1 MKRGFARPTPEK
13 APVIKPENIV
23 LPTPLSIPP
32 PEGKPWWIV
41 VVGVVVIGLL
51 GGMIAMT
58 FASGSHVFGG
68 VGAIFPIFMI
78 GGMAMMMFGGR
89 FGGQQQM
96 SRPKLDAMRA
106 QFMLMLDML
115 RETAHESADSMDANY
130 RWFHP
135 APTML
140 ASAVGSSR
148 MWERKPDGKDLNFGV
163 VRVGVGMTRPEVT
176 WGEPQNMPTDIELE
190 PVTGKALQEFGRYQS
205 VVYNLPKMISLLV
218 EPWYSLIGGRE
229 QVLGLM
235 RAIVC
240 QLAFSHGPDHVQMVV
255 VSSDL
260 EQWDWVKWL
269 PHFGDPRRQDAA
281 GNARMVYSSV
291 REFAAE
297 QAELFAGRGSFTP
310 RHASSSAQTPTPHT
324 VIIAD
329 VTDPQW
335 EFVKS
340 AEGIDGVT
348 FFDLTG
354 ASMWAAVP
362 ERTLQF
368 DDLGVIEALPRDR
381 DTWMVIDEKP
391 WFFALTDHISIAE
404 AEEFAQ
410 KLARW
415 RLAEAYEEIGQRVA
429 HIGARDIMAYYGI
442 DDPADIDFGSLWG
455 SRTDTMGRS
464 RLRAPFGNRSD
475 NGELLFLDMKSLDEG
490 GDGPHG
496 VMSGTTGSGKST
508 LVRTVIESLML
519 GHPPQELQFVLADL
533 KGGSAVKPFAGVPH
547 VSRIITDLEEDQA
560 LMERFLDALW
570 GEIAR
575 RKAICD
581 SAGVDDA
588 KEYNS
593 VRSRMRARG
602 QDMPPLPML
611 VVVIDEF
618 YEWFRIMPTAVDVL
632 DSIGRQGR
640 AYWIHLMMASQTIE
654 SRAEKLM
661 ENMGYRL
668 VLKART
674 AGAAQAAGVPNAVNL
689 PAQAG
694 LGYFRR
700 SLEDIVRFQAE
711 FLWRDYI
718 SRGITIDG
726 EEAPALVHSIDY
738 VRPQLFTNLFTPL
751 EVSVGG
757 PDLEPVHSNG
767 EVLEAADAEAEDEEE
782 GIRTPKV
789 GTVIIDQLRKIDF
802 EPYRLWQPPLSEP
815 VAIDELV
822 NRFIGH
828 QWQQDY
834 GTARDLVFPLGI
846 IDRPFKHD
854 QPPWTVDTSGPG
866 ANVLIL
872 GAGGSG
878 KTTALQ
884 TLICSAALTHTP
896 EQVQFYCLA
905 YSGTAL
911 TTVARLPHVGE
922 VAGPTDPYGV
932 RRTVAELLALVR
944 ERKRSFLEYRI
955 ASMDVFRR
963 RKFGGEAGPV
973 PNDGFGD
980 VYLVIDNYRALAEEN
995 EVLIEQVN
1003 LIINQ
1008 GPSFGVHVVVSADRE
1023 SELRPPV
1030 RSGFGSRVELR
1041 LAAVEDAKLVR
1052 SRFAKE
1058 VPVKPGRGMVAVNYV
1073 RLDADPQAGLHTL
1086 VARPALGSTPTNVF
1100 ASDSIVDAV
1109 SRLASGQAPPIRRL
1123 PARFGVEQVR
1133 ELAARDTRQGVGA
1146 GGIVWAISELDLA
1159 PVYLNFAENAHL
1171 VVTGRRECGRTTT
1184 LATIMSEIGRLY
1196 APGTSSA
1203 LAATG
1208 RAALCPGVAGR
1219 PAPSAADRAGL
1230 RVRREVRLQPRRRA
1244 GDDERHVRPSGQ
1256 PRTTARLVG
1265 GGAAVALLVERS
1277 GDLPDRR
1284 RHTADAGRFRFAAA
1298 QGRRLGDPGRRC
1310 RPARDCHPHVR
1321 RLVVRGQRPDAAGTA
1336 PGERATTG
1344 DGRRP
1349 RRGLHPRQDE
1359 GWPAAP
1365 WSRPADGRGHRCV
1378 RPGGGHRAPQVEAA
1392 PPRWGW
1398 LACQPQRSG
1407 NFLSANVF
1415 DGKLISGVQSGGSS
1429 KSGIC
1434 LSHSATTMVSSIRAR

>member
-13 APVIKPENIV
+13 PPVIKPENIV
-23 LPTPLSIPP
+23 LSTPLSIPP
-32 PEGKPWWIV
+32 PEGKPWWLI
-41 VVGVVVIGLL
+41 VVGVVVVGLL
-51 GGMIAMT
+51 GGMVAMV

-68 VGAIFPIFMI
+68 IGSIFPLFMMVGI
-78 GGMAMMMFGGR
+78 MMMMFRGMG
-89 FGGQQQM
+89 GGQQQM

-115 RETAHESADSMDANY
+115 RETAQESADSMDANY

-135 APTML
+135 APNTL
-140 ASAVGSSR
+140 AAAVGSPR

-205 VVYNLPKMISLLV
+205 VVYNLPKMVSLLV
-218 EPWYSLIGGRE
+218 EPWYALVGERE

-235 RAIVC
+235 RAIIC
-240 QLAFSHGPDHVQMVV
+240 QLAFSHGPDHVQMIV

-260 EQWDWVKWL
+260 DQWDWVKWL
-269 PHFGDPRRQDAA
+269 PHFGDSRRHDAA
-281 GNARMVYSSV
+281 GNARMVYTSV

-329 VTDPQW
+329 VDDPQW
-335 EFVKS
+335 EYVIS
-340 AEGIDGVT
+340 AEGVDGVT

-354 ASMWAAVP
+354 SSMWTDIP
-362 ERTLQF
+362 ERKLQF
-368 DDLGVIEALPRDR
+368 DKTGVIEALPRDR
-381 DTWMVIDEKP
+381 DTWMVIDDKA
-391 WFFALTDHISIAE
+391 WFFALTDQVSIAE

-410 KLARW
+410 KLAQW

-429 HIGARDIMAYYGI
+429 HIGARDILSYYGI
-442 DDPADIDFGSLWG
+442 DDPGNIDFDSLWA

-519 GHPPQELQFVLADL
+519 SHPPEELQFVLADL

-593 VRSRMRARG
+593 VRARMRARG
-602 QDMPPLPML
+602 QDMAPLPML

-694 LGYFRR
+694 LGYFRK
-700 SLEDIVRFQAE
+700 SLEDIIRFQAE
-711 FLWRDYI
+711 FLWRDYFQPGV
-718 SRGITIDG
+718 SIDG

-738 VRPQLFTNLFTPL
+738 IRPQLFTNSFTPL

-757 PDLEPVHSNG
+757 PDIEPVVAQPNG
-767 EVLEAADAEAEDEEE
+767 EMLESDDIEGGEDEDEE
-782 GIRTPKV
+782 GVRTPKV
-789 GTVIIDQLRKIDF
+789 GTVIIDQLRKIKF
-802 EPYRLWQPPLSEP
+802 EPYRLWQPPLTQP
-815 VAIDELV
+815 VAIDDLV
-822 NRFIGH
+822 NRFLGRPWH
-828 QWQQDY
+828 KEY
-834 GTARDLVFPLGI
+834 GSACNLVFPIGI
-846 IDRPFKHD
+846 IDRPYKHD

-896 EQVQFYCLA
+896 QQVQFYCLA
-905 YSGTAL
+905 YSSTAL
-911 TTVARLPHVGE
+911 TTVSRIPHVGE

-944 ERKRSFLEYRI
+944 ERKRSFLECGI
-955 ASMDVFRR
+955 ASMEMFRR

-973 PNDGFGD
+973 PDDGFGD

-1003 LIINQ
+1003 VIINQ
-1008 GPSFGVHVVVSADRE
+1008 GPSFGVHVVVTADRE

-1030 RSGFGSRVELR
+1030 RSGFGSRIELR

-1052 SRFAKE
+1052 SRFAKD

-1073 RLDADPQAGLHTL
+1073 RLDSDPQAGLHTL
-1086 VARPALGSTPTNVF
+1086 VARPALGSTPDNVF
-1100 ASDSIVDAV
+1100 ECDSVVAAV
-1109 SRLASGQAPPIRRL
+1109 SRLTSAQAPPVRRL

-1133 ELAARDTRQGVGA
+1133 ELASRDTRQGVGA
-1146 GGIVWAISELDLA
+1146 GGIAWAISELDLA
-1159 PVYLNFAENAHL
+1159 PVYLNFAENSHL
-1171 VVTGRRECGRTTT
+1171 MVTGRRECGRTTT

-1196 APGTSSA
+1196 APGASSA
-1203 LAATG
+1203 PPPAPGRPSAQVWLVDPRRQLLTALGSDYVERFAYNLDGVVAMMGELAAALAG
-1208 RAALCPGVAGR
+1208 REPPPGLSAEELLSRSWWSGPEICLIVDDIQQLPPGFDSPLHKAVPFVNRAADVGLHVIVTRTFGGWSSAGSDPMLRALHQANAPLLVMDADPDEGFIRGKMKGGPLPRGRGLLMAEDTGVFVQV
-1219 PAPSAADRAGL
+1219 AATE
-1230 RVRREVRLQPRRRA
+1230 VRR
-1244 GDDERHVRPSGQ
+1244 
-1256 PRTTARLVG
+1256 
-1265 GGAAVALLVERS
+1265 
-1277 GDLPDRR
+1277 
-1284 RHTADAGRFRFAAA
+1284 
-1298 QGRRLGDPGRRC
+1298 
-1310 RPARDCHPHVR
+1310 
-1321 RLVVRGQRPDAAGTA
+1321 
-1336 PGERATTG
+1336 
-1344 DGRRP
+1344 
-1349 RRGLHPRQDE
+1349 
-1359 GWPAAP
+1359 
-1365 WSRPADGRGHRCV
+1365 
-1378 RPGGGHRAPQVEAA
+1378 
-1392 PPRWGW
+1392 
-1398 LACQPQRSG
+1398 
-1407 NFLSANVF
+1407 
-1415 DGKLISGVQSGGSS
+1415 
-1429 KSGIC
+1429 
-1434 LSHSATTMVSSIRAR
+1434 

>member
-13 APVIKPENIV
+13 PPVIKPENIV
-23 LPTPLSIPP
+23 LSTPLSIPP
-32 PEGKPWWIV
+32 PEGKPWWLI
-41 VVGVVVIGLL
+41 VVGVVVVGLL
-51 GGMIAMT
+51 GGMVAMV

-68 VGAIFPIFMI
+68 IGSIFPLFMMVGI
-78 GGMAMMMFGGR
+78 MMMMFRGMG
-89 FGGQQQM
+89 GGQQQM

-115 RETAHESADSMDANY
+115 RETAQESADSMDANY

-135 APTML
+135 APNTL
-140 ASAVGSSR
+140 AAAVGSPR

-205 VVYNLPKMISLLV
+205 VVYNLPKMVSLLV
-218 EPWYSLIGGRE
+218 EPWYALVGERE

-235 RAIVC
+235 RAIIC
-240 QLAFSHGPDHVQMVV
+240 QLAFSHGPDHVQMIV

-260 EQWDWVKWL
+260 DQWDWVKWL
-269 PHFGDPRRQDAA
+269 PHFGDSRRHDAA
-281 GNARMVYSSV
+281 GNARMVYTSV

-329 VTDPQW
+329 VDDPQW
-335 EFVKS
+335 EYVIS
-340 AEGIDGVT
+340 AEGVDGVT

-354 ASMWAAVP
+354 SSMWTDIP
-362 ERTLQF
+362 ERKLQF
-368 DDLGVIEALPRDR
+368 DKTGVIEALPRDR
-381 DTWMVIDEKP
+381 DTWMVIDDKA
-391 WFFALTDHISIAE
+391 WFFALTDQVSIAE

-410 KLARW
+410 KLAQW

-429 HIGARDIMAYYGI
+429 HIGARDILSYYGI
-442 DDPADIDFGSLWG
+442 DDPGNIDFDSLWA

-519 GHPPQELQFVLADL
+519 SHPPEELQFVLADL

-593 VRSRMRARG
+593 VRARMRARG
-602 QDMPPLPML
+602 QDMAPLPML

-694 LGYFRR
+694 LGYFRK
-700 SLEDIVRFQAE
+700 SLEDIIRFQAE
-711 FLWRDYI
+711 FLWRDYFQPGV
-718 SRGITIDG
+718 SIDG

-738 VRPQLFTNLFTPL
+738 IRPQLFTNSFTPL

-757 PDLEPVHSNG
+757 PDIEPVVAQPNG
-767 EVLEAADAEAEDEEE
+767 EVLESDDIEGGEDEDEE
-782 GIRTPKV
+782 GVRTPKV
-789 GTVIIDQLRKIDF
+789 GTVIIDQLRKIKF
-802 EPYRLWQPPLSEP
+802 EPYRLWQPPLTQP
-815 VAIDELV
+815 VAIDDLV
-822 NRFIGH
+822 NRFLGRPWH
-828 QWQQDY
+828 KEY
-834 GTARDLVFPLGI
+834 GSACNLVFPIGI
-846 IDRPFKHD
+846 IDRPYKHD

-896 EQVQFYCLA
+896 QQVQFYCLA
-905 YSGTAL
+905 YSSTAL
-911 TTVARLPHVGE
+911 TTVSRIPHVGE

-944 ERKRSFLEYRI
+944 ERKRSFLECGI
-955 ASMDVFRR
+955 ASMEMFRR

-973 PNDGFGD
+973 PDDGFGD

-1003 LIINQ
+1003 VIINQ
-1008 GPSFGVHVVVSADRE
+1008 GPSFGVHVVVTADRE

-1030 RSGFGSRVELR
+1030 RSGFGSRIELR

-1052 SRFAKE
+1052 SRFAKD

-1073 RLDADPQAGLHTL
+1073 RLDSDPQAGLHTL
-1086 VARPALGSTPTNVF
+1086 VARPALGSTPDNVF
-1100 ASDSIVDAV
+1100 ECDSVVAPV
-1109 SRLASGQAPPIRRL
+1109 SRLTSAQAPPVRRL

-1133 ELAARDTRQGVGA
+1133 ELASRDTRQGVGA
-1146 GGIVWAISELDLA
+1146 GGIAWAISELDLA
-1159 PVYLNFAENAHL
+1159 PVYLNFAENSHL
-1171 VVTGRRECGRTTT
+1171 MVTGRRECGRTTT

-1196 APGTSSA
+1196 APGASSA
-1203 LAATG
+1203 PPPAPGRPSAQVWLVDPRRQLLTALGSDYVERFAYNLDGVVAMMGELAAALAG
-1208 RAALCPGVAGR
+1208 REPPPGLSAEELLSRSWWSGPEIFLIVDDIQQLPPGFDSPLHKAVPFVNRAADVGLHVIVTRTFGGWSSAGSDPMLRALHQANAPLLVMDADPDEGFIRGKMKGGPLPRGRGLLMAEDTGVFVQV
-1219 PAPSAADRAGL
+1219 AATE
-1230 RVRREVRLQPRRRA
+1230 VRR
-1244 GDDERHVRPSGQ
+1244 
-1256 PRTTARLVG
+1256 
-1265 GGAAVALLVERS
+1265 
-1277 GDLPDRR
+1277 
-1284 RHTADAGRFRFAAA
+1284 
-1298 QGRRLGDPGRRC
+1298 
-1310 RPARDCHPHVR
+1310 
-1321 RLVVRGQRPDAAGTA
+1321 
-1336 PGERATTG
+1336 
-1344 DGRRP
+1344 
-1349 RRGLHPRQDE
+1349 
-1359 GWPAAP
+1359 
-1365 WSRPADGRGHRCV
+1365 
-1378 RPGGGHRAPQVEAA
+1378 
-1392 PPRWGW
+1392 
-1398 LACQPQRSG
+1398 
-1407 NFLSANVF
+1407 
-1415 DGKLISGVQSGGSS
+1415 
-1429 KSGIC
+1429 
-1434 LSHSATTMVSSIRAR
+1434 

>member
-13 APVIKPENIV
+13 PPVIKPENIV
-23 LPTPLSIPP
+23 LSTPLSIPP
-32 PEGKPWWIV
+32 PEGKPWWLI
-41 VVGVVVIGLL
+41 VVGVVVVGLL
-51 GGMIAMT
+51 GGMVAMV

-68 VGAIFPIFMI
+68 IGSIFPLFMMVGI
-78 GGMAMMMFGGR
+78 MMMMFRGMG
-89 FGGQQQM
+89 GGQQQM

-115 RETAHESADSMDANY
+115 RETAQESADSMDANY

-135 APTML
+135 APNTL
-140 ASAVGSSR
+140 AAAVGSPR

-176 WGEPQNMPTDIELE
+176 WGEPQNMPTDIERE

-205 VVYNLPKMISLLV
+205 VVYNLPKMVSLLV
-218 EPWYSLIGGRE
+218 EPWYALVGERE

-235 RAIVC
+235 RAIIC
-240 QLAFSHGPDHVQMVV
+240 QLAFSHGPDHVQMIV

-260 EQWDWVKWL
+260 DQWDWVKWL
-269 PHFGDPRRQDAA
+269 PHFGDSRRHDAA
-281 GNARMVYSSV
+281 GNARMVYTSV

-329 VTDPQW
+329 VDDPQW
-335 EFVKS
+335 EYVIS
-340 AEGIDGVT
+340 AEGVDGVT

-354 ASMWAAVP
+354 SSMWTDIP
-362 ERTLQF
+362 ERKLQF
-368 DDLGVIEALPRDR
+368 DKTGVIEALPRDR
-381 DTWMVIDEKP
+381 DTWMVIDDKA
-391 WFFALTDHISIAE
+391 WFFALTDQVSIAE

-410 KLARW
+410 KLAQW

-429 HIGARDIMAYYGI
+429 HIGARDILSYYGI
-442 DDPADIDFGSLWG
+442 DDPGNIDFDSLWA

-519 GHPPQELQFVLADL
+519 SHPPEELQFVLADL

-593 VRSRMRARG
+593 VRARMRARG
-602 QDMPPLPML
+602 QDMAPLPML

-694 LGYFRR
+694 LGYFRK
-700 SLEDIVRFQAE
+700 SLEDIIRFQAE
-711 FLWRDYI
+711 FLWRDYFQPGV
-718 SRGITIDG
+718 SIDG

-738 VRPQLFTNLFTPL
+738 IRPQLFTNSFTPL

-757 PDLEPVHSNG
+757 PDIEPVVAQPNG
-767 EVLEAADAEAEDEEE
+767 EVLESDDIEGGEDEDEE
-782 GIRTPKV
+782 GVRTPKV
-789 GTVIIDQLRKIDF
+789 GTVIIDQLRKIKF
-802 EPYRLWQPPLSEP
+802 EPYRLWQPPLTQP
-815 VAIDELV
+815 VAIDDLV
-822 NRFIGH
+822 NRFLGRPWH
-828 QWQQDY
+828 KEY
-834 GTARDLVFPLGI
+834 GSACNLVFPIGI
-846 IDRPFKHD
+846 IDRPYKHD

-896 EQVQFYCLA
+896 QQVQFYCLA
-905 YSGTAL
+905 YSSTAL
-911 TTVARLPHVGE
+911 TTVSRIPHVGE

-944 ERKRSFLEYRI
+944 ERKRSFLECGI
-955 ASMDVFRR
+955 ASMEMFRR

-973 PNDGFGD
+973 PDDGFGD

-1003 LIINQ
+1003 VIINQ
-1008 GPSFGVHVVVSADRE
+1008 GPSFGVHVVVTADRE

-1030 RSGFGSRVELR
+1030 RSGFGSRIELR

-1052 SRFAKE
+1052 SRFAKD

-1073 RLDADPQAGLHTL
+1073 RLDSDPQAGLHTL
-1086 VARPALGSTPTNVF
+1086 VARPALGSTPDNVF
-1100 ASDSIVDAV
+1100 ECDSVVAAV
-1109 SRLASGQAPPIRRL
+1109 SRLTSAQAPPVRRL

-1133 ELAARDTRQGVGA
+1133 ELASRDTRQGVGA
-1146 GGIVWAISELDLA
+1146 GGIAWAISELDLA
-1159 PVYLNFAENAHL
+1159 PVYLNFAENSHL
-1171 VVTGRRECGRTTT
+1171 MVTGRRECGRTTT

-1196 APGTSSA
+1196 APGASSA
-1203 LAATG
+1203 PPPAPGRPSAQVWLVDPRRQLLTALGSDYVERFAYNLDGVVAMMGELAAALAG
-1208 RAALCPGVAGR
+1208 REPPPGLSAEELLSRSWWSGPEIFLIVDDIQQLPPGFDSPLHKAVPFVNRAADVGLHVIVTRTFGGWSSAGSDPMLRALHQANAPLLVMDADPDEGFIRGKMKGGPLPRGRGLLMAEDTGVFVQV
-1219 PAPSAADRAGL
+1219 AATE
-1230 RVRREVRLQPRRRA
+1230 VRR
-1244 GDDERHVRPSGQ
+1244 
-1256 PRTTARLVG
+1256 
-1265 GGAAVALLVERS
+1265 
-1277 GDLPDRR
+1277 
-1284 RHTADAGRFRFAAA
+1284 
-1298 QGRRLGDPGRRC
+1298 
-1310 RPARDCHPHVR
+1310 
-1321 RLVVRGQRPDAAGTA
+1321 
-1336 PGERATTG
+1336 
-1344 DGRRP
+1344 
-1349 RRGLHPRQDE
+1349 
-1359 GWPAAP
+1359 
-1365 WSRPADGRGHRCV
+1365 
-1378 RPGGGHRAPQVEAA
+1378 
-1392 PPRWGW
+1392 
-1398 LACQPQRSG
+1398 
-1407 NFLSANVF
+1407 
-1415 DGKLISGVQSGGSS
+1415 
-1429 KSGIC
+1429 
-1434 LSHSATTMVSSIRAR
+1434 

>member
-13 APVIKPENIV
+13 PPVIKPENIV
-23 LPTPLSIPP
+23 LSTPLSIPP
-32 PEGKPWWIV
+32 PEGKPWWLI
-41 VVGVVVIGLL
+41 VVGVVVVGLL
-51 GGMIAMT
+51 GGMVAMV

-68 VGAIFPIFMI
+68 IGSIFPLFMMVGI
-78 GGMAMMMFGGR
+78 MMMMFRGMG
-89 FGGQQQM
+89 GGQQQM

-115 RETAHESADSMDANY
+115 RETAQESADSMDANY

-135 APTML
+135 APNTL
-140 ASAVGSSR
+140 AAAVGSPR

-205 VVYNLPKMISLLV
+205 VVYNLPKMVSLLV
-218 EPWYSLIGGRE
+218 EPWYALVGERE

-235 RAIVC
+235 RAIIC
-240 QLAFSHGPDHVQMVV
+240 QLAFSHGPDHVQMIV

-260 EQWDWVKWL
+260 DQWDWVKWL
-269 PHFGDPRRQDAA
+269 PHFGDSRRHDAA
-281 GNARMVYSSV
+281 GNARMVYTSV

-329 VTDPQW
+329 VDDPQW
-335 EFVKS
+335 EYVIS
-340 AEGIDGVT
+340 AEGVDGVT

-354 ASMWAAVP
+354 SSMWTDIP
-362 ERTLQF
+362 ERKLQF
-368 DDLGVIEALPRDR
+368 DKTGVIEALPRDR
-381 DTWMVIDEKP
+381 DTWMVIDDKA
-391 WFFALTDHISIAE
+391 WFFALTDQVSIAE

-410 KLARW
+410 KLAQW

-429 HIGARDIMAYYGI
+429 HIGARDILSYYGI
-442 DDPADIDFGSLWG
+442 DDPGNIDFDSLWA

-519 GHPPQELQFVLADL
+519 SHPPEELQFVLADL

-593 VRSRMRARG
+593 VRARMRARG
-602 QDMPPLPML
+602 QDMAPLPML

-618 YEWFRIMPTAVDVL
+618 YEWFRIMPTAVEVL

-694 LGYFRR
+694 LGYFRK
-700 SLEDIVRFQAE
+700 SLEDIIRFQAE
-711 FLWRDYI
+711 FLWRDYFQPGV
-718 SRGITIDG
+718 SIDG

-738 VRPQLFTNLFTPL
+738 IRPQLFTNSFTPL

-757 PDLEPVHSNG
+757 PDIEPVVAQPNG
-767 EVLEAADAEAEDEEE
+767 EVLESDDIEGGEDEDEE
-782 GIRTPKV
+782 GVRTPKV
-789 GTVIIDQLRKIDF
+789 GTVIIDQLRKIKF
-802 EPYRLWQPPLSEP
+802 EPYRLWQPPLTQP
-815 VAIDELV
+815 VAIDDLV
-822 NRFIGH
+822 NRFLGRPWH
-828 QWQQDY
+828 KEY
-834 GTARDLVFPLGI
+834 GSACNLVFPIGI
-846 IDRPFKHD
+846 IDRPYKHD

-896 EQVQFYCLA
+896 QQVQFYCLA
-905 YSGTAL
+905 YSSTAL
-911 TTVARLPHVGE
+911 TTVSRIPHVGE

-944 ERKRSFLEYRI
+944 ERKRSFLECGI
-955 ASMDVFRR
+955 ASMEMFRR

-973 PNDGFGD
+973 PDDGFGD

-1003 LIINQ
+1003 VIINQ
-1008 GPSFGVHVVVSADRE
+1008 GPSFGVHVVVTADRE

-1030 RSGFGSRVELR
+1030 RSGFGSRIELR

-1052 SRFAKE
+1052 SRFAKD

-1073 RLDADPQAGLHTL
+1073 RLDSDPQAGLHTL
-1086 VARPALGSTPTNVF
+1086 VARPALGSTPDNVF
-1100 ASDSIVDAV
+1100 ECDSVVAAV
-1109 SRLASGQAPPIRRL
+1109 SRLTSAQAPPVRRL

-1133 ELAARDTRQGVGA
+1133 ELASRDTRQGVGA
-1146 GGIVWAISELDLA
+1146 GGIAWAISELDLA
-1159 PVYLNFAENAHL
+1159 PVYLNFAENSHL
-1171 VVTGRRECGRTTT
+1171 MVTGRRECGRTTT

-1196 APGTSSA
+1196 APGASSA
-1203 LAATG
+1203 PPPAPGRPSAQVWLVDPRRQLLTALGSDYVERFAYNLDGVVAMMGELAAALAG
-1208 RAALCPGVAGR
+1208 REPPPGLSAEELLSRSWWSGPEIFLIVDDIQQLPPGFDSPLHKAVPFVNRAADVGLHVIVTRTFGGWSSAGSDPMLRALHQANAPLLVMDADPDEGFIRGKMKGGPLPRGRGLLMAEDTGVFVQV
-1219 PAPSAADRAGL
+1219 AATE
-1230 RVRREVRLQPRRRA
+1230 VRR
-1244 GDDERHVRPSGQ
+1244 
-1256 PRTTARLVG
+1256 
-1265 GGAAVALLVERS
+1265 
-1277 GDLPDRR
+1277 
-1284 RHTADAGRFRFAAA
+1284 
-1298 QGRRLGDPGRRC
+1298 
-1310 RPARDCHPHVR
+1310 
-1321 RLVVRGQRPDAAGTA
+1321 
-1336 PGERATTG
+1336 
-1344 DGRRP
+1344 
-1349 RRGLHPRQDE
+1349 
-1359 GWPAAP
+1359 
-1365 WSRPADGRGHRCV
+1365 
-1378 RPGGGHRAPQVEAA
+1378 
-1392 PPRWGW
+1392 
-1398 LACQPQRSG
+1398 
-1407 NFLSANVF
+1407 
-1415 DGKLISGVQSGGSS
+1415 
-1429 KSGIC
+1429 
-1434 LSHSATTMVSSIRAR
+1434 

>member
-13 APVIKPENIV
+13 PPVIKPENIV
-23 LPTPLSIPP
+23 LSTPLSIPP
-32 PEGKPWWIV
+32 PEGKPWWLI
-41 VVGVVVIGLL
+41 VVGVVVVGLL
-51 GGMIAMT
+51 GGMVAMV

-68 VGAIFPIFMI
+68 IGSIFPLFMMVGI
-78 GGMAMMMFGGR
+78 MMMMFRGMG
-89 FGGQQQM
+89 GGQQQM

-115 RETAHESADSMDANY
+115 RETAQESADSMDANY

-135 APTML
+135 APNTL
-140 ASAVGSSR
+140 AAAVGSPR

-205 VVYNLPKMISLLV
+205 VVYNLPKMVSLLV
-218 EPWYSLIGGRE
+218 EPWYALVGERE

-235 RAIVC
+235 RAIIC
-240 QLAFSHGPDHVQMVV
+240 QLAFSHGPDHVQMIV

-260 EQWDWVKWL
+260 DQWDWVKWL
-269 PHFGDPRRQDAA
+269 PHFGDSRRHDAA
-281 GNARMVYSSV
+281 GNARMVYTSV

-329 VTDPQW
+329 VDDPQW
-335 EFVKS
+335 EYVIS
-340 AEGIDGVT
+340 AEGVDGVT

-354 ASMWAAVP
+354 SSMWTDIP
-362 ERTLQF
+362 ERKLQF
-368 DDLGVIEALPRDR
+368 DKTGVIEALPRDR
-381 DTWMVIDEKP
+381 DTWMVIDDKA
-391 WFFALTDHISIAE
+391 WFFALTDQVSIAE

-410 KLARW
+410 KLAQW

-429 HIGARDIMAYYGI
+429 HIGARDILSYYGI
-442 DDPADIDFGSLWG
+442 DDPGNIDFDSLWA

-519 GHPPQELQFVLADL
+519 SHPPEELQFVLADL

-593 VRSRMRARG
+593 VRARMRARG
-602 QDMPPLPML
+602 QDMAPLPML

-694 LGYFRR
+694 LGYFRK
-700 SLEDIVRFQAE
+700 SLEDIIRFQAE
-711 FLWRDYI
+711 FLWRDYFQPGV
-718 SRGITIDG
+718 SIDG

-738 VRPQLFTNLFTPL
+738 IRPQLFTNSFTPL

-757 PDLEPVHSNG
+757 PDIEPVVAQPNG
-767 EVLEAADAEAEDEEE
+767 EVLESDDIEGGEDEDEE
-782 GIRTPKV
+782 GVRTPKV
-789 GTVIIDQLRKIDF
+789 GTVIIDQLRKIKF
-802 EPYRLWQPPLSEP
+802 EPYRLWQPPLTQP
-815 VAIDELV
+815 VAIDDLV
-822 NRFIGH
+822 NRFLGRPWH
-828 QWQQDY
+828 KEY
-834 GTARDLVFPLGI
+834 GSACNLVFPIGI
-846 IDRPFKHD
+846 IDRPYKHD

-896 EQVQFYCLA
+896 QQVQFYCLA
-905 YSGTAL
+905 YSSTAL
-911 TTVARLPHVGE
+911 TTVSRIPHVGE

-944 ERKRSFLEYRI
+944 ERKRSFLECGI
-955 ASMDVFRR
+955 ASMEMFRR

-973 PNDGFGD
+973 PDDGFGD

-1003 LIINQ
+1003 VIINQ
-1008 GPSFGVHVVVSADRE
+1008 GPSFGVHVVVTADRE

-1030 RSGFGSRVELR
+1030 RSGFGSRIELR

-1052 SRFAKE
+1052 SRFAKD

-1073 RLDADPQAGLHTL
+1073 RLDSDPQAGLHTL
-1086 VARPALGSTPTNVF
+1086 VARPALGSTPDNVF
-1100 ASDSIVDAV
+1100 ECDSVVAAV
-1109 SRLASGQAPPIRRL
+1109 SRLTSAQAPPVRRL

-1133 ELAARDTRQGVGA
+1133 ELASRDTRQGVGA
-1146 GGIVWAISELDLA
+1146 GGIAWAISELDLA
-1159 PVYLNFAENAHL
+1159 PVYLNFAETSHL
-1171 VVTGRRECGRTTT
+1171 MVTGRRECGRTTT

-1196 APGTSSA
+1196 APGASSA
-1203 LAATG
+1203 PPPAPGRPSAQVWLVDPRRQLLTALGSDYVERFAYNLDGVVAMMGELAAALAG
-1208 RAALCPGVAGR
+1208 REPPPGLSAEELLSRSWWSGPEIFLIVDDIQQLPPGFDSPLHKAVPFVNRAADVGLHVIVTRTFGGWSSAGSDPMLRALHQANAPLLVMDADPDEGFIRGKMKGGPLPRGRGLLMAEDTGVFVQV
-1219 PAPSAADRAGL
+1219 AATE
-1230 RVRREVRLQPRRRA
+1230 VRR
-1244 GDDERHVRPSGQ
+1244 
-1256 PRTTARLVG
+1256 
-1265 GGAAVALLVERS
+1265 
-1277 GDLPDRR
+1277 
-1284 RHTADAGRFRFAAA
+1284 
-1298 QGRRLGDPGRRC
+1298 
-1310 RPARDCHPHVR
+1310 
-1321 RLVVRGQRPDAAGTA
+1321 
-1336 PGERATTG
+1336 
-1344 DGRRP
+1344 
-1349 RRGLHPRQDE
+1349 
-1359 GWPAAP
+1359 
-1365 WSRPADGRGHRCV
+1365 
-1378 RPGGGHRAPQVEAA
+1378 
-1392 PPRWGW
+1392 
-1398 LACQPQRSG
+1398 
-1407 NFLSANVF
+1407 
-1415 DGKLISGVQSGGSS
+1415 
-1429 KSGIC
+1429 
-1434 LSHSATTMVSSIRAR
+1434 

>member
-13 APVIKPENIV
+13 PPVIKPENIV
-23 LPTPLSIPP
+23 LSTPLSIPP
-32 PEGKPWWIV
+32 PEGKPWWLI
-41 VVGVVVIGLL
+41 VVGVVVVGLL
-51 GGMIAMT
+51 GGMVAMV

-68 VGAIFPIFMI
+68 IGSIFPLFMMVGI
-78 GGMAMMMFGGR
+78 MMMMFRGMG
-89 FGGQQQM
+89 GGQQQM

-115 RETAHESADSMDANY
+115 RETAQESADSMDANY

-135 APTML
+135 APNTL
-140 ASAVGSSR
+140 AAAVGSPR

-205 VVYNLPKMISLLV
+205 VVYNLPKMVSLLV
-218 EPWYSLIGGRE
+218 EPWYALVGERE

-235 RAIVC
+235 RAIIC
-240 QLAFSHGPDHVQMVV
+240 QLAFSHGPDHVQMIV

-260 EQWDWVKWL
+260 DQWDWVKWL
-269 PHFGDPRRQDAA
+269 PHFGDSRRHDAA
-281 GNARMVYSSV
+281 GNARMVYTSV

-329 VTDPQW
+329 VDDPQW
-335 EFVKS
+335 EYVIS
-340 AEGIDGVT
+340 AEGVDGVT

-354 ASMWAAVP
+354 SSMWTDIP
-362 ERTLQF
+362 ERKLQF
-368 DDLGVIEALPRDR
+368 DKTGVIEALPRDR
-381 DTWMVIDEKP
+381 DTWMVIDDKA
-391 WFFALTDHISIAE
+391 WFFALTDQVSIAE

-410 KLARW
+410 KLAQW

-429 HIGARDIMAYYGI
+429 HIGARDILSYYGI
-442 DDPADIDFGSLWG
+442 DDPGNIDFDSLWA

-519 GHPPQELQFVLADL
+519 SHPPEELQFVLADL

-593 VRSRMRARG
+593 VRARMRARG
-602 QDMPPLPML
+602 QDMAPLPML

-694 LGYFRR
+694 LGYFRK
-700 SLEDIVRFQAE
+700 SLEDIIRFQAE
-711 FLWRDYI
+711 FLWRDYFQPGV
-718 SRGITIDG
+718 SIDG

-738 VRPQLFTNLFTPL
+738 IRPQLFTNSFTPL

-757 PDLEPVHSNG
+757 PDIEPVVAQPNG
-767 EVLEAADAEAEDEEE
+767 EMLESDDIEGGEDEDEE
-782 GIRTPKV
+782 GVRTPKV
-789 GTVIIDQLRKIDF
+789 GTVIIDQLRKIKF
-802 EPYRLWQPPLSEP
+802 EPYRLWQPPLTQP
-815 VAIDELV
+815 VAIDDLV
-822 NRFIGH
+822 NRFLGRPWH
-828 QWQQDY
+828 KEY
-834 GTARDLVFPLGI
+834 GSACNLVFPIGI
-846 IDRPFKHD
+846 IDRPYKHD

-896 EQVQFYCLA
+896 QQVQFYCLA
-905 YSGTAL
+905 YSSTAL
-911 TTVARLPHVGE
+911 TTVSRIPHVGE

-944 ERKRSFLEYRI
+944 ERKRSFLECGI
-955 ASMDVFRR
+955 ASMEMFRR

-973 PNDGFGD
+973 PDDGFGD

-1003 LIINQ
+1003 VIINQ
-1008 GPSFGVHVVVSADRE
+1008 GPSFGVHVVVTADRE

-1030 RSGFGSRVELR
+1030 RSGFGSRIELR

-1052 SRFAKE
+1052 SRFAKD

-1073 RLDADPQAGLHTL
+1073 RLDSDPQAGLHTL
-1086 VARPALGSTPTNVF
+1086 VARPALGSTPDNVF
-1100 ASDSIVDAV
+1100 ECDSVVAAV
-1109 SRLASGQAPPIRRL
+1109 SRLTSAQAPPVRRL
-1123 PARFGVEQVR
+1123 PVRFGVEQVR
-1133 ELAARDTRQGVGA
+1133 ELASRDTRQGVGA
-1146 GGIVWAISELDLA
+1146 GGIAWAISELDLA
-1159 PVYLNFAENAHL
+1159 PVYLNFAENSHL
-1171 VVTGRRECGRTTT
+1171 MVTGRRECGRTTT

-1196 APGTSSA
+1196 APGASSA
-1203 LAATG
+1203 PPPAPGRPSAQVWLVDPRRQLLTALGSDYVERFAYNLDGVVAMMGELAAALAG
-1208 RAALCPGVAGR
+1208 REPPPGLSAEELLSRSWWSGPEIFLIVDDIQQLPPGFDSPLHKAVPFVNRAADVGLHVIVTRTFGGWSSAGSDPMLRALHQANAPLLVMDADPDEGFIRGKMKGGPLPRGRGLLMAEDTGVFVQV
-1219 PAPSAADRAGL
+1219 AATE
-1230 RVRREVRLQPRRRA
+1230 VRR
-1244 GDDERHVRPSGQ
+1244 
-1256 PRTTARLVG
+1256 
-1265 GGAAVALLVERS
+1265 
-1277 GDLPDRR
+1277 
-1284 RHTADAGRFRFAAA
+1284 
-1298 QGRRLGDPGRRC
+1298 
-1310 RPARDCHPHVR
+1310 
-1321 RLVVRGQRPDAAGTA
+1321 
-1336 PGERATTG
+1336 
-1344 DGRRP
+1344 
-1349 RRGLHPRQDE
+1349 
-1359 GWPAAP
+1359 
-1365 WSRPADGRGHRCV
+1365 
-1378 RPGGGHRAPQVEAA
+1378 
-1392 PPRWGW
+1392 
-1398 LACQPQRSG
+1398 
-1407 NFLSANVF
+1407 
-1415 DGKLISGVQSGGSS
+1415 
-1429 KSGIC
+1429 
-1434 LSHSATTMVSSIRAR
+1434 

>member
-13 APVIKPENIV
+13 PPVIKPENIV
-23 LPTPLSIPP
+23 LSTPLSIPP
-32 PEGKPWWIV
+32 PEGKPWWLI
-41 VVGVVVIGLL
+41 VVGVVVVGLL
-51 GGMIAMT
+51 GGMVAMV

-68 VGAIFPIFMI
+68 IGSIFPLFMMVGI
-78 GGMAMMMFGGR
+78 MMMMFRGMG
-89 FGGQQQM
+89 GGQQQM

-115 RETAHESADSMDANY
+115 RETAQESADSMDANY

-135 APTML
+135 APNTL
-140 ASAVGSSR
+140 AAAVGSPR

-205 VVYNLPKMISLLV
+205 VVYNLPKMVSLLV
-218 EPWYSLIGGRE
+218 EPWYALVGERE
-229 QVLGLM
+229 RVLGLM
-235 RAIVC
+235 RAIIC
-240 QLAFSHGPDHVQMVV
+240 QLAFSHGPDHVQMIV

-260 EQWDWVKWL
+260 DQWDWVKWL
-269 PHFGDPRRQDAA
+269 PHFGDSRRHDAA
-281 GNARMVYSSV
+281 GNARMVYTSV

-329 VTDPQW
+329 VDDPQW
-335 EFVKS
+335 EYVIS
-340 AEGIDGVT
+340 AEGVDGVT

-354 ASMWAAVP
+354 SSMWTDIP
-362 ERTLQF
+362 ERKLQF
-368 DDLGVIEALPRDR
+368 DKTGVIEALPRDR
-381 DTWMVIDEKP
+381 DTWMVIDDKA
-391 WFFALTDHISIAE
+391 WFFALTDQVSIAE

-410 KLARW
+410 KLAQW

-429 HIGARDIMAYYGI
+429 HIGARDILSYYGI
-442 DDPADIDFGSLWG
+442 DDPGNIDFDSLWA

-519 GHPPQELQFVLADL
+519 SHPPEELQFVLADL

-593 VRSRMRARG
+593 VRARMRARG
-602 QDMPPLPML
+602 QDMAPLPML

-694 LGYFRR
+694 LGYFRK
-700 SLEDIVRFQAE
+700 SLEDIIRFQAE
-711 FLWRDYI
+711 FLWRDYFQPGV
-718 SRGITIDG
+718 SIDG

-738 VRPQLFTNLFTPL
+738 IRPQLFTNSFTPL

-757 PDLEPVHSNG
+757 PDIEPVVAQPNG
-767 EVLEAADAEAEDEEE
+767 EVLESDDIEGGEDEDEE
-782 GIRTPKV
+782 GVRTPKV
-789 GTVIIDQLRKIDF
+789 GTLIIDQLRKIKF
-802 EPYRLWQPPLSEP
+802 EPYRLWQPPLTQP
-815 VAIDELV
+815 VAIDDLV
-822 NRFIGH
+822 NRFLGRPWH
-828 QWQQDY
+828 KEY
-834 GTARDLVFPLGI
+834 GSACNLVFPIGI
-846 IDRPFKHD
+846 IDRPYKHD

-896 EQVQFYCLA
+896 QQVQFYCLA
-905 YSGTAL
+905 YSSTAL
-911 TTVARLPHVGE
+911 TTVSRIPHVGE

-944 ERKRSFLEYRI
+944 ERKRSFLECGI
-955 ASMDVFRR
+955 ASMEMFRR

-973 PNDGFGD
+973 PDDGFGD

-1003 LIINQ
+1003 VIINQ
-1008 GPSFGVHVVVSADRE
+1008 GPSFGVHVVVTADRE

-1030 RSGFGSRVELR
+1030 RSGFGSRIELR

-1052 SRFAKE
+1052 SRFAKD

-1073 RLDADPQAGLHTL
+1073 RLDSDPQAGLHTL
-1086 VARPALGSTPTNVF
+1086 VARPALGSTPDNVF
-1100 ASDSIVDAV
+1100 ECDSVVAAV
-1109 SRLASGQAPPIRRL
+1109 SRLTSAQAPPVRRL

-1133 ELAARDTRQGVGA
+1133 ELASRDTRQGVGA
-1146 GGIVWAISELDLA
+1146 GGIAWAISELDLA
-1159 PVYLNFAENAHL
+1159 PVYLNFAENSHL
-1171 VVTGRRECGRTTT
+1171 MVTGRRECGRTTT

-1196 APGTSSA
+1196 APGASSA
-1203 LAATG
+1203 PPPAPGRPSAQVWLVDPRRQLLTALGSDYVERFAYNLDGVVAMMGELAAALAG
-1208 RAALCPGVAGR
+1208 REPPPGLSAEELLSRSWWSGPEIFLIVDDIQQLPPGFDSPLHKAVPFVNRAADVGLHVIVTRTFGGWSSAGSDPMLRALHQANAPLLVMDADPDEGFIRGKMKGGPLPRGRGLLMAEDTGVFVQV
-1219 PAPSAADRAGL
+1219 AATE
-1230 RVRREVRLQPRRRA
+1230 VRR
-1244 GDDERHVRPSGQ
+1244 
-1256 PRTTARLVG
+1256 
-1265 GGAAVALLVERS
+1265 
-1277 GDLPDRR
+1277 
-1284 RHTADAGRFRFAAA
+1284 
-1298 QGRRLGDPGRRC
+1298 
-1310 RPARDCHPHVR
+1310 
-1321 RLVVRGQRPDAAGTA
+1321 
-1336 PGERATTG
+1336 
-1344 DGRRP
+1344 
-1349 RRGLHPRQDE
+1349 
-1359 GWPAAP
+1359 
-1365 WSRPADGRGHRCV
+1365 
-1378 RPGGGHRAPQVEAA
+1378 
-1392 PPRWGW
+1392 
-1398 LACQPQRSG
+1398 
-1407 NFLSANVF
+1407 
-1415 DGKLISGVQSGGSS
+1415 
-1429 KSGIC
+1429 
-1434 LSHSATTMVSSIRAR
+1434 

>member
-13 APVIKPENIV
+13 PPVIKPENIV
-23 LPTPLSIPP
+23 LSTPLSIPP
-32 PEGKPWWIV
+32 PEGKPWWLI
-41 VVGVVVIGLL
+41 VVGVVVVGLL
-51 GGMIAMT
+51 GGMVAMV

-68 VGAIFPIFMI
+68 IGSIFPLFMMVGI
-78 GGMAMMMFGGR
+78 MMMMFRGMG
-89 FGGQQQM
+89 GGQQQM

-115 RETAHESADSMDANY
+115 RETAQESADSMDANY

-135 APTML
+135 APNTL
-140 ASAVGSSR
+140 AAAVGSPR

-205 VVYNLPKMISLLV
+205 VVYNLPKMVSLLV
-218 EPWYSLIGGRE
+218 EPWYALFGERE

-235 RAIVC
+235 RAIIC
-240 QLAFSHGPDHVQMVV
+240 QLAFSHGPDHVQMIV

-260 EQWDWVKWL
+260 DQWDWVKWL
-269 PHFGDPRRQDAA
+269 PHFGDSRRHDAA
-281 GNARMVYSSV
+281 GNARMVYTSV

-329 VTDPQW
+329 VDDPQW
-335 EFVKS
+335 EYVIS
-340 AEGIDGVT
+340 AEGVDGVT

-354 ASMWAAVP
+354 SSMWTDIP
-362 ERTLQF
+362 ERKLQF
-368 DDLGVIEALPRDR
+368 DKTGVIEALPRDR
-381 DTWMVIDEKP
+381 DTWMVIDDKA
-391 WFFALTDHISIAE
+391 WFFALTDQVSIAE

-410 KLARW
+410 KLAQW

-429 HIGARDIMAYYGI
+429 HIGARDILSYYGI
-442 DDPADIDFGSLWG
+442 DDPGNIDFDSLWA

-519 GHPPQELQFVLADL
+519 SHPPEELQFVLADL

-593 VRSRMRARG
+593 VRARMRARG
-602 QDMPPLPML
+602 QDMAPLPML

-694 LGYFRR
+694 LGYFRK
-700 SLEDIVRFQAE
+700 SLEDIIRFQAE
-711 FLWRDYI
+711 FLWRDYFQPGV
-718 SRGITIDG
+718 SIDG

-738 VRPQLFTNLFTPL
+738 IRPQLFTNSFTPL

-757 PDLEPVHSNG
+757 PDIEPVVAQPNG
-767 EVLEAADAEAEDEEE
+767 EMLESDDIEGGEDEDEE
-782 GIRTPKV
+782 GVRTPKV
-789 GTVIIDQLRKIDF
+789 GTVIIDQLRKIKF
-802 EPYRLWQPPLSEP
+802 EPYRLWQPPLTQP
-815 VAIDELV
+815 VAIDDLV
-822 NRFIGH
+822 NRFLGRPWH
-828 QWQQDY
+828 KEY
-834 GTARDLVFPLGI
+834 GSACNLVFPIGI
-846 IDRPFKHD
+846 IDRPYKHD

-896 EQVQFYCLA
+896 QQVQFYCLA
-905 YSGTAL
+905 YSSTAL
-911 TTVARLPHVGE
+911 TTVSRIPHVGE

-944 ERKRSFLEYRI
+944 ERKRSFLECGI
-955 ASMDVFRR
+955 ASMEMFRR

-973 PNDGFGD
+973 PDDGFGD

-1003 LIINQ
+1003 VIINQ
-1008 GPSFGVHVVVSADRE
+1008 GPSFGVHVVVTADRE

-1030 RSGFGSRVELR
+1030 RSGFGSRIELR

-1052 SRFAKE
+1052 SRFAKD

-1073 RLDADPQAGLHTL
+1073 RLDSDPQAGLHTL
-1086 VARPALGSTPTNVF
+1086 VARPALGSTPDNVF
-1100 ASDSIVDAV
+1100 ECDSVVAAV
-1109 SRLASGQAPPIRRL
+1109 SRLTSAQAPPVRRL

-1133 ELAARDTRQGVGA
+1133 ELASRDTRQGVGA
-1146 GGIVWAISELDLA
+1146 GGIAWAISELDLA
-1159 PVYLNFAENAHL
+1159 PVYLNFAENSHL
-1171 VVTGRRECGRTTT
+1171 MVTGRRECGRTTT

-1196 APGTSSA
+1196 APGASSA
-1203 LAATG
+1203 PPPAPGRPSAQVWLVDPRRQLLTALGSDYVERFAYNLDGVVAMMGELAAALAG
-1208 RAALCPGVAGR
+1208 REPPPGLSAEELLSRSWWSGPEIFLIVDDIQQLPPGFDSPLHKAVPFVNRAADVGLHVIVTRTFGGWSSAGSDPMLRALHQANAPLLVMDADPDEGFIRGKMKGGPLPRGRGLLMAEDTGVFVQV
-1219 PAPSAADRAGL
+1219 AATE
-1230 RVRREVRLQPRRRA
+1230 VRR
-1244 GDDERHVRPSGQ
+1244 
-1256 PRTTARLVG
+1256 
-1265 GGAAVALLVERS
+1265 
-1277 GDLPDRR
+1277 
-1284 RHTADAGRFRFAAA
+1284 
-1298 QGRRLGDPGRRC
+1298 
-1310 RPARDCHPHVR
+1310 
-1321 RLVVRGQRPDAAGTA
+1321 
-1336 PGERATTG
+1336 
-1344 DGRRP
+1344 
-1349 RRGLHPRQDE
+1349 
-1359 GWPAAP
+1359 
-1365 WSRPADGRGHRCV
+1365 
-1378 RPGGGHRAPQVEAA
+1378 
-1392 PPRWGW
+1392 
-1398 LACQPQRSG
+1398 
-1407 NFLSANVF
+1407 
-1415 DGKLISGVQSGGSS
+1415 
-1429 KSGIC
+1429 
-1434 LSHSATTMVSSIRAR
+1434 

>member
-13 APVIKPENIV
+13 PPVIKPENIV
-23 LPTPLSIPP
+23 LSTPLSIPP
-32 PEGKPWWIV
+32 PEGKPWWLI
-41 VVGVVVIGLL
+41 VVGVVVVGLL
-51 GGMIAMT
+51 GGMVAMV

-68 VGAIFPIFMI
+68 IGSIFPLFMMVGI
-78 GGMAMMMFGGR
+78 MMMMFRGMG
-89 FGGQQQM
+89 GGQQQM

-115 RETAHESADSMDANY
+115 RETAQESADSMDANY

-135 APTML
+135 APNTL
-140 ASAVGSSR
+140 AAAVGSPR

-205 VVYNLPKMISLLV
+205 VVYNLPKMVSLLV
-218 EPWYSLIGGRE
+218 EPWYALVGERE

-235 RAIVC
+235 RAIIC
-240 QLAFSHGPDHVQMVV
+240 QLAFSHGPDHVQMIV

-260 EQWDWVKWL
+260 DQWDWVKWL
-269 PHFGDPRRQDAA
+269 PHFGDSRRHDAA
-281 GNARMVYSSV
+281 GNARMVYTSV

-329 VTDPQW
+329 VDDPQW
-335 EFVKS
+335 EYVIS
-340 AEGIDGVT
+340 AEGVDGVT

-354 ASMWAAVP
+354 SSMWTDIP
-362 ERTLQF
+362 ERKLQF
-368 DDLGVIEALPRDR
+368 DKTGVIEALPRDR
-381 DTWMVIDEKP
+381 DTWMVIDDKA
-391 WFFALTDHISIAE
+391 WFFALTDQVSIAE

-410 KLARW
+410 KLAQW

-429 HIGARDIMAYYGI
+429 HIGARDILSYYGI
-442 DDPADIDFGSLWG
+442 DDPGNIDFDSLWA

-519 GHPPQELQFVLADL
+519 SHPPEELQFVLADL

-593 VRSRMRARG
+593 VRARMRARG
-602 QDMPPLPML
+602 QDMAPLPML

-694 LGYFRR
+694 LGYFRK
-700 SLEDIVRFQAE
+700 SLEDIIRFQAE
-711 FLWRDYI
+711 FLWRDYFQPGV
-718 SRGITIDG
+718 SIDG

-738 VRPQLFTNLFTPL
+738 IRPQLFTNSFTPL

-757 PDLEPVHSNG
+757 PDIEPVVAQPNG
-767 EVLEAADAEAEDEEE
+767 EVLESDDIEGGEDEDEE
-782 GIRTPKV
+782 GVRTPKV
-789 GTVIIDQLRKIDF
+789 GTVIIDQLRKIKF
-802 EPYRLWQPPLSEP
+802 EPYRLWQPPLTQP
-815 VAIDELV
+815 VAIDDLV
-822 NRFIGH
+822 NRFLGRPWH
-828 QWQQDY
+828 KEY
-834 GTARDLVFPLGI
+834 GSACNLVFPIGI
-846 IDRPFKHD
+846 IDRPYKHD

-896 EQVQFYCLA
+896 QQVQFYCLA
-905 YSGTAL
+905 YSSTAL
-911 TTVARLPHVGE
+911 TTVSRIPHVGE

-944 ERKRSFLEYRI
+944 ERKRSFLECGI
-955 ASMDVFRR
+955 ASMEMFRR

-973 PNDGFGD
+973 PDDGFGD

-1003 LIINQ
+1003 VIINQ
-1008 GPSFGVHVVVSADRE
+1008 GPSFGVHVVVTADRE

-1030 RSGFGSRVELR
+1030 RSGFGSRIELR

-1052 SRFAKE
+1052 SRFAKD

-1073 RLDADPQAGLHTL
+1073 RLDSDPQAGLHTL
-1086 VARPALGSTPTNVF
+1086 VARPALGSTPDNVF
-1100 ASDSIVDAV
+1100 ECDSVVAAV
-1109 SRLASGQAPPIRRL
+1109 SRLTSAQAPPVRRL

-1133 ELAARDTRQGVGA
+1133 ELASRDTRQGVGA
-1146 GGIVWAISELDLA
+1146 GGIAWAISELDLA
-1159 PVYLNFAENAHL
+1159 PVYLNFAENSHL
-1171 VVTGRRECGRTTT
+1171 MVTGRRECGRTTT

-1196 APGTSSA
+1196 APGASSA
-1203 LAATG
+1203 PPPAPGRPSAQVWLVDPRRQLLTALGSDYVERFAYSLDGVVAMMGELAAALAG
-1208 RAALCPGVAGR
+1208 REPPPGLSAEELLSRSWWSGPEIFLIVDDIQQLPPGFDSPLHKAVPFVNRAADVGLHVIVTRTFGGWSSAGSDPMLRALHQANAPLLVMDADPDEGFIRGKMKGGPLPRGRGLLMAEDTGVFVQV
-1219 PAPSAADRAGL
+1219 AATE
-1230 RVRREVRLQPRRRA
+1230 VRR
-1244 GDDERHVRPSGQ
+1244 
-1256 PRTTARLVG
+1256 
-1265 GGAAVALLVERS
+1265 
-1277 GDLPDRR
+1277 
-1284 RHTADAGRFRFAAA
+1284 
-1298 QGRRLGDPGRRC
+1298 
-1310 RPARDCHPHVR
+1310 
-1321 RLVVRGQRPDAAGTA
+1321 
-1336 PGERATTG
+1336 
-1344 DGRRP
+1344 
-1349 RRGLHPRQDE
+1349 
-1359 GWPAAP
+1359 
-1365 WSRPADGRGHRCV
+1365 
-1378 RPGGGHRAPQVEAA
+1378 
-1392 PPRWGW
+1392 
-1398 LACQPQRSG
+1398 
-1407 NFLSANVF
+1407 
-1415 DGKLISGVQSGGSS
+1415 
-1429 KSGIC
+1429 
-1434 LSHSATTMVSSIRAR
+1434 

>member
-13 APVIKPENIV
+13 PPVIKPENIV
-23 LPTPLSIPP
+23 LSTPLSIPP
-32 PEGKPWWIV
+32 PEGKPWWLI
-41 VVGVVVIGLL
+41 VVGVVVVGLL
-51 GGMIAMT
+51 GGMVAMV

-68 VGAIFPIFMI
+68 IGSIFPLFMMVGI
-78 GGMAMMMFGGR
+78 MMMMFRGMG
-89 FGGQQQM
+89 GGQQQM

-115 RETAHESADSMDANY
+115 RETAQESADSMDANY

-135 APTML
+135 APNTL
-140 ASAVGSSR
+140 AAAVGSPR

-176 WGEPQNMPTDIELE
+176 WCEPQNMPTDIELE

-205 VVYNLPKMISLLV
+205 VVYNLPKMVSLLV
-218 EPWYSLIGGRE
+218 EPWYALVGERE

-235 RAIVC
+235 RAIIC
-240 QLAFSHGPDHVQMVV
+240 QLAFSHGPDHVQMIV

-260 EQWDWVKWL
+260 DQWDWVKWL
-269 PHFGDPRRQDAA
+269 PHFGDSRRHDAA
-281 GNARMVYSSV
+281 GNARMVYTSV

-329 VTDPQW
+329 VDDPQW
-335 EFVKS
+335 EYVIS
-340 AEGIDGVT
+340 AEGVDGVT

-354 ASMWAAVP
+354 SSMWTDIP
-362 ERTLQF
+362 ERKLQF
-368 DDLGVIEALPRDR
+368 DKTGVIEALPRDR
-381 DTWMVIDEKP
+381 DTWMVIDDKA
-391 WFFALTDHISIAE
+391 WFFALTDQVSIAE

-410 KLARW
+410 KLAQW

-429 HIGARDIMAYYGI
+429 HIGARDILSYYGI
-442 DDPADIDFGSLWG
+442 DDPGNIDFDSLWA

-519 GHPPQELQFVLADL
+519 SHPPEELQFVLADL

-593 VRSRMRARG
+593 VRARMRARG
-602 QDMPPLPML
+602 QDMAPLPML

-694 LGYFRR
+694 LGYFRK
-700 SLEDIVRFQAE
+700 SLEDIIRFQAE
-711 FLWRDYI
+711 FLWRDYFQPGV
-718 SRGITIDG
+718 SIDG

-738 VRPQLFTNLFTPL
+738 IRPQLFTNSFTPL

-757 PDLEPVHSNG
+757 PDIEPVVAQPNG
-767 EVLEAADAEAEDEEE
+767 EVLESDDIEGGEDEDEE
-782 GIRTPKV
+782 GVRTPKV
-789 GTVIIDQLRKIDF
+789 GTVIIDQLRKIKF
-802 EPYRLWQPPLSEP
+802 EPYRLWQPPLTQP
-815 VAIDELV
+815 VAIDDLV
-822 NRFIGH
+822 NRFLGRPWH
-828 QWQQDY
+828 KEY
-834 GTARDLVFPLGI
+834 GSACNLVFPIGI
-846 IDRPFKHD
+846 IDRPYKHD

-896 EQVQFYCLA
+896 QQVQFYCLA
-905 YSGTAL
+905 YSSTAL
-911 TTVARLPHVGE
+911 TTVSRIPHVGE

-944 ERKRSFLEYRI
+944 ERKRSFLECGI
-955 ASMDVFRR
+955 ASMEMFRR

-973 PNDGFGD
+973 PDDGFGD

-1003 LIINQ
+1003 VIINQ
-1008 GPSFGVHVVVSADRE
+1008 GPSFGVHVVVTADRE

-1030 RSGFGSRVELR
+1030 RSGFGSRIELR

-1052 SRFAKE
+1052 SRFAKD

-1073 RLDADPQAGLHTL
+1073 RLDSDPQAGLHTL
-1086 VARPALGSTPTNVF
+1086 VARPALGSTPDNVF
-1100 ASDSIVDAV
+1100 ECDSVVAAV
-1109 SRLASGQAPPIRRL
+1109 SRLTSAQAPPVRRL

-1133 ELAARDTRQGVGA
+1133 ELASRDTRQGVGA
-1146 GGIVWAISELDLA
+1146 GGIAWAISELDLA
-1159 PVYLNFAENAHL
+1159 PVYLNFAENSHL
-1171 VVTGRRECGRTTT
+1171 MVTGRRECGRTTT

-1196 APGTSSA
+1196 APGASSA
-1203 LAATG
+1203 PPPAPGRPSAQVWLVDPRRQLLTALGSDYVERFAYNLDGVVAMMGELAAALAG
-1208 RAALCPGVAGR
+1208 REPPPGLSAEELLSRSWWSGPEIFLIVDDIQQLPPGFDSPLHKAVPFVNRAADVGLHVIVTRTFGGWSSAGSDPMLRALHQANAPLLVMDADPDEGFIRGKMKGGPLPRGRGLLMAEDTGVFVQV
-1219 PAPSAADRAGL
+1219 AATE
-1230 RVRREVRLQPRRRA
+1230 VRR
-1244 GDDERHVRPSGQ
+1244 
-1256 PRTTARLVG
+1256 
-1265 GGAAVALLVERS
+1265 
-1277 GDLPDRR
+1277 
-1284 RHTADAGRFRFAAA
+1284 
-1298 QGRRLGDPGRRC
+1298 
-1310 RPARDCHPHVR
+1310 
-1321 RLVVRGQRPDAAGTA
+1321 
-1336 PGERATTG
+1336 
-1344 DGRRP
+1344 
-1349 RRGLHPRQDE
+1349 
-1359 GWPAAP
+1359 
-1365 WSRPADGRGHRCV
+1365 
-1378 RPGGGHRAPQVEAA
+1378 
-1392 PPRWGW
+1392 
-1398 LACQPQRSG
+1398 
-1407 NFLSANVF
+1407 
-1415 DGKLISGVQSGGSS
+1415 
-1429 KSGIC
+1429 
-1434 LSHSATTMVSSIRAR
+1434 

>member
-13 APVIKPENIV
+13 PPVIKPENIV
-23 LPTPLSIPP
+23 LSTPLSIPP
-32 PEGKPWWIV
+32 PEGKPWWLI
-41 VVGVVVIGLL
+41 VVGVVVVGLL
-51 GGMIAMT
+51 GGMVAMV

-68 VGAIFPIFMI
+68 IGSIFPLFMMVGI
-78 GGMAMMMFGGR
+78 MMMMFRGMG
-89 FGGQQQM
+89 GGQQQM

-115 RETAHESADSMDANY
+115 RETAQESADSMDANY

-135 APTML
+135 APNTL
-140 ASAVGSSR
+140 AAAVGSPR

-205 VVYNLPKMISLLV
+205 VVYNLPKMVSLLV
-218 EPWYSLIGGRE
+218 EPWYALVGERE

-235 RAIVC
+235 RAIIC
-240 QLAFSHGPDHVQMVV
+240 QLAFSHGPDHVQMIV

-260 EQWDWVKWL
+260 DQWDWVKWL
-269 PHFGDPRRQDAA
+269 PHFGDSRRHDAA
-281 GNARMVYSSV
+281 GNARMVYTSV

-329 VTDPQW
+329 VDDPQW
-335 EFVKS
+335 EYVIS
-340 AEGIDGVT
+340 AEGVDGVT

-354 ASMWAAVP
+354 SSMWTDIP
-362 ERTLQF
+362 ERKLQF
-368 DDLGVIEALPRDR
+368 DKTGVIEALPRDR
-381 DTWMVIDEKP
+381 DTWMVIDDKA
-391 WFFALTDHISIAE
+391 WFFALTDQVSIAE

-410 KLARW
+410 KLAQW

-429 HIGARDIMAYYGI
+429 HIGARDILSYYGI
-442 DDPADIDFGSLWG
+442 DDPGNIDFDSLWA

-519 GHPPQELQFVLADL
+519 SHPPEELQFVLADL

-593 VRSRMRARG
+593 VRARMRARG
-602 QDMPPLPML
+602 QDMAPLPML

-694 LGYFRR
+694 LGYFRK
-700 SLEDIVRFQAE
+700 SLEDIIRFQAE
-711 FLWRDYI
+711 FLWRDYFQPGV
-718 SRGITIDG
+718 SIDG

-738 VRPQLFTNLFTPL
+738 IRPQLFTNSFTPL

-757 PDLEPVHSNG
+757 ADIEPVVAQPNG
-767 EVLEAADAEAEDEEE
+767 EVLESDDIEGGEDEDEE
-782 GIRTPKV
+782 GVRTPKV
-789 GTVIIDQLRKIDF
+789 GTVIIDQLRKIKF
-802 EPYRLWQPPLSEP
+802 EPYRLWQPPLTQP
-815 VAIDELV
+815 VAIDDLV
-822 NRFIGH
+822 NRFLGRPWH
-828 QWQQDY
+828 KEY
-834 GTARDLVFPLGI
+834 GSACNLVFPIGI
-846 IDRPFKHD
+846 IDRPYKHD

-896 EQVQFYCLA
+896 QQVQFYCLA
-905 YSGTAL
+905 YSSTAL
-911 TTVARLPHVGE
+911 TTVSRIPHVGE

-944 ERKRSFLEYRI
+944 ERKRSFLECGI
-955 ASMDVFRR
+955 ASMEMFRR

-973 PNDGFGD
+973 PDDGFGD

-1003 LIINQ
+1003 VIINQ
-1008 GPSFGVHVVVSADRE
+1008 GPSFGVHVVVTADRE

-1030 RSGFGSRVELR
+1030 RSGFGSRIELR

-1052 SRFAKE
+1052 SRFAKD

-1073 RLDADPQAGLHTL
+1073 RLDSDPQAGLHTL
-1086 VARPALGSTPTNVF
+1086 VARPALGSTPDNVF
-1100 ASDSIVDAV
+1100 ECDSVVAAV
-1109 SRLASGQAPPIRRL
+1109 SRLTSAQAPPVRRL

-1133 ELAARDTRQGVGA
+1133 ELASRDTRQGVGA
-1146 GGIVWAISELDLA
+1146 GGIAWAISELDLA
-1159 PVYLNFAENAHL
+1159 PVYLNFAENSHL
-1171 VVTGRRECGRTTT
+1171 MVTGRRECGRTTT

-1196 APGTSSA
+1196 APGASSA
-1203 LAATG
+1203 PPPAPGRPSAQVWLVDPRRQLLTALGSDYVERFAYNLDGVVAMMGELAAALAG
-1208 RAALCPGVAGR
+1208 REPPPGLSAEELLSRSWWSGPEIFLIVDDIQQLPPGFDSPLHKAVPFVNRAADVGLHVIVTRTFGGWSSAGSDPMLRALHQANAPLLVMDADPDEGFIRGKMKGGPLPRGRGLLMAEDTGVFVQV
-1219 PAPSAADRAGL
+1219 AATE
-1230 RVRREVRLQPRRRA
+1230 VRR
-1244 GDDERHVRPSGQ
+1244 
-1256 PRTTARLVG
+1256 
-1265 GGAAVALLVERS
+1265 
-1277 GDLPDRR
+1277 
-1284 RHTADAGRFRFAAA
+1284 
-1298 QGRRLGDPGRRC
+1298 
-1310 RPARDCHPHVR
+1310 
-1321 RLVVRGQRPDAAGTA
+1321 
-1336 PGERATTG
+1336 
-1344 DGRRP
+1344 
-1349 RRGLHPRQDE
+1349 
-1359 GWPAAP
+1359 
-1365 WSRPADGRGHRCV
+1365 
-1378 RPGGGHRAPQVEAA
+1378 
-1392 PPRWGW
+1392 
-1398 LACQPQRSG
+1398 
-1407 NFLSANVF
+1407 
-1415 DGKLISGVQSGGSS
+1415 
-1429 KSGIC
+1429 
-1434 LSHSATTMVSSIRAR
+1434 

>member
-13 APVIKPENIV
+13 PPVIKPENIV
-23 LPTPLSIPP
+23 LSTPLSIPP
-32 PEGKPWWIV
+32 PEGKPWWLI
-41 VVGVVVIGLL
+41 VVGVVVVGLL
-51 GGMIAMT
+51 GGMVAMV

-68 VGAIFPIFMI
+68 IGSIFPLFMMVGI
-78 GGMAMMMFGGR
+78 MMMMFRGMG
-89 FGGQQQM
+89 GGQQQM

-115 RETAHESADSMDANY
+115 RETAQESADSMDANY

-135 APTML
+135 APNTL
-140 ASAVGSSR
+140 AAAVGSPR

-205 VVYNLPKMISLLV
+205 VVYNLPKMVSLLV
-218 EPWYSLIGGRE
+218 EPWYALVGERE

-235 RAIVC
+235 RAIIC
-240 QLAFSHGPDHVQMVV
+240 QLAFSHGPDHVQMIV

-260 EQWDWVKWL
+260 DQWDWVKWL
-269 PHFGDPRRQDAA
+269 PHFGDSRRHDAA
-281 GNARMVYSSV
+281 GNARMVYTSV
-291 REFAAE
+291 CEFAAE

-329 VTDPQW
+329 VDDPQW
-335 EFVKS
+335 EYVIS
-340 AEGIDGVT
+340 AEGVDGVT

-354 ASMWAAVP
+354 SSMWTDIP
-362 ERTLQF
+362 ERKLQF
-368 DDLGVIEALPRDR
+368 DKTGVIEALPRDR
-381 DTWMVIDEKP
+381 DTWMVIDDKA
-391 WFFALTDHISIAE
+391 WFFALTDQVSIAE

-410 KLARW
+410 KLAQW

-429 HIGARDIMAYYGI
+429 HIGARDILSYYGI
-442 DDPADIDFGSLWG
+442 DDPGNIDFDSLWA

-519 GHPPQELQFVLADL
+519 SHPPEELQFVLADL

-593 VRSRMRARG
+593 VRARMRARG
-602 QDMPPLPML
+602 QDMAPLPML

-694 LGYFRR
+694 LGYFRK
-700 SLEDIVRFQAE
+700 SLEDIIRFQAE
-711 FLWRDYI
+711 FLWRDYFQPGV
-718 SRGITIDG
+718 SIDG

-738 VRPQLFTNLFTPL
+738 IRPQLFTNSFTPL

-757 PDLEPVHSNG
+757 PDIEPVVAQPNG
-767 EVLEAADAEAEDEEE
+767 EVLESDDIEGGEDEDEE
-782 GIRTPKV
+782 GVRTPKV
-789 GTVIIDQLRKIDF
+789 GTVIIDQLRKIKF
-802 EPYRLWQPPLSEP
+802 EPYRLWQPPLTQP
-815 VAIDELV
+815 VAIDDLV
-822 NRFIGH
+822 NRFLGRPWH
-828 QWQQDY
+828 KEY
-834 GTARDLVFPLGI
+834 GSACNLVFPIGI
-846 IDRPFKHD
+846 IDRPYKHD

-896 EQVQFYCLA
+896 QQVQFYCLA
-905 YSGTAL
+905 YSSTAL
-911 TTVARLPHVGE
+911 TTVSRIPHVGE

-944 ERKRSFLEYRI
+944 ERKRSFLECGI
-955 ASMDVFRR
+955 ASMEMFRR

-973 PNDGFGD
+973 PDDGFGD

-1003 LIINQ
+1003 VIINQ
-1008 GPSFGVHVVVSADRE
+1008 GPSFGVHVVVTADRE

-1030 RSGFGSRVELR
+1030 RSGFGSRIELR

-1052 SRFAKE
+1052 SRFAKD

-1073 RLDADPQAGLHTL
+1073 RLDSDPQAGLHTL
-1086 VARPALGSTPTNVF
+1086 VARPALGSTPDNVF
-1100 ASDSIVDAV
+1100 ECDSVVAAV
-1109 SRLASGQAPPIRRL
+1109 SRLTSAQAPPVRRL

-1133 ELAARDTRQGVGA
+1133 ELASRDTRQGVGA
-1146 GGIVWAISELDLA
+1146 GGIAWAISELDLA
-1159 PVYLNFAENAHL
+1159 PVYLNFAENSHL
-1171 VVTGRRECGRTTT
+1171 MVTGRRECGRTTT

-1196 APGTSSA
+1196 APGASSA
-1203 LAATG
+1203 PPPAPGRPSAQVWLVDPRRQLLTALGSDYVERFAYNLDGVVAMMGELAAALAG
-1208 RAALCPGVAGR
+1208 REPPPGLSAEELLSRSWWSGPEIFLIVDDIQQLPPGFDSPLHKAVPFVNRAADVGLHVIVTRTFGGWSSAGSDPMLRALHQANAPLLVMDADPDEGFIRGKMKGGPLPRGRGLLMAEDTGVFVQV
-1219 PAPSAADRAGL
+1219 AATE
-1230 RVRREVRLQPRRRA
+1230 VRR
-1244 GDDERHVRPSGQ
+1244 
-1256 PRTTARLVG
+1256 
-1265 GGAAVALLVERS
+1265 
-1277 GDLPDRR
+1277 
-1284 RHTADAGRFRFAAA
+1284 
-1298 QGRRLGDPGRRC
+1298 
-1310 RPARDCHPHVR
+1310 
-1321 RLVVRGQRPDAAGTA
+1321 
-1336 PGERATTG
+1336 
-1344 DGRRP
+1344 
-1349 RRGLHPRQDE
+1349 
-1359 GWPAAP
+1359 
-1365 WSRPADGRGHRCV
+1365 
-1378 RPGGGHRAPQVEAA
+1378 
-1392 PPRWGW
+1392 
-1398 LACQPQRSG
+1398 
-1407 NFLSANVF
+1407 
-1415 DGKLISGVQSGGSS
+1415 
-1429 KSGIC
+1429 
-1434 LSHSATTMVSSIRAR
+1434 

>member
-13 APVIKPENIV
+13 PPVIKPENIV
-23 LPTPLSIPP
+23 LSTPLSIPP
-32 PEGKPWWIV
+32 PEGKPWWLI
-41 VVGVVVIGLL
+41 VVGVVVVGLL
-51 GGMIAMT
+51 GGMVAMV

-68 VGAIFPIFMI
+68 IGSIFPLFMMVGI
-78 GGMAMMMFGGR
+78 MMMMFRGMG
-89 FGGQQQM
+89 GGQQQM

-115 RETAHESADSMDANY
+115 RETAQESADSMDANY

-135 APTML
+135 APNTL
-140 ASAVGSSR
+140 AAAVGSPR

-205 VVYNLPKMISLLV
+205 VVYNLPKMVSLLV
-218 EPWYSLIGGRE
+218 EPWYALVGERE

-235 RAIVC
+235 RAIIC
-240 QLAFSHGPDHVQMVV
+240 QLAFSHGPDHVQMIV

-260 EQWDWVKWL
+260 DQWDWVKWL
-269 PHFGDPRRQDAA
+269 PHFGDSRRHDAA
-281 GNARMVYSSV
+281 GNARMVYTSV

-329 VTDPQW
+329 VDDPQW
-335 EFVKS
+335 EYVIS
-340 AEGIDGVT
+340 AEGVDGVT

-354 ASMWAAVP
+354 SSMWTDIP
-362 ERTLQF
+362 ERKLQF
-368 DDLGVIEALPRDR
+368 DKTGVIEALPRDR
-381 DTWMVIDEKP
+381 DTWMVIDDKA
-391 WFFALTDHISIAE
+391 WFFALTDQVSIAE

-410 KLARW
+410 KLAQW

-429 HIGARDIMAYYGI
+429 HIGARDILSYYGI
-442 DDPADIDFGSLWG
+442 DDPGNIDFDSLWA

-519 GHPPQELQFVLADL
+519 SHPPEELQFVLADL

-593 VRSRMRARG
+593 VRARMRARG
-602 QDMPPLPML
+602 QDMAPLPML

-618 YEWFRIMPTAVDVL
+618 YEWFRIMPTAIDVL

-694 LGYFRR
+694 LGYFRK
-700 SLEDIVRFQAE
+700 SLEDIIRFQAE
-711 FLWRDYI
+711 FLWRDYFQPGV
-718 SRGITIDG
+718 SIDG

-738 VRPQLFTNLFTPL
+738 IRPQLFTNSFTPL

-757 PDLEPVHSNG
+757 PDIEPVVAQPNG
-767 EVLEAADAEAEDEEE
+767 EVLESDDIEGGEDEDEE
-782 GIRTPKV
+782 GVRTPKV
-789 GTVIIDQLRKIDF
+789 GTVIIDQLRKIKF
-802 EPYRLWQPPLSEP
+802 EPYRLWQPPLTQP
-815 VAIDELV
+815 VAIDDLV
-822 NRFIGH
+822 NRFLGRPWH
-828 QWQQDY
+828 KEY
-834 GTARDLVFPLGI
+834 GSACNLVFPIGI
-846 IDRPFKHD
+846 IDRPYKHD

-896 EQVQFYCLA
+896 QQVQFYCLA
-905 YSGTAL
+905 YSSTAL
-911 TTVARLPHVGE
+911 TTVSRIPHVGE

-944 ERKRSFLEYRI
+944 ERKRSFLECGI
-955 ASMDVFRR
+955 ASMEMFRR

-973 PNDGFGD
+973 PDDGFGD

-1003 LIINQ
+1003 VIINQ
-1008 GPSFGVHVVVSADRE
+1008 GPSFGVHVVVTADRE

-1030 RSGFGSRVELR
+1030 RSGFGSRIELR

-1052 SRFAKE
+1052 SRFAKD

-1073 RLDADPQAGLHTL
+1073 RLDSDPQAGLHTL
-1086 VARPALGSTPTNVF
+1086 VARPALGSTPDNVF
-1100 ASDSIVDAV
+1100 ECDSVVAAV
-1109 SRLASGQAPPIRRL
+1109 SRLTSAQAPPVRRL

-1133 ELAARDTRQGVGA
+1133 ELASRDTRQGVGA
-1146 GGIVWAISELDLA
+1146 GGIAWAISELDLA
-1159 PVYLNFAENAHL
+1159 PVYLNFAENSHL
-1171 VVTGRRECGRTTT
+1171 MVTGRRECGRTTT

-1196 APGTSSA
+1196 APGASSA
-1203 LAATG
+1203 PPPAPGRPSAQVWLVDPRRQLLTALGSDYVERFAYNLDGVVAMMGELAAALAG
-1208 RAALCPGVAGR
+1208 REPPPGLSAEELLSRSWWSGPEIFLIVDDIQQLPPGFDSPLHKAVPFVNRAADVGLHVIVTRTFGGWSSAGSDPMLRALHQANAPLLVMDADPDEGFIRGKMKGGPLPRGRGLLMAEDTGVFVQV
-1219 PAPSAADRAGL
+1219 AATE
-1230 RVRREVRLQPRRRA
+1230 VRR
-1244 GDDERHVRPSGQ
+1244 
-1256 PRTTARLVG
+1256 
-1265 GGAAVALLVERS
+1265 
-1277 GDLPDRR
+1277 
-1284 RHTADAGRFRFAAA
+1284 
-1298 QGRRLGDPGRRC
+1298 
-1310 RPARDCHPHVR
+1310 
-1321 RLVVRGQRPDAAGTA
+1321 
-1336 PGERATTG
+1336 
-1344 DGRRP
+1344 
-1349 RRGLHPRQDE
+1349 
-1359 GWPAAP
+1359 
-1365 WSRPADGRGHRCV
+1365 
-1378 RPGGGHRAPQVEAA
+1378 
-1392 PPRWGW
+1392 
-1398 LACQPQRSG
+1398 
-1407 NFLSANVF
+1407 
-1415 DGKLISGVQSGGSS
+1415 
-1429 KSGIC
+1429 
-1434 LSHSATTMVSSIRAR
+1434 

>member
-13 APVIKPENIV
+13 PPVIKPENIV
-23 LPTPLSIPP
+23 LSTPLSIPP
-32 PEGKPWWIV
+32 PEGKPWWLI
-41 VVGVVVIGLL
+41 VVGVVVVGLL
-51 GGMIAMT
+51 GGMVAMV

-68 VGAIFPIFMI
+68 IGSIFPLFMMVGI
-78 GGMAMMMFGGR
+78 MMMMFRGMG
-89 FGGQQQM
+89 GGQQQM

-115 RETAHESADSMDANY
+115 RETAQESADSMDANY

-135 APTML
+135 APNTL
-140 ASAVGSSR
+140 AAAVGSPR

-205 VVYNLPKMISLLV
+205 VVYNLPKMVSLLV
-218 EPWYSLIGGRE
+218 EPWYALVGERE

-235 RAIVC
+235 RAIIC
-240 QLAFSHGPDHVQMVV
+240 QLAFSHGPDHVQMIV

-260 EQWDWVKWL
+260 DQWDWVKWL
-269 PHFGDPRRQDAA
+269 PHFGDSRRHDAA
-281 GNARMVYSSV
+281 GNARMVYTSV

-329 VTDPQW
+329 VDDPQW
-335 EFVKS
+335 EYVIS
-340 AEGIDGVT
+340 AEGVDGVT

-354 ASMWAAVP
+354 SSMWTDIP
-362 ERTLQF
+362 ERKLQF
-368 DDLGVIEALPRDR
+368 DKTGVIEALPRDR
-381 DTWMVIDEKP
+381 DTWMVIDDKA
-391 WFFALTDHISIAE
+391 WFFALTDQVSIAE

-410 KLARW
+410 KLAQW

-429 HIGARDIMAYYGI
+429 HIGARDILSYYGI
-442 DDPADIDFGSLWG
+442 DDPGNIDFDSLWA

-519 GHPPQELQFVLADL
+519 SHPPEDLQFVLADL

-593 VRSRMRARG
+593 VRARMRARG
-602 QDMPPLPML
+602 QDMAPLPML

-694 LGYFRR
+694 LGYFRK
-700 SLEDIVRFQAE
+700 SLEDIIRFQAE
-711 FLWRDYI
+711 FLWRDYFQPGV
-718 SRGITIDG
+718 SIDG

-738 VRPQLFTNLFTPL
+738 IRPQLFTNSFTPL

-757 PDLEPVHSNG
+757 PDIEPVVAQPNG
-767 EVLEAADAEAEDEEE
+767 EVLESDDIEGGEDEDEE
-782 GIRTPKV
+782 GVRTPKV
-789 GTVIIDQLRKIDF
+789 GTVIVDQLRKIKF
-802 EPYRLWQPPLSEP
+802 EPYRLWQPPLTQP
-815 VAIDELV
+815 VAIDDLV
-822 NRFIGH
+822 NRFLGRPWH
-828 QWQQDY
+828 KEY
-834 GTARDLVFPLGI
+834 GSACNLVFPIGI
-846 IDRPFKHD
+846 IDRPYKHD

-896 EQVQFYCLA
+896 QQVQFYCLA
-905 YSGTAL
+905 YSSTAL
-911 TTVARLPHVGE
+911 TTVSRIPHVGE

-944 ERKRSFLEYRI
+944 ERKRSFLECGI
-955 ASMDVFRR
+955 ASMEMFRR

-973 PNDGFGD
+973 PDDGFGD

-1003 LIINQ
+1003 VIINQ
-1008 GPSFGVHVVVSADRE
+1008 GPSFGVHVVVTADRE

-1030 RSGFGSRVELR
+1030 RSGFGSRIELR

-1052 SRFAKE
+1052 SRFAKD

-1073 RLDADPQAGLHTL
+1073 RLDSDPQAGLHTL
-1086 VARPALGSTPTNVF
+1086 VARPALGSTPDNVF
-1100 ASDSIVDAV
+1100 ECDSVVAAV
-1109 SRLASGQAPPIRRL
+1109 SRLTSAQAPPVRRL

-1133 ELAARDTRQGVGA
+1133 ELASRDTRQGVGA
-1146 GGIVWAISELDLA
+1146 GGIAWAISELDLA
-1159 PVYLNFAENAHL
+1159 PVYLNFAENSHL
-1171 VVTGRRECGRTTT
+1171 MVTGRRECGRTTT

-1196 APGTSSA
+1196 APGASSA
-1203 LAATG
+1203 PPPAPGRPSAQVWLVDPRRQLLTALGSDYVERFAYNLDGVVAMMGELAAALAG
-1208 RAALCPGVAGR
+1208 REPPPGLSAEELLSRSWWSGPEIFLIVDDIQQLPPGFDSPLHKAVPFVNRAADVGLHVIVTRTFGGWSSAGSDPMLRALHQANAPLLVMDADPDEGFIRGKMKGGPLPRGRGLLMAEDTGVFVQV
-1219 PAPSAADRAGL
+1219 AATE
-1230 RVRREVRLQPRRRA
+1230 VRR
-1244 GDDERHVRPSGQ
+1244 
-1256 PRTTARLVG
+1256 
-1265 GGAAVALLVERS
+1265 
-1277 GDLPDRR
+1277 
-1284 RHTADAGRFRFAAA
+1284 
-1298 QGRRLGDPGRRC
+1298 
-1310 RPARDCHPHVR
+1310 
-1321 RLVVRGQRPDAAGTA
+1321 
-1336 PGERATTG
+1336 
-1344 DGRRP
+1344 
-1349 RRGLHPRQDE
+1349 
-1359 GWPAAP
+1359 
-1365 WSRPADGRGHRCV
+1365 
-1378 RPGGGHRAPQVEAA
+1378 
-1392 PPRWGW
+1392 
-1398 LACQPQRSG
+1398 
-1407 NFLSANVF
+1407 
-1415 DGKLISGVQSGGSS
+1415 
-1429 KSGIC
+1429 
-1434 LSHSATTMVSSIRAR
+1434 

>member
-13 APVIKPENIV
+13 PPVIKPENIV
-23 LPTPLSIPP
+23 LSTPLSIPP
-32 PEGKPWWIV
+32 PEGKPWWLI
-41 VVGVVVIGLL
+41 VVGVVVVGLL
-51 GGMIAMT
+51 GGMVAMV

-68 VGAIFPIFMI
+68 IGSIFPLFMMVGI
-78 GGMAMMMFGGR
+78 MMMMFRGMG
-89 FGGQQQM
+89 GGQQQM

-115 RETAHESADSMDANY
+115 RETAQESADSMDANY

-135 APTML
+135 APNTL
-140 ASAVGSSR
+140 AAAVGSPR

-205 VVYNLPKMISLLV
+205 VVYNLPKMVSLLV
-218 EPWYSLIGGRE
+218 EPWYALVGERE

-235 RAIVC
+235 RAIIC
-240 QLAFSHGPDHVQMVV
+240 QLAFSHGPDHVQMIV

-260 EQWDWVKWL
+260 DQWDWVKWL
-269 PHFGDPRRQDAA
+269 THFGDSRRHDAA
-281 GNARMVYSSV
+281 GNARMVYTSV

-329 VTDPQW
+329 VDDPQW
-335 EFVKS
+335 EYVIS
-340 AEGIDGVT
+340 AEGVDGVT

-354 ASMWAAVP
+354 SSMWTDIP
-362 ERTLQF
+362 ERKLQF
-368 DDLGVIEALPRDR
+368 DKTGVIEALPRDR
-381 DTWMVIDEKP
+381 DTWMVIDDKA
-391 WFFALTDHISIAE
+391 WFFALTDQVSIAE

-410 KLARW
+410 KLAQW

-429 HIGARDIMAYYGI
+429 HIGARDILSYYGI
-442 DDPADIDFGSLWG
+442 DDPGNIDFDSLWA

-519 GHPPQELQFVLADL
+519 SHPPEELQFVLADL

-593 VRSRMRARG
+593 VRARMRARG
-602 QDMPPLPML
+602 QDMAPLPML

-694 LGYFRR
+694 LGYFRK
-700 SLEDIVRFQAE
+700 SLEDIIRFQAE
-711 FLWRDYI
+711 FLWRDYFQPGV
-718 SRGITIDG
+718 SIDG

-738 VRPQLFTNLFTPL
+738 IRPQLFTNSFTPL

-757 PDLEPVHSNG
+757 PDIEPVVAQPNG
-767 EVLEAADAEAEDEEE
+767 EVLESDDIEGGEDEDEE
-782 GIRTPKV
+782 GVRTPKV
-789 GTVIIDQLRKIDF
+789 GTVIIDQLRKIKF
-802 EPYRLWQPPLSEP
+802 EPYRLWQPPLTQP
-815 VAIDELV
+815 VAIDDLV
-822 NRFIGH
+822 NRFLGRPWH
-828 QWQQDY
+828 KEY
-834 GTARDLVFPLGI
+834 GSACNLVFPIGI
-846 IDRPFKHD
+846 IDRPYKHD

-896 EQVQFYCLA
+896 QQVQFYCLA
-905 YSGTAL
+905 YSSTAL
-911 TTVARLPHVGE
+911 TTVSRIPHVGE

-944 ERKRSFLEYRI
+944 ERKRSFLECGI
-955 ASMDVFRR
+955 ASMEMFRR

-973 PNDGFGD
+973 PDDGFGD

-1003 LIINQ
+1003 VIINQ
-1008 GPSFGVHVVVSADRE
+1008 GPSFGVHVVVTADRE

-1030 RSGFGSRVELR
+1030 RSGFGSRIELR

-1052 SRFAKE
+1052 SRFAKD

-1073 RLDADPQAGLHTL
+1073 RLDSDPQAGLHTL
-1086 VARPALGSTPTNVF
+1086 VARPALGSTPDNVF
-1100 ASDSIVDAV
+1100 ECDSVVAAV
-1109 SRLASGQAPPIRRL
+1109 SRLTSAQAPPVRRL

-1133 ELAARDTRQGVGA
+1133 ELASRDTRQGVGA
-1146 GGIVWAISELDLA
+1146 GGIAWAISELDLA
-1159 PVYLNFAENAHL
+1159 PVYLNFAENSHL
-1171 VVTGRRECGRTTT
+1171 MVTGRRECGRTTT

-1196 APGTSSA
+1196 APGASSA
-1203 LAATG
+1203 PPPAPGRPSAQVWLVDPRRQLLTALGSDYVERFAYNLDGVVAMMGELAAALAG
-1208 RAALCPGVAGR
+1208 REPPPGLSAEELLSRSWWSGPEIFLIVDDIQQLPPGFDSPLHKAVPFVNRAADVGLHVIVTRTFGGWSSAGSDPMLRALHQANAPLLVMDADPDEGFIRGKMKGGPLPRGRGLLMAEDTGVFVQV
-1219 PAPSAADRAGL
+1219 AATE
-1230 RVRREVRLQPRRRA
+1230 VRR
-1244 GDDERHVRPSGQ
+1244 
-1256 PRTTARLVG
+1256 
-1265 GGAAVALLVERS
+1265 
-1277 GDLPDRR
+1277 
-1284 RHTADAGRFRFAAA
+1284 
-1298 QGRRLGDPGRRC
+1298 
-1310 RPARDCHPHVR
+1310 
-1321 RLVVRGQRPDAAGTA
+1321 
-1336 PGERATTG
+1336 
-1344 DGRRP
+1344 
-1349 RRGLHPRQDE
+1349 
-1359 GWPAAP
+1359 
-1365 WSRPADGRGHRCV
+1365 
-1378 RPGGGHRAPQVEAA
+1378 
-1392 PPRWGW
+1392 
-1398 LACQPQRSG
+1398 
-1407 NFLSANVF
+1407 
-1415 DGKLISGVQSGGSS
+1415 
-1429 KSGIC
+1429 
-1434 LSHSATTMVSSIRAR
+1434 

>member
-13 APVIKPENIV
+13 PPVIKPENIV
-23 LPTPLSIPP
+23 LSTPLSIPP
-32 PEGKPWWIV
+32 PEGKPWWLI
-41 VVGVVVIGLL
+41 VVGVVVVGLL
-51 GGMIAMT
+51 GGMVAMV

-68 VGAIFPIFMI
+68 IGSIFPLFMMVGI
-78 GGMAMMMFGGR
+78 MMMMFRGMG
-89 FGGQQQM
+89 GGQQQM

-115 RETAHESADSMDANY
+115 RETAQESADSMDANY

-135 APTML
+135 APNTL
-140 ASAVGSSR
+140 AAAVGSPR

-205 VVYNLPKMISLLV
+205 VVYNLPKMVSLLV
-218 EPWYSLIGGRE
+218 EPWYALVGERE

-235 RAIVC
+235 RAIIC
-240 QLAFSHGPDHVQMVV
+240 QLAFSHGPDHVQMIV

-260 EQWDWVKWL
+260 DQWDWVKWL
-269 PHFGDPRRQDAA
+269 PHFGDSRRHDAA
-281 GNARMVYSSV
+281 GNARMVYTSV

-329 VTDPQW
+329 VDDPQW
-335 EFVKS
+335 EYVIS
-340 AEGIDGVT
+340 AEGVDGVT

-354 ASMWAAVP
+354 SSMWTDIP
-362 ERTLQF
+362 ERKLQF
-368 DDLGVIEALPRDR
+368 DKTGVIEALPRDR
-381 DTWMVIDEKP
+381 DTWMVIDDKA
-391 WFFALTDHISIAE
+391 WFFALTDQVSIAE

-410 KLARW
+410 KLAQW

-429 HIGARDIMAYYGI
+429 HIGARDILSYYGI
-442 DDPADIDFGSLWG
+442 DDPGNIDFDSLWA

-519 GHPPQELQFVLADL
+519 SHPPEELQFVLADL

-593 VRSRMRARG
+593 VRARMRARG
-602 QDMPPLPML
+602 QDMAPLPML

-694 LGYFRR
+694 LGYFRK
-700 SLEDIVRFQAE
+700 SLEDIIRFQAE
-711 FLWRDYI
+711 FLWRDYFQPGV
-718 SRGITIDG
+718 SIDG

-738 VRPQLFTNLFTPL
+738 IRPQLFTNSFTPL

-757 PDLEPVHSNG
+757 PDIEPVVAQPNG
-767 EVLEAADAEAEDEEE
+767 EVLESDDIEGGEDEDEE
-782 GIRTPKV
+782 GVRTPKV
-789 GTVIIDQLRKIDF
+789 GTVIIDQLRKIKF
-802 EPYRLWQPPLSEP
+802 EPYRLWQPPLTQP
-815 VAIDELV
+815 VAIDDLV
-822 NRFIGH
+822 NRFLGRPWH
-828 QWQQDY
+828 KEY
-834 GTARDLVFPLGI
+834 GSACNLVFPIGI
-846 IDRPFKHD
+846 IDRPYKHD

-896 EQVQFYCLA
+896 QQVQFYCLA
-905 YSGTAL
+905 YSSTAL
-911 TTVARLPHVGE
+911 TTVSRIPHVGE

-944 ERKRSFLEYRI
+944 ERKRSFLECGI
-955 ASMDVFRR
+955 ASMEMFRR

-973 PNDGFGD
+973 PDDGFGD

-1003 LIINQ
+1003 VIINQ
-1008 GPSFGVHVVVSADRE
+1008 GPSFGVHVVVTADRE

-1030 RSGFGSRVELR
+1030 RSGFGSRIELR

-1052 SRFAKE
+1052 SRFAKD

-1073 RLDADPQAGLHTL
+1073 RLDSDPQAGLHTL
-1086 VARPALGSTPTNVF
+1086 VARPALGSTPDNVF
-1100 ASDSIVDAV
+1100 ECDSVVAAV
-1109 SRLASGQAPPIRRL
+1109 SRLTSAQAPPVRRL
-1123 PARFGVEQVR
+1123 PARFGVEQVQ
-1133 ELAARDTRQGVGA
+1133 ELASRDTRQGVGA
-1146 GGIVWAISELDLA
+1146 GGIAWAISELDLA
-1159 PVYLNFAENAHL
+1159 PVYLNFAENSHL
-1171 VVTGRRECGRTTT
+1171 MVTGRRECGRTTT

-1196 APGTSSA
+1196 APGASSA
-1203 LAATG
+1203 PPPAPGRPSAQVWLVDPRRQLLTALGSDYVERFAYNLDGVVAMMGELAAALAG
-1208 RAALCPGVAGR
+1208 REPPPGLSAEELLSRSWWSGPEIFLIVDDIQQLPPGFDSPLHKAVPFVNRAADVGLHVIVTRTFGGWSSAGSDPMLRALHQANAPLLVMDADPDEGFIRGKMKGGPLPRGRGLLMAEDTGVFVQV
-1219 PAPSAADRAGL
+1219 AATE
-1230 RVRREVRLQPRRRA
+1230 VRR
-1244 GDDERHVRPSGQ
+1244 
-1256 PRTTARLVG
+1256 
-1265 GGAAVALLVERS
+1265 
-1277 GDLPDRR
+1277 
-1284 RHTADAGRFRFAAA
+1284 
-1298 QGRRLGDPGRRC
+1298 
-1310 RPARDCHPHVR
+1310 
-1321 RLVVRGQRPDAAGTA
+1321 
-1336 PGERATTG
+1336 
-1344 DGRRP
+1344 
-1349 RRGLHPRQDE
+1349 
-1359 GWPAAP
+1359 
-1365 WSRPADGRGHRCV
+1365 
-1378 RPGGGHRAPQVEAA
+1378 
-1392 PPRWGW
+1392 
-1398 LACQPQRSG
+1398 
-1407 NFLSANVF
+1407 
-1415 DGKLISGVQSGGSS
+1415 
-1429 KSGIC
+1429 
-1434 LSHSATTMVSSIRAR
+1434 

>member
-13 APVIKPENIV
+13 PPVIKPENIV
-23 LPTPLSIPP
+23 LSTPLSIPP
-32 PEGKPWWIV
+32 PEGKPWWLI
-41 VVGVVVIGLL
+41 VVGVVVVGLL
-51 GGMIAMT
+51 GGMVAMV

-68 VGAIFPIFMI
+68 IGSIFPLFMMVGI
-78 GGMAMMMFGGR
+78 MMMMFRGMG
-89 FGGQQQM
+89 GGQQQM

-115 RETAHESADSMDANY
+115 RETAQESADSMDANY

-135 APTML
+135 APNTL
-140 ASAVGSSR
+140 AAAVGSPR

-205 VVYNLPKMISLLV
+205 VVYNLPKMVSLLV
-218 EPWYSLIGGRE
+218 EPWYALVGERE

-235 RAIVC
+235 RAIIC
-240 QLAFSHGPDHVQMVV
+240 QLAFSHGPDHVQMIV

-260 EQWDWVKWL
+260 DQWDWVKWL
-269 PHFGDPRRQDAA
+269 PHFGDSRRHDAA
-281 GNARMVYSSV
+281 GNARMVYTSV

-329 VTDPQW
+329 VDDPQW
-335 EFVKS
+335 EYVIS
-340 AEGIDGVT
+340 AEGVDGVT

-354 ASMWAAVP
+354 SSMWTDIP
-362 ERTLQF
+362 ERKLQF
-368 DDLGVIEALPRDR
+368 DKTGVIEALPRDR
-381 DTWMVIDEKP
+381 DTWMVIDDKA
-391 WFFALTDHISIAE
+391 WFFALTDQVSIAE

-410 KLARW
+410 KLAQW
-415 RLAEAYEEIGQRVA
+415 RMAEAYEEIGQRVA
-429 HIGARDIMAYYGI
+429 HIGARDILSYYGI
-442 DDPADIDFGSLWG
+442 DDPGNIDFDSLWA

-519 GHPPQELQFVLADL
+519 SHPPEELQFVLADL

-593 VRSRMRARG
+593 VRARMRARG
-602 QDMPPLPML
+602 QDMAPLPML

-694 LGYFRR
+694 LGYFRK
-700 SLEDIVRFQAE
+700 SLEDIIRFQAE
-711 FLWRDYI
+711 FLWRDYFQPGV
-718 SRGITIDG
+718 SIDG

-738 VRPQLFTNLFTPL
+738 IRPQLFTNSFTPL

-757 PDLEPVHSNG
+757 PDIEPVVAQPNG
-767 EVLEAADAEAEDEEE
+767 EMLESDDIEGGEDEDEE
-782 GIRTPKV
+782 GVRTPKV
-789 GTVIIDQLRKIDF
+789 GTVIIDQLRKIKF
-802 EPYRLWQPPLSEP
+802 EPYRLWQPPLTQP
-815 VAIDELV
+815 VAIDDLV
-822 NRFIGH
+822 NRFLGRPWH
-828 QWQQDY
+828 KEY
-834 GTARDLVFPLGI
+834 GSACNLVFPIGI
-846 IDRPFKHD
+846 IDRPYKHD

-896 EQVQFYCLA
+896 QQVQFYCLA
-905 YSGTAL
+905 YSSTAL
-911 TTVARLPHVGE
+911 TTVSRIPHVGE

-944 ERKRSFLEYRI
+944 ERKRSFLECGI
-955 ASMDVFRR
+955 ASMEMFRR

-973 PNDGFGD
+973 PDDGFGD

-1003 LIINQ
+1003 VIINQ
-1008 GPSFGVHVVVSADRE
+1008 GPSFGVHVVVTADRE

-1030 RSGFGSRVELR
+1030 RSGFGSRIELR

-1052 SRFAKE
+1052 SRFAKD

-1073 RLDADPQAGLHTL
+1073 RLDSDPQAGLHTL
-1086 VARPALGSTPTNVF
+1086 VARPALGSTPDNVF
-1100 ASDSIVDAV
+1100 ECDSVVAAV
-1109 SRLASGQAPPIRRL
+1109 SRLTSAQAPPVRRL

-1133 ELAARDTRQGVGA
+1133 ELASRDTRQGVGA
-1146 GGIVWAISELDLA
+1146 GGIAWAISELDLA
-1159 PVYLNFAENAHL
+1159 PVYLNFAENSHL
-1171 VVTGRRECGRTTT
+1171 MVTGRRECGRTTT

-1196 APGTSSA
+1196 APGASSA
-1203 LAATG
+1203 PPPAPGRPSAQVWLVDPRRQLLTALGSDYVERFAYNLDGVVAMMGELAAALAG
-1208 RAALCPGVAGR
+1208 REPPPGLSAEELLSRSWWSGPEIFLIVDDIQQLPPGFDSPLHKAVPFVNRAADVGLHVIVTRTFGGWSSAGSDPMLRALHQANAPLLVMDADPDEGFIRGKMKGGPLPRGRGLLMAEDTGVFVQV
-1219 PAPSAADRAGL
+1219 AATE
-1230 RVRREVRLQPRRRA
+1230 VRR
-1244 GDDERHVRPSGQ
+1244 
-1256 PRTTARLVG
+1256 
-1265 GGAAVALLVERS
+1265 
-1277 GDLPDRR
+1277 
-1284 RHTADAGRFRFAAA
+1284 
-1298 QGRRLGDPGRRC
+1298 
-1310 RPARDCHPHVR
+1310 
-1321 RLVVRGQRPDAAGTA
+1321 
-1336 PGERATTG
+1336 
-1344 DGRRP
+1344 
-1349 RRGLHPRQDE
+1349 
-1359 GWPAAP
+1359 
-1365 WSRPADGRGHRCV
+1365 
-1378 RPGGGHRAPQVEAA
+1378 
-1392 PPRWGW
+1392 
-1398 LACQPQRSG
+1398 
-1407 NFLSANVF
+1407 
-1415 DGKLISGVQSGGSS
+1415 
-1429 KSGIC
+1429 
-1434 LSHSATTMVSSIRAR
+1434 

>member
-13 APVIKPENIV
+13 PPVIKPENIV
-23 LPTPLSIPP
+23 LSTPLSIPP
-32 PEGKPWWIV
+32 PEGKPWWLI
-41 VVGVVVIGLL
+41 VVGVVVVGLL
-51 GGMIAMT
+51 GGMVAMV

-68 VGAIFPIFMI
+68 IGSIFPLFMMVGI
-78 GGMAMMMFGGR
+78 MMMMFRGMG
-89 FGGQQQM
+89 GGQQQM

-115 RETAHESADSMDANY
+115 RETAQESADSMDANY

-135 APTML
+135 APNTL
-140 ASAVGSSR
+140 AAAVGSPR

-205 VVYNLPKMISLLV
+205 VVYNLPKMVSLLV
-218 EPWYSLIGGRE
+218 EPWYALVGERE

-235 RAIVC
+235 RAIIC
-240 QLAFSHGPDHVQMVV
+240 QLAFSHGPDHVQMIV

-260 EQWDWVKWL
+260 DQWDWVKWL
-269 PHFGDPRRQDAA
+269 PHFGDSRRHDAA
-281 GNARMVYSSV
+281 GNARMVYTSV

-310 RHASSSAQTPTPHT
+310 RHASSSAQTPSPHT

-329 VTDPQW
+329 VDDPQW
-335 EFVKS
+335 EYVIS
-340 AEGIDGVT
+340 AEGVDGVT

-354 ASMWAAVP
+354 SSMWTDIP
-362 ERTLQF
+362 ERKLQF
-368 DDLGVIEALPRDR
+368 DKTGVIEALPRDR
-381 DTWMVIDEKP
+381 DTWMVIDDKA
-391 WFFALTDHISIAE
+391 WFFALTDQVSIAE

-410 KLARW
+410 KLAQW

-429 HIGARDIMAYYGI
+429 HIGARDILSYYGI
-442 DDPADIDFGSLWG
+442 DDPGNIDFDSLWA

-519 GHPPQELQFVLADL
+519 SHPPEELQFVLADL

-593 VRSRMRARG
+593 VRARMRARG
-602 QDMPPLPML
+602 QDMAPLPML

-694 LGYFRR
+694 LGYFRK
-700 SLEDIVRFQAE
+700 SLEDIIRFQAE
-711 FLWRDYI
+711 FLWRDYFQPGV
-718 SRGITIDG
+718 SIDG

-738 VRPQLFTNLFTPL
+738 IRPQLFTNSFTPL

-757 PDLEPVHSNG
+757 PDIEPVVAQPNG
-767 EVLEAADAEAEDEEE
+767 EVLESDDIEGGEDEDEE
-782 GIRTPKV
+782 GVRTPKV
-789 GTVIIDQLRKIDF
+789 GTVIIDQLRKIKF
-802 EPYRLWQPPLSEP
+802 EPYRLWQPPLTQP
-815 VAIDELV
+815 VAIDDLV
-822 NRFIGH
+822 NRFLGRPWH
-828 QWQQDY
+828 KEY
-834 GTARDLVFPLGI
+834 GSACNLVFPIGI
-846 IDRPFKHD
+846 IDRPYKHD

-896 EQVQFYCLA
+896 QQVQFYCLA
-905 YSGTAL
+905 YSSTAL
-911 TTVARLPHVGE
+911 TTVSRIPHVGE

-944 ERKRSFLEYRI
+944 ERKRSFLECGI
-955 ASMDVFRR
+955 ASMEMFRR

-973 PNDGFGD
+973 PDDGFGD

-1003 LIINQ
+1003 VIINQ
-1008 GPSFGVHVVVSADRE
+1008 GPSFGVHVVVTADRE

-1030 RSGFGSRVELR
+1030 RSGFGSRIELR

-1052 SRFAKE
+1052 SRFAKD

-1073 RLDADPQAGLHTL
+1073 RLDSDPQAGLHTL
-1086 VARPALGSTPTNVF
+1086 VARPALGSTPDNVF
-1100 ASDSIVDAV
+1100 ECDSVVAAV
-1109 SRLASGQAPPIRRL
+1109 SRLTSAQAPPVRRL

-1133 ELAARDTRQGVGA
+1133 ELASRDTRQGVGA
-1146 GGIVWAISELDLA
+1146 GGIAWAISELDLA
-1159 PVYLNFAENAHL
+1159 PVYLNFAENSHL
-1171 VVTGRRECGRTTT
+1171 MVTGRRECGRTTT

-1196 APGTSSA
+1196 APGASSA
-1203 LAATG
+1203 PPPAPGRPSAQVWLVDPRRQLLTALGSDYVERFAYNLDGVVAMMGELAAALAG
-1208 RAALCPGVAGR
+1208 REPPPGLSAEELLSRSWWSGPEIFLIVDDIQQLPPGFDSPLHKAVPFVNRAADVGLHVIFTRTFGGWSSAGSDPMLRALHQANAPLLVMDADPDEGFIRGKMKGGPLPRGRGLLMAEDTGVFVQV
-1219 PAPSAADRAGL
+1219 AATE
-1230 RVRREVRLQPRRRA
+1230 VRR
-1244 GDDERHVRPSGQ
+1244 
-1256 PRTTARLVG
+1256 
-1265 GGAAVALLVERS
+1265 
-1277 GDLPDRR
+1277 
-1284 RHTADAGRFRFAAA
+1284 
-1298 QGRRLGDPGRRC
+1298 
-1310 RPARDCHPHVR
+1310 
-1321 RLVVRGQRPDAAGTA
+1321 
-1336 PGERATTG
+1336 
-1344 DGRRP
+1344 
-1349 RRGLHPRQDE
+1349 
-1359 GWPAAP
+1359 
-1365 WSRPADGRGHRCV
+1365 
-1378 RPGGGHRAPQVEAA
+1378 
-1392 PPRWGW
+1392 
-1398 LACQPQRSG
+1398 
-1407 NFLSANVF
+1407 
-1415 DGKLISGVQSGGSS
+1415 
-1429 KSGIC
+1429 
-1434 LSHSATTMVSSIRAR
+1434 

>member
-13 APVIKPENIV
+13 PPVIKPENIV
-23 LPTPLSIPP
+23 LSTPLSIPP
-32 PEGKPWWIV
+32 PEGKPWWLI
-41 VVGVVVIGLL
+41 VVGVVVVGLL
-51 GGMIAMT
+51 GGMVAMV

-68 VGAIFPIFMI
+68 IGSIFPLFMMVGI
-78 GGMAMMMFGGR
+78 MMMMFRGMG
-89 FGGQQQM
+89 GGQQQM

-115 RETAHESADSMDANY
+115 RETAQESADSMDANY

-135 APTML
+135 APNTL
-140 ASAVGSSR
+140 AAAVGSPR

-205 VVYNLPKMISLLV
+205 VVYNLPKMVSLLV
-218 EPWYSLIGGRE
+218 EPWYALVGERE

-235 RAIVC
+235 RAIIC
-240 QLAFSHGPDHVQMVV
+240 QLAFSHGPDHVQMIV

-260 EQWDWVKWL
+260 DQWDWVKWL
-269 PHFGDPRRQDAA
+269 PHFGDSRRHDAA
-281 GNARMVYSSV
+281 GNARMVYTSV

-329 VTDPQW
+329 VDDPQW
-335 EFVKS
+335 EYVIS
-340 AEGIDGVT
+340 AEGVDGVT

-354 ASMWAAVP
+354 SSMWTDIP
-362 ERTLQF
+362 ERKLQF
-368 DDLGVIEALPRDR
+368 DKTGVIEALPRDR
-381 DTWMVIDEKP
+381 DTWMVIDDKA
-391 WFFALTDHISIAE
+391 WFFALTDQVSIAE

-410 KLARW
+410 KMAQW

-429 HIGARDIMAYYGI
+429 HIGARDILSYYGI
-442 DDPADIDFGSLWG
+442 DDPGNIDFDSLWA

-519 GHPPQELQFVLADL
+519 SHPPEELQFVLADL

-593 VRSRMRARG
+593 VRARMRARG
-602 QDMPPLPML
+602 QDMAPLPML

-694 LGYFRR
+694 LGYFRK
-700 SLEDIVRFQAE
+700 SLEDIIRFQAE
-711 FLWRDYI
+711 FLWRDYFQPGV
-718 SRGITIDG
+718 SIDG

-738 VRPQLFTNLFTPL
+738 IRPQLFTNSFTPL

-757 PDLEPVHSNG
+757 PDIEPVVAQPNG
-767 EVLEAADAEAEDEEE
+767 EVLESDDIEGGEDEDEE
-782 GIRTPKV
+782 GVRTPKV
-789 GTVIIDQLRKIDF
+789 GTVIIDQLRKIKF
-802 EPYRLWQPPLSEP
+802 EPYRLWQPPLTQP
-815 VAIDELV
+815 VAIDDLV
-822 NRFIGH
+822 NRFLGRPWH
-828 QWQQDY
+828 KEY
-834 GTARDLVFPLGI
+834 GSACNLVFPIGI
-846 IDRPFKHD
+846 IDRPYKHD

-896 EQVQFYCLA
+896 QQVQFYCLA
-905 YSGTAL
+905 YSSTAL
-911 TTVARLPHVGE
+911 TTVSRIPHVGE

-944 ERKRSFLEYRI
+944 ERKRSFLECGI
-955 ASMDVFRR
+955 ASMEMFRR

-973 PNDGFGD
+973 PDDGFGD

-1003 LIINQ
+1003 VIINQ
-1008 GPSFGVHVVVSADRE
+1008 GPSFGVHVVVTADRE

-1030 RSGFGSRVELR
+1030 RSGFGSRIELR

-1052 SRFAKE
+1052 SRFAKD

-1073 RLDADPQAGLHTL
+1073 RLDSDPQAGLHTL
-1086 VARPALGSTPTNVF
+1086 VARPALGSTPDNVF
-1100 ASDSIVDAV
+1100 ECDSVVAAV
-1109 SRLASGQAPPIRRL
+1109 SRLTSAQAPPVRRL

-1133 ELAARDTRQGVGA
+1133 ELASRDTRQGVGA
-1146 GGIVWAISELDLA
+1146 GGIAWAISELDLA
-1159 PVYLNFAENAHL
+1159 PVYLNFAENSHL
-1171 VVTGRRECGRTTT
+1171 MVTGRRECGRTTT

-1196 APGTSSA
+1196 APGASSA
-1203 LAATG
+1203 PPPAPGRPSAQVWLVDPRRQLLTALGSDYVERFAYNLDGVVAMMGELAAALAG
-1208 RAALCPGVAGR
+1208 REPPPGLSAEELLSRSWWSGPEIFLIVDDIQQLPPGFDSPLHKAVPFVNRAADVGLHVIFTRTFGGWSSAGSDPMLRALHQANAPLLVMDADPDEGFIRGKMKGGPLPRGRGLLMAEDTGVFVQV
-1219 PAPSAADRAGL
+1219 AATE
-1230 RVRREVRLQPRRRA
+1230 VRR
-1244 GDDERHVRPSGQ
+1244 
-1256 PRTTARLVG
+1256 
-1265 GGAAVALLVERS
+1265 
-1277 GDLPDRR
+1277 
-1284 RHTADAGRFRFAAA
+1284 
-1298 QGRRLGDPGRRC
+1298 
-1310 RPARDCHPHVR
+1310 
-1321 RLVVRGQRPDAAGTA
+1321 
-1336 PGERATTG
+1336 
-1344 DGRRP
+1344 
-1349 RRGLHPRQDE
+1349 
-1359 GWPAAP
+1359 
-1365 WSRPADGRGHRCV
+1365 
-1378 RPGGGHRAPQVEAA
+1378 
-1392 PPRWGW
+1392 
-1398 LACQPQRSG
+1398 
-1407 NFLSANVF
+1407 
-1415 DGKLISGVQSGGSS
+1415 
-1429 KSGIC
+1429 
-1434 LSHSATTMVSSIRAR
+1434 

>member
-13 APVIKPENIV
+13 PPVIKPENIV
-23 LPTPLSIPP
+23 LSTPLSIPP
-32 PEGKPWWIV
+32 PEGKPWWLI
-41 VVGVVVIGLL
+41 VVGVVVVGLL
-51 GGMIAMT
+51 GGMVAMV

-68 VGAIFPIFMI
+68 IGSIFPLFMMVGI
-78 GGMAMMMFGGR
+78 MMMMFRGMG
-89 FGGQQQM
+89 GGQQQM

-115 RETAHESADSMDANY
+115 RETAQESADSMDANY

-135 APTML
+135 APNTL
-140 ASAVGSSR
+140 AAAVGSPR

-205 VVYNLPKMISLLV
+205 VVYNLPKMVSLLV
-218 EPWYSLIGGRE
+218 EPWYALVGERE

-235 RAIVC
+235 RAIIC
-240 QLAFSHGPDHVQMVV
+240 QLAFSHGPDHVQMIV

-260 EQWDWVKWL
+260 DQWDWVKWL
-269 PHFGDPRRQDAA
+269 PHFGDSRRHDAA
-281 GNARMVYSSV
+281 GKARMVYTSV

-329 VTDPQW
+329 VDDPQW
-335 EFVKS
+335 EYVIS
-340 AEGIDGVT
+340 AEGVDGVT

-354 ASMWAAVP
+354 SSMWTDIP
-362 ERTLQF
+362 ERKLQF
-368 DDLGVIEALPRDR
+368 DKTGVIEALPRDR
-381 DTWMVIDEKP
+381 DTWMVIDDKA
-391 WFFALTDHISIAE
+391 WFFALTDQVSIAE

-410 KLARW
+410 KLAQW

-429 HIGARDIMAYYGI
+429 HIGARDILSYYGI
-442 DDPADIDFGSLWG
+442 DDPGNIDFDSLWA

-519 GHPPQELQFVLADL
+519 SHPPEELQFVLADL

-593 VRSRMRARG
+593 VRARMRARG
-602 QDMPPLPML
+602 QDMAPLPML

-694 LGYFRR
+694 LGYFRK
-700 SLEDIVRFQAE
+700 SLEDIIRFQAE
-711 FLWRDYI
+711 FLWRDYFQPGV
-718 SRGITIDG
+718 SIDG

-738 VRPQLFTNLFTPL
+738 IRPQLFTNSFTPL

-757 PDLEPVHSNG
+757 PDIEPVVAQPNG
-767 EVLEAADAEAEDEEE
+767 EVLESDDIEGGEDEDEE
-782 GIRTPKV
+782 GVRTPKV
-789 GTVIIDQLRKIDF
+789 GTVIIDQLRKIKF
-802 EPYRLWQPPLSEP
+802 EPYRLWQPPLTQP
-815 VAIDELV
+815 VAIDDLV
-822 NRFIGH
+822 NRFLGRPWH
-828 QWQQDY
+828 KEY
-834 GTARDLVFPLGI
+834 GSACNLVFPIGI
-846 IDRPFKHD
+846 IDRPYKHD

-896 EQVQFYCLA
+896 QQVQFYCLA
-905 YSGTAL
+905 YSSTAL
-911 TTVARLPHVGE
+911 TTVSRIPHVGE

-944 ERKRSFLEYRI
+944 ERKRSFLECGI
-955 ASMDVFRR
+955 ASMEMFRR

-973 PNDGFGD
+973 PDDGFGD

-1003 LIINQ
+1003 VIINQ
-1008 GPSFGVHVVVSADRE
+1008 GPSFGVHVVVTADRE

-1030 RSGFGSRVELR
+1030 RSGFGSRIELR

-1052 SRFAKE
+1052 SRFAKD

-1073 RLDADPQAGLHTL
+1073 RLDSDPQAGLHTL
-1086 VARPALGSTPTNVF
+1086 VARPALGSTPDNVF
-1100 ASDSIVDAV
+1100 ECDSVVAAV
-1109 SRLASGQAPPIRRL
+1109 SRLTSAQAPPVRRL

-1133 ELAARDTRQGVGA
+1133 ELASRDTRQGVGA
-1146 GGIVWAISELDLA
+1146 GGIAWAISELDLA
-1159 PVYLNFAENAHL
+1159 PVYLNFAENSHL
-1171 VVTGRRECGRTTT
+1171 MVTGRRECGRTTT

-1196 APGTSSA
+1196 APGASSA
-1203 LAATG
+1203 PPPAPGRPSAQVWLVDPRRQLLTALGSDYVERFAYNLDGVVAMMGELAAALAG
-1208 RAALCPGVAGR
+1208 REPPPGLSAEELLSRSWWSGPEIFLIVDDIQQLPPGFDSPLHKAVPFVNRAADVGLHVIVTRTFGGWSSAGSDPMLRALHQANAPLLVMDADPDEGFIRGKMKGGPLPRGRGLLMAEDTGVFVQV
-1219 PAPSAADRAGL
+1219 AATE
-1230 RVRREVRLQPRRRA
+1230 VRR
-1244 GDDERHVRPSGQ
+1244 
-1256 PRTTARLVG
+1256 
-1265 GGAAVALLVERS
+1265 
-1277 GDLPDRR
+1277 
-1284 RHTADAGRFRFAAA
+1284 
-1298 QGRRLGDPGRRC
+1298 
-1310 RPARDCHPHVR
+1310 
-1321 RLVVRGQRPDAAGTA
+1321 
-1336 PGERATTG
+1336 
-1344 DGRRP
+1344 
-1349 RRGLHPRQDE
+1349 
-1359 GWPAAP
+1359 
-1365 WSRPADGRGHRCV
+1365 
-1378 RPGGGHRAPQVEAA
+1378 
-1392 PPRWGW
+1392 
-1398 LACQPQRSG
+1398 
-1407 NFLSANVF
+1407 
-1415 DGKLISGVQSGGSS
+1415 
-1429 KSGIC
+1429 
-1434 LSHSATTMVSSIRAR
+1434 

>member
-13 APVIKPENIV
+13 PPVIKPENIV
-23 LPTPLSIPP
+23 LSTPLSIPP
-32 PEGKPWWIV
+32 PEGKPWWLI
-41 VVGVVVIGLL
+41 VVGVVVVGLL
-51 GGMIAMT
+51 GGMVAMV

-68 VGAIFPIFMI
+68 IGSIFPLFMMVGI
-78 GGMAMMMFGGR
+78 MMMMFRGMG
-89 FGGQQQM
+89 GGQQQM

-115 RETAHESADSMDANY
+115 RETAQESADSMDANY

-135 APTML
+135 APNTL
-140 ASAVGSSR
+140 AAAVGSPR

-205 VVYNLPKMISLLV
+205 VVYNLPKMVSLLV
-218 EPWYSLIGGRE
+218 EPWYALLGERE

-235 RAIVC
+235 RAIIC
-240 QLAFSHGPDHVQMVV
+240 QLAFSHGPDHVQMIV

-260 EQWDWVKWL
+260 DQWDWVKWL
-269 PHFGDPRRQDAA
+269 PHFGDSRRHDAA
-281 GNARMVYSSV
+281 GNARMVYTSV

-329 VTDPQW
+329 VDDPQW
-335 EFVKS
+335 EYVIS
-340 AEGIDGVT
+340 AEGVDGVT

-354 ASMWAAVP
+354 SSMWTDIP
-362 ERTLQF
+362 ERKLQF
-368 DDLGVIEALPRDR
+368 DKTGVIEALPRDR
-381 DTWMVIDEKP
+381 DTWMVIDDKA
-391 WFFALTDHISIAE
+391 WFFALTDQVSIAE

-410 KLARW
+410 KLAQW

-429 HIGARDIMAYYGI
+429 HIGARDILSYYGI
-442 DDPADIDFGSLWG
+442 DDPGNIDFDSLWA

-519 GHPPQELQFVLADL
+519 SHPPEELQFVLADL

-593 VRSRMRARG
+593 VRARMRARG
-602 QDMPPLPML
+602 QDMAPLPML

-694 LGYFRR
+694 LGYFRK
-700 SLEDIVRFQAE
+700 SLEDIIRFQAE
-711 FLWRDYI
+711 FLWRDYFQPGV
-718 SRGITIDG
+718 SIDG

-738 VRPQLFTNLFTPL
+738 IRPQLFTNSFTPL

-757 PDLEPVHSNG
+757 PDIEPVVAQPNG
-767 EVLEAADAEAEDEEE
+767 EVLESDDIEGGEDEDEE
-782 GIRTPKV
+782 GVRTPKV
-789 GTVIIDQLRKIDF
+789 GTVIIDQLRKIKF
-802 EPYRLWQPPLSEP
+802 EPYRLWQPPLTQP
-815 VAIDELV
+815 VAIDDLV
-822 NRFIGH
+822 NRFLGRPWH
-828 QWQQDY
+828 KEY
-834 GTARDLVFPLGI
+834 GSACNLVFPIGI
-846 IDRPFKHD
+846 IDRPYKHD

-896 EQVQFYCLA
+896 QQVQFYCLA
-905 YSGTAL
+905 YSSTAL
-911 TTVARLPHVGE
+911 TTVSRIPHVGE

-944 ERKRSFLEYRI
+944 ERKRSFLECGI
-955 ASMDVFRR
+955 ASMEMFRR

-973 PNDGFGD
+973 PDDGFGD

-1003 LIINQ
+1003 VIINQ
-1008 GPSFGVHVVVSADRE
+1008 GPSFGVHVVVTADRE

-1030 RSGFGSRVELR
+1030 RSGFGSRIELR

-1052 SRFAKE
+1052 SRFAKD

-1073 RLDADPQAGLHTL
+1073 RLDSDPQAGLHTL
-1086 VARPALGSTPTNVF
+1086 VARPALGSTPDNVF
-1100 ASDSIVDAV
+1100 ECDSVVAAV
-1109 SRLASGQAPPIRRL
+1109 SRLTSAQAPPVRRL

-1133 ELAARDTRQGVGA
+1133 ELASRDTRQGVGA
-1146 GGIVWAISELDLA
+1146 GGIAWAISELDLA
-1159 PVYLNFAENAHL
+1159 PVYLNFAENSHL
-1171 VVTGRRECGRTTT
+1171 MVTGRRECGRTTT

-1196 APGTSSA
+1196 APGASSA
-1203 LAATG
+1203 PPPAPGRPSAQVWLVDPRRQLLTALGSDYVERFAYNLDGVVAMMGELAAALAG
-1208 RAALCPGVAGR
+1208 REPPPGLSAEELLSRSWWSGPEIFLIVDDIQQLPPGFDSPLHKAVPFVNRAADVGLHVIVTRTFGGWSSAGSDPMLRALHQANAPLLVMDADPDEGFIRGKMKGGPLPRGRGLLMAEDTGVFVQV
-1219 PAPSAADRAGL
+1219 AATE
-1230 RVRREVRLQPRRRA
+1230 VRR
-1244 GDDERHVRPSGQ
+1244 
-1256 PRTTARLVG
+1256 
-1265 GGAAVALLVERS
+1265 
-1277 GDLPDRR
+1277 
-1284 RHTADAGRFRFAAA
+1284 
-1298 QGRRLGDPGRRC
+1298 
-1310 RPARDCHPHVR
+1310 
-1321 RLVVRGQRPDAAGTA
+1321 
-1336 PGERATTG
+1336 
-1344 DGRRP
+1344 
-1349 RRGLHPRQDE
+1349 
-1359 GWPAAP
+1359 
-1365 WSRPADGRGHRCV
+1365 
-1378 RPGGGHRAPQVEAA
+1378 
-1392 PPRWGW
+1392 
-1398 LACQPQRSG
+1398 
-1407 NFLSANVF
+1407 
-1415 DGKLISGVQSGGSS
+1415 
-1429 KSGIC
+1429 
-1434 LSHSATTMVSSIRAR
+1434 

>member
-13 APVIKPENIV
+13 PPVIKPENIV
-23 LPTPLSIPP
+23 LSTPLSIPP
-32 PEGKPWWIV
+32 PEGKPWWLI
-41 VVGVVVIGLL
+41 VVGVVVVGLL
-51 GGMIAMT
+51 GGMVAMV

-68 VGAIFPIFMI
+68 IGSIFPLFMMVGI
-78 GGMAMMMFGGR
+78 MMMMFRGMG
-89 FGGQQQM
+89 GGQQQM

-115 RETAHESADSMDANY
+115 RETAQESADSMDANY

-135 APTML
+135 APNTL
-140 ASAVGSSR
+140 AAAVGSPR

-205 VVYNLPKMISLLV
+205 VVYNLPKMVSLLV
-218 EPWYSLIGGRE
+218 EPWYALVGERE

-235 RAIVC
+235 RAIIC
-240 QLAFSHGPDHVQMVV
+240 QLAFSHGPDHVQMIV

-260 EQWDWVKWL
+260 DQWDWVKWL
-269 PHFGDPRRQDAA
+269 PHFGDSRRHDAA
-281 GNARMVYSSV
+281 GNARMVYTSV

-329 VTDPQW
+329 VDDPQW
-335 EFVKS
+335 EYVIS
-340 AEGIDGVT
+340 AEGVDGVT

-354 ASMWAAVP
+354 SSMWTDIP
-362 ERTLQF
+362 ERKLQF
-368 DDLGVIEALPRDR
+368 DKTGVIEALPRDR
-381 DTWMVIDEKP
+381 DTWMVIDDKA
-391 WFFALTDHISIAE
+391 WFFALTDQVSIAE

-410 KLARW
+410 KLAQW

-429 HIGARDIMAYYGI
+429 HIGARDILSYYGI
-442 DDPADIDFGSLWG
+442 DDPGNIDFDSLWA

-519 GHPPQELQFVLADL
+519 SHPPEELQFVLADL

-593 VRSRMRARG
+593 VRARMRARG
-602 QDMPPLPML
+602 QDMVPLPML

-694 LGYFRR
+694 LGYFRK
-700 SLEDIVRFQAE
+700 SLEDIIRFQAE
-711 FLWRDYI
+711 FLWRDYFQPGV
-718 SRGITIDG
+718 SIDG

-738 VRPQLFTNLFTPL
+738 IRPQLFTNSFTPL

-757 PDLEPVHSNG
+757 PDIEPVVAQPNG
-767 EVLEAADAEAEDEEE
+767 EVLESDDIEGGEDEDEE
-782 GIRTPKV
+782 GVRTPKV
-789 GTVIIDQLRKIDF
+789 GTVIIDQLRKIKF
-802 EPYRLWQPPLSEP
+802 EPYRLWQPPLTQP
-815 VAIDELV
+815 VAIDDLV
-822 NRFIGH
+822 NRFLGRPWH
-828 QWQQDY
+828 KEY
-834 GTARDLVFPLGI
+834 GSACNLVFPIGI
-846 IDRPFKHD
+846 IDRPYKHD

-896 EQVQFYCLA
+896 QQVQFYCLA
-905 YSGTAL
+905 YSSTAL
-911 TTVARLPHVGE
+911 TTVSRIPHVGE

-944 ERKRSFLEYRI
+944 ERKRSFLECGI
-955 ASMDVFRR
+955 ASMEMFRR

-973 PNDGFGD
+973 PDDGFGD

-1003 LIINQ
+1003 VIINQ
-1008 GPSFGVHVVVSADRE
+1008 GPSFGVHVVVTADRE

-1030 RSGFGSRVELR
+1030 RSGFGSRIELR

-1052 SRFAKE
+1052 SRFAKD

-1073 RLDADPQAGLHTL
+1073 RLDSDPQAGLHTL
-1086 VARPALGSTPTNVF
+1086 VARPALGSTPDNVF
-1100 ASDSIVDAV
+1100 ECDSVVAAV
-1109 SRLASGQAPPIRRL
+1109 SRLTSAQAPPVRRL

-1133 ELAARDTRQGVGA
+1133 ELASRDTRQGVGA
-1146 GGIVWAISELDLA
+1146 GGIAWAISELDLA
-1159 PVYLNFAENAHL
+1159 PVYLNFAENSHL
-1171 VVTGRRECGRTTT
+1171 MVTGRRECGRTTT

-1196 APGTSSA
+1196 APGASSA
-1203 LAATG
+1203 PPPAPGRPSAQVWLVDPRRQLLTALGSDYVERFAYNLDGVVAMMGELAAALAG
-1208 RAALCPGVAGR
+1208 REPPPGLSAEELLSRSWWSGPEIFLIVDDIQQLPPGFDSPLHKAVPFVNRAADVGLHVIVTRTFGGWSSAGSDPMLRALHQANAPLLVMDADPDEGFIRGKMKGGPLPRGRGLLMAEDTGVFVQV
-1219 PAPSAADRAGL
+1219 AATE
-1230 RVRREVRLQPRRRA
+1230 VRR
-1244 GDDERHVRPSGQ
+1244 
-1256 PRTTARLVG
+1256 
-1265 GGAAVALLVERS
+1265 
-1277 GDLPDRR
+1277 
-1284 RHTADAGRFRFAAA
+1284 
-1298 QGRRLGDPGRRC
+1298 
-1310 RPARDCHPHVR
+1310 
-1321 RLVVRGQRPDAAGTA
+1321 
-1336 PGERATTG
+1336 
-1344 DGRRP
+1344 
-1349 RRGLHPRQDE
+1349 
-1359 GWPAAP
+1359 
-1365 WSRPADGRGHRCV
+1365 
-1378 RPGGGHRAPQVEAA
+1378 
-1392 PPRWGW
+1392 
-1398 LACQPQRSG
+1398 
-1407 NFLSANVF
+1407 
-1415 DGKLISGVQSGGSS
+1415 
-1429 KSGIC
+1429 
-1434 LSHSATTMVSSIRAR
+1434 

>member
-32 PEGKPWWIV
+32 PEGKPWWLI
-41 VVGVVVIGLL
+41 VVGVVVVGLL
-51 GGMIAMT
+51 GGMVAMV

-68 VGAIFPIFMI
+68 VGSIFPIFMMVGI
-78 GGMAMMMFGGR
+78 MMMMFRSVGA
-89 FGGQQQM
+89 GGQQQM

-115 RETAHESADSMDANY
+115 RETAQESADSMDSNY

-135 APTML
+135 APSTL
-140 ASAVGSSR
+140 AAAVGSPR

-218 EPWYSLIGGRE
+218 EPWYALVGERE
-229 QVLGLM
+229 QALGLM
-235 RAIVC
+235 RAIIC
-240 QLAFSHGPDHVQMVV
+240 QLTFSHGPDHVQFIV

-260 EQWDWVKWL
+260 AEWEWVKWL
-269 PHFGDPRRQDAA
+269 PHFGDSRRYDAA

-297 QAELFAGRGSFTP
+297 QGELFAGRGSFTP

-324 VIIAD
+324 VIICD
-329 VTDPQW
+329 VDDPQW
-335 EFVKS
+335 EYVIS
-340 AEGIDGVT
+340 AEGVDGVT

-354 ASMWAAVP
+354 SPMWTNVP
-362 ERTLQF
+362 ERKLEF
-368 DDLGVIEALPRDR
+368 DKTGVIEALPRDR
-381 DTWMVIDEKP
+381 DTWMVIDDNA
-391 WFFALTDHISIAE
+391 WFFALTDHVSIAE
-404 AEEFAQ
+404 AEEFGQ
-410 KLARW
+410 KLAQW

-429 HIGARDIMAYYGI
+429 HIGARDILAYYGI
-442 DDPADIDFGSLWG
+442 DDPGNIDFDYLWG
-455 SRTDTMGRS
+455 SRTDSMGRS

-519 GHPPQELQFVLADL
+519 GHPPEELQFVLADL

-593 VRSRMRARG
+593 VRGRMRARG
-602 QDMPPLPML
+602 QDMAPLPML

-694 LGYFRR
+694 LGYFRK
-700 SLEDIVRFQAE
+700 SLEDIIRFQAE
-711 FLWRDYI
+711 FLWRDYFQP
-718 SRGITIDG
+718 GITVDG
-726 EEAPALVHSIDY
+726 EEAPVLVHSIDY
-738 VRPQLFTNLFTPL
+738 IRPQLFTNSFTPL
-751 EVSVGG
+751 EVTVGG
-757 PDLEPVHSNG
+757 PEIDKVVAHANG
-767 EVLEAADAEAEDEEE
+767 EVVEEAEAEAEEE
-782 GIRTPKV
+782 GIRVPKV
-789 GTVIIDQLRKIDF
+789 GTVIIDQLRRINF
-802 EPYRLWQPPLSEP
+802 EPYRLWQPPLTQP
-815 VAIDELV
+815 VAIDDLV
-822 NRFIGH
+822 NRFLGH
-828 QWQQDY
+828 PWQKEY
-834 GTARDLVFPLGI
+834 GSARNLVFPIGV

-866 ANVLIL
+866 SNVLIL

-884 TLICSAALTHTP
+884 TLISSAALTHTP
-896 EQVQFYCLA
+896 DQVQVYCLA
-905 YSGTAL
+905 YSSTAL
-911 TTVARLPHVGE
+911 TTVSKLPHVGE

-944 ERKRSFLEYRI
+944 ERKRSFLEYGI
-955 ASMDVFRR
+955 ASMEMFRR

-1008 GPSFGVHVVVSADRE
+1008 GPSFGVHVVVTADRE

-1052 SRFAKE
+1052 SRFAKD

-1073 RLDADPQAGLHTL
+1073 RLDSDPQAGLHTL
-1086 VARPALGSTPTNVF
+1086 VARPAMGSTPTNVF
-1100 ASDSIVDAV
+1100 ECDSVVAAV
-1109 SRLASGQAPPIRRL
+1109 SRLTTSQAPPVRRL
-1123 PARFGVEQVR
+1123 PASFGVDQVR
-1133 ELAARDTRQGVGA
+1133 QLAARDTRQGVGV
-1146 GGIVWAISELDLA
+1146 GGIAWAISELDLQ
-1159 PVYLNFAENAHL
+1159 PVYLNFAENSHL
-1171 VVTGRRECGRTTT
+1171 MVTGRRECGRTTT

-1196 APGTSSA
+1196 APGATSVPAPPPGQPSA
-1203 LAATG
+1203 QVWLIDPRRQLLTALGSNYVERFAYNLDGVQAKMGELAAV
-1208 RAALCPGVAGR
+1208 LAGR
-1219 PAPSAADRAGL
+1219 EPPPGLSAEELLSRSWWSGPEIFL
-1230 RVRREVRLQPRRRA
+1230 IV
-1244 GDDERHVRPSGQ
+1244 DDIQ
-1256 PRTTARLVG
+1256 Q
-1265 GGAAVALLVERS
+1265 
-1277 GDLPDRR
+1277 LP
-1284 RHTADAGRFRFAAA
+1284 
-1298 QGRRLGDPGRRC
+1298 PGFDS
-1310 RPARDCHPHVR
+1310 P
-1321 RLVVRGQRPDAAGTA
+1321 
-1336 PGERATTG
+1336 
-1344 DGRRP
+1344 
-1349 RRGLHPRQDE
+1349 LHK
-1359 GWPAAP
+1359 AAP
-1365 WSRPADGRGHRCV
+1365 WVNRAADVGLHVIVTRSFGGWSSAGSDPMLRALHQANAPLLVMDADPDEGFIRGKMKGGPLPRGRGLLMAEDTGVFVQVALTEV
-1378 RPGGGHRAPQVEAA
+1378 R
-1392 PPRWGW
+1392 
-1398 LACQPQRSG
+1398 
-1407 NFLSANVF
+1407 
-1415 DGKLISGVQSGGSS
+1415 K
-1429 KSGIC
+1429 
-1434 LSHSATTMVSSIRAR
+1434 

>member
-13 APVIKPENIV
+13 PPVIKPENIV
-23 LPTPLSIPP
+23 LSTPLSIPP
-32 PEGKPWWIV
+32 PEGKPWWLI
-41 VVGVVVIGLL
+41 VVGVVVVGLL
-51 GGMIAMT
+51 GGMVAMV

-68 VGAIFPIFMI
+68 IGSIFPLFMMVGI
-78 GGMAMMMFGGR
+78 MMMMFRGMG
-89 FGGQQQM
+89 GGQQQM

-115 RETAHESADSMDANY
+115 RETAQESADSMDANY

-135 APTML
+135 APNTL
-140 ASAVGSSR
+140 AAAVGSPR

-205 VVYNLPKMISLLV
+205 VVYNLPKMVSLLV
-218 EPWYSLIGGRE
+218 EPWYALVGERE

-235 RAIVC
+235 RAIIC
-240 QLAFSHGPDHVQMVV
+240 QLAFSHGPDHVQMIV

-260 EQWDWVKWL
+260 DQWDWVKWL
-269 PHFGDPRRQDAA
+269 PHFGDSRRHDAA
-281 GNARMVYSSV
+281 GNARMVYTSV

-329 VTDPQW
+329 VDDPQW
-335 EFVKS
+335 EYVIS
-340 AEGIDGVT
+340 AEGVDGVT

-354 ASMWAAVP
+354 SSMWTDIP
-362 ERTLQF
+362 ERKLQF
-368 DDLGVIEALPRDR
+368 DKTGVIEALPRDR
-381 DTWMVIDEKP
+381 DTWMVIDDKA
-391 WFFALTDHISIAE
+391 WFFALTDQVSIAE

-410 KLARW
+410 KLAQW

-429 HIGARDIMAYYGI
+429 HIGARDILSYYGI
-442 DDPADIDFGSLWG
+442 DDPGNIDFDSLWA

-519 GHPPQELQFVLADL
+519 SHPPEELQFVLADL

-593 VRSRMRARG
+593 VRARMRARG
-602 QDMPPLPML
+602 QDMAPLPML

-694 LGYFRR
+694 LGYFRK
-700 SLEDIVRFQAE
+700 SLEDIIRFQAE
-711 FLWRDYI
+711 FLWRDYFQPGV
-718 SRGITIDG
+718 SIDG

-738 VRPQLFTNLFTPL
+738 IRPQLFTNSFTPL

-757 PDLEPVHSNG
+757 HDIEPVVAQPNG
-767 EVLEAADAEAEDEEE
+767 EVLESDDIEGGEDEDEE
-782 GIRTPKV
+782 GVRTPKV
-789 GTVIIDQLRKIDF
+789 GTVIIDQLRKIKF
-802 EPYRLWQPPLSEP
+802 EPYRLWQPPLTQP
-815 VAIDELV
+815 VAIDDLV
-822 NRFIGH
+822 NRFLGRPWH
-828 QWQQDY
+828 KEY
-834 GTARDLVFPLGI
+834 GSACNLVFPIGI
-846 IDRPFKHD
+846 IDRPYKHD

-896 EQVQFYCLA
+896 QQVQFYCLA
-905 YSGTAL
+905 YSSTAL
-911 TTVARLPHVGE
+911 TTVSRIPHVGE

-944 ERKRSFLEYRI
+944 ERKRSFLECGI
-955 ASMDVFRR
+955 ASMEMFRR

-973 PNDGFGD
+973 PDDGFGD
-980 VYLVIDNYRALAEEN
+980 VYLVIDSYRALAEEN

-1003 LIINQ
+1003 VIINQ
-1008 GPSFGVHVVVSADRE
+1008 GPSFGVHVVVTADRE

-1030 RSGFGSRVELR
+1030 RSGFGSRIELR

-1052 SRFAKE
+1052 SRFAKD

-1073 RLDADPQAGLHTL
+1073 RLDSDPQAGLHTL
-1086 VARPALGSTPTNVF
+1086 VARPALGSTPDNVF
-1100 ASDSIVDAV
+1100 ECDSVVAAV
-1109 SRLASGQAPPIRRL
+1109 SRLTSAQAPPVRRL

-1133 ELAARDTRQGVGA
+1133 ELASRDTRQGVGA
-1146 GGIVWAISELDLA
+1146 GGIAWAISELDLA
-1159 PVYLNFAENAHL
+1159 PVYLNFAENSHL
-1171 VVTGRRECGRTTT
+1171 MVTGRRECGRTTT

-1196 APGTSSA
+1196 APGASSA
-1203 LAATG
+1203 PPPAPGRPSAQVWLVDPRRQLLTALGSDYVERFAYNLDGVVAMMGELAAALAG
-1208 RAALCPGVAGR
+1208 REPPPGLSAEELLSRSWWSGPEIFLIVDDIQQLPPGFDSPLHKAVPFVNRAADVGLHVIFTRTFGGWSSAGSDPMLRALHQANAPLLVMDADPDEGFIRGKMKGGPLPRGRGLLMAEDTGVFVQV
-1219 PAPSAADRAGL
+1219 AATE
-1230 RVRREVRLQPRRRA
+1230 VRR
-1244 GDDERHVRPSGQ
+1244 
-1256 PRTTARLVG
+1256 
-1265 GGAAVALLVERS
+1265 
-1277 GDLPDRR
+1277 
-1284 RHTADAGRFRFAAA
+1284 
-1298 QGRRLGDPGRRC
+1298 
-1310 RPARDCHPHVR
+1310 
-1321 RLVVRGQRPDAAGTA
+1321 
-1336 PGERATTG
+1336 
-1344 DGRRP
+1344 
-1349 RRGLHPRQDE
+1349 
-1359 GWPAAP
+1359 
-1365 WSRPADGRGHRCV
+1365 
-1378 RPGGGHRAPQVEAA
+1378 
-1392 PPRWGW
+1392 
-1398 LACQPQRSG
+1398 
-1407 NFLSANVF
+1407 
-1415 DGKLISGVQSGGSS
+1415 
-1429 KSGIC
+1429 
-1434 LSHSATTMVSSIRAR
+1434 

>member
-13 APVIKPENIV
+13 PPVIKPENIV
-23 LPTPLSIPP
+23 LSTPLSIPP
-32 PEGKPWWIV
+32 PEGKPWWLI
-41 VVGVVVIGLL
+41 VVGVAVVGLL
-51 GGMIAMT
+51 GGMVAMV

-68 VGAIFPIFMI
+68 IGSIFPLFMMVGI
-78 GGMAMMMFGGR
+78 MMMMFRGMG
-89 FGGQQQM
+89 GGQQQM

-115 RETAHESADSMDANY
+115 RETAQESADSMDANY

-135 APTML
+135 APNTL
-140 ASAVGSSR
+140 AAAVGSPR

-205 VVYNLPKMISLLV
+205 VVYNLPKMVSLLV
-218 EPWYSLIGGRE
+218 EPWYALVGERE

-235 RAIVC
+235 RAIIC
-240 QLAFSHGPDHVQMVV
+240 QLAFSHGPDHVQMIV

-260 EQWDWVKWL
+260 DQWDWVKWL
-269 PHFGDPRRQDAA
+269 PHFGDSRRHDAA
-281 GNARMVYSSV
+281 GNARMVYTSV

-329 VTDPQW
+329 VDDPQW
-335 EFVKS
+335 EYVIS
-340 AEGIDGVT
+340 AEGVDGVT

-354 ASMWAAVP
+354 SSMWTDIP
-362 ERTLQF
+362 ERKLQF
-368 DDLGVIEALPRDR
+368 DKTGVIEALPRDR
-381 DTWMVIDEKP
+381 DTWMVIDDKA
-391 WFFALTDHISIAE
+391 WFFALTDQVSIAE

-410 KLARW
+410 KLAQW

-429 HIGARDIMAYYGI
+429 HIGARDILSYYGI
-442 DDPADIDFGSLWG
+442 DDPGNIDFDSLWA

-519 GHPPQELQFVLADL
+519 SHPPEELQFVLADL

-593 VRSRMRARG
+593 VRARMRARG
-602 QDMPPLPML
+602 QDMAPLPML

-694 LGYFRR
+694 LGYFRK
-700 SLEDIVRFQAE
+700 SLEDIIRFQAE
-711 FLWRDYI
+711 FLWRDYFQPGV
-718 SRGITIDG
+718 SIDG

-738 VRPQLFTNLFTPL
+738 IRPQLFTNSFTPL

-757 PDLEPVHSNG
+757 PDIEPVVAQPNG
-767 EVLEAADAEAEDEEE
+767 EVLESDDIEGGEDEDEE
-782 GIRTPKV
+782 GVRTPKV
-789 GTVIIDQLRKIDF
+789 GTVIIDQLRKIKF
-802 EPYRLWQPPLSEP
+802 EPYRLWQPPLTQP
-815 VAIDELV
+815 VAIDDLV
-822 NRFIGH
+822 NRFLGRPWH
-828 QWQQDY
+828 KEY
-834 GTARDLVFPLGI
+834 GSACNLVFPIGI
-846 IDRPFKHD
+846 IDRPYKHD

-896 EQVQFYCLA
+896 QQVQFYCLA
-905 YSGTAL
+905 YSSTAL
-911 TTVARLPHVGE
+911 TTVSRIPHVGE

-944 ERKRSFLEYRI
+944 ERKRSFLECGI
-955 ASMDVFRR
+955 ASMEMFRR

-973 PNDGFGD
+973 PDDGFGD

-1003 LIINQ
+1003 VIINQ
-1008 GPSFGVHVVVSADRE
+1008 GPSFGVHVVVTADRE

-1030 RSGFGSRVELR
+1030 RSGFGSRIELR

-1052 SRFAKE
+1052 SRFAKD

-1073 RLDADPQAGLHTL
+1073 RLDSDPQAGLHTL
-1086 VARPALGSTPTNVF
+1086 VARPALGSTPDNVF
-1100 ASDSIVDAV
+1100 ECDSVVAAV
-1109 SRLASGQAPPIRRL
+1109 SRLTSAQAPPVRRL

-1133 ELAARDTRQGVGA
+1133 ELASRDTRQGVGA
-1146 GGIVWAISELDLA
+1146 GGIAWAISELDLA
-1159 PVYLNFAENAHL
+1159 PVYLNFAENSHL
-1171 VVTGRRECGRTTT
+1171 MVTGRRECGRTTT

-1196 APGTSSA
+1196 APGASSA
-1203 LAATG
+1203 PPPAPGRPSAQVWLVDPRRQLLTALGSDYVERFAYNLDGVVAMMGELAAALAG
-1208 RAALCPGVAGR
+1208 REPPPGLSAEELLSRSWWSGPEIFLIVDDIQQLPPGFDSPLHKAVPFVNRAADVGLHVIVTRTFGGWSSAGSDPMLRALHQANAPLLVMDADPDEGFIRGKMKGGPLPRGRGLLMAEDTGVFVQV
-1219 PAPSAADRAGL
+1219 AATE
-1230 RVRREVRLQPRRRA
+1230 VRR
-1244 GDDERHVRPSGQ
+1244 
-1256 PRTTARLVG
+1256 
-1265 GGAAVALLVERS
+1265 
-1277 GDLPDRR
+1277 
-1284 RHTADAGRFRFAAA
+1284 
-1298 QGRRLGDPGRRC
+1298 
-1310 RPARDCHPHVR
+1310 
-1321 RLVVRGQRPDAAGTA
+1321 
-1336 PGERATTG
+1336 
-1344 DGRRP
+1344 
-1349 RRGLHPRQDE
+1349 
-1359 GWPAAP
+1359 
-1365 WSRPADGRGHRCV
+1365 
-1378 RPGGGHRAPQVEAA
+1378 
-1392 PPRWGW
+1392 
-1398 LACQPQRSG
+1398 
-1407 NFLSANVF
+1407 
-1415 DGKLISGVQSGGSS
+1415 
-1429 KSGIC
+1429 
-1434 LSHSATTMVSSIRAR
+1434 

>member
-13 APVIKPENIV
+13 PPVIKPENIV
-23 LPTPLSIPP
+23 LSTPLSIPP
-32 PEGKPWWIV
+32 PEGKPWWLI
-41 VVGVVVIGLL
+41 VVGVVVVGLL
-51 GGMIAMT
+51 GGMVAMV

-68 VGAIFPIFMI
+68 IGSIFPLFMMVGI
-78 GGMAMMMFGGR
+78 MMMMFRGMG
-89 FGGQQQM
+89 GGQQQM

-115 RETAHESADSMDANY
+115 RETAQESADSMDANY

-135 APTML
+135 APNTL
-140 ASAVGSSR
+140 AAAVGSPR

-205 VVYNLPKMISLLV
+205 VVYNLPKMVSLLV
-218 EPWYSLIGGRE
+218 EPWYALVGERE

-235 RAIVC
+235 RAIIC
-240 QLAFSHGPDHVQMVV
+240 QLAFSHGPDHVQMIV

-260 EQWDWVKWL
+260 DQWDWVKWL
-269 PHFGDPRRQDAA
+269 PHFGDSRRHDAA
-281 GNARMVYSSV
+281 GNARMVYTSV

-329 VTDPQW
+329 VDDPQW
-335 EFVKS
+335 EYVIS
-340 AEGIDGVT
+340 AEGVDGVT
-348 FFDLTG
+348 FFDLAG
-354 ASMWAAVP
+354 SSMWTDIP
-362 ERTLQF
+362 ERKLQF
-368 DDLGVIEALPRDR
+368 DKTGVIEALPRDR
-381 DTWMVIDEKP
+381 DTWMVIDDKA
-391 WFFALTDHISIAE
+391 WFFALTDQVSIAE

-410 KLARW
+410 KLAQW

-429 HIGARDIMAYYGI
+429 HIGARDILSYYGI
-442 DDPADIDFGSLWG
+442 DDPGNIDFDSLWA

-519 GHPPQELQFVLADL
+519 SHPPEELQFVLADL

-593 VRSRMRARG
+593 VRARMRARG
-602 QDMPPLPML
+602 QDMAPLPML

-694 LGYFRR
+694 LGYFRK
-700 SLEDIVRFQAE
+700 SLEDIIRFQAE
-711 FLWRDYI
+711 FLWRDYFQPGV
-718 SRGITIDG
+718 SIDG

-738 VRPQLFTNLFTPL
+738 IRPQLFTNSFTPL

-757 PDLEPVHSNG
+757 PDIEPVVAQPNG
-767 EVLEAADAEAEDEEE
+767 EMLESDDIEGGEDEDEE
-782 GIRTPKV
+782 GVRTPKV
-789 GTVIIDQLRKIDF
+789 GTVIIDQLRKIKF
-802 EPYRLWQPPLSEP
+802 EPYRLWQPPLTQP
-815 VAIDELV
+815 VAIDDLV
-822 NRFIGH
+822 NRFLGRPWH
-828 QWQQDY
+828 KEY
-834 GTARDLVFPLGI
+834 GSACNLVFPIGI
-846 IDRPFKHD
+846 IDRPYKHD

-896 EQVQFYCLA
+896 QQVQFYCLA
-905 YSGTAL
+905 YSSTAL
-911 TTVARLPHVGE
+911 TTVSRIPHVGE

-944 ERKRSFLEYRI
+944 ERKRSFLECGI
-955 ASMDVFRR
+955 ASMEMFRR

-973 PNDGFGD
+973 PDDGFGD

-1003 LIINQ
+1003 VIINQ
-1008 GPSFGVHVVVSADRE
+1008 GPSFGVHVVVTADRE

-1030 RSGFGSRVELR
+1030 RSGFGSRIELR

-1052 SRFAKE
+1052 SRFAKD

-1073 RLDADPQAGLHTL
+1073 RLDSDPQAGLHTL
-1086 VARPALGSTPTNVF
+1086 VARPALGSTPDNVF
-1100 ASDSIVDAV
+1100 ECDSVVAAV
-1109 SRLASGQAPPIRRL
+1109 SRLTSAQAPPVRRL

-1133 ELAARDTRQGVGA
+1133 ELASRDTRQGVGA
-1146 GGIVWAISELDLA
+1146 GGIAWAISELDLA
-1159 PVYLNFAENAHL
+1159 PVYLNFAENSHL
-1171 VVTGRRECGRTTT
+1171 MVTGRRECGRTTT

-1196 APGTSSA
+1196 APGASSA
-1203 LAATG
+1203 PPPAPGRPSAQVWLVDPRRQLLTALGSDYVERFAYNLDGVVAMMGELAAALAG
-1208 RAALCPGVAGR
+1208 REPPPGLSAEELLSRSWWSGPEIFLIVDDIQQLPPGFDSPLHKAVPFVNRAADVGLHVIVTRTFGGWSSAGSDPMLRALHQANAPLLVMDADPDEGFIRGKMKGGPLPRGRGLLMAEDTGVFVQV
-1219 PAPSAADRAGL
+1219 AATE
-1230 RVRREVRLQPRRRA
+1230 VRR
-1244 GDDERHVRPSGQ
+1244 
-1256 PRTTARLVG
+1256 
-1265 GGAAVALLVERS
+1265 
-1277 GDLPDRR
+1277 
-1284 RHTADAGRFRFAAA
+1284 
-1298 QGRRLGDPGRRC
+1298 
-1310 RPARDCHPHVR
+1310 
-1321 RLVVRGQRPDAAGTA
+1321 
-1336 PGERATTG
+1336 
-1344 DGRRP
+1344 
-1349 RRGLHPRQDE
+1349 
-1359 GWPAAP
+1359 
-1365 WSRPADGRGHRCV
+1365 
-1378 RPGGGHRAPQVEAA
+1378 
-1392 PPRWGW
+1392 
-1398 LACQPQRSG
+1398 
-1407 NFLSANVF
+1407 
-1415 DGKLISGVQSGGSS
+1415 
-1429 KSGIC
+1429 
-1434 LSHSATTMVSSIRAR
+1434 

>member
-13 APVIKPENIV
+13 PPVIKPENIV
-23 LPTPLSIPP
+23 LSTPLSIPP
-32 PEGKPWWIV
+32 PEGKPWWLI
-41 VVGVVVIGLL
+41 VVGVVVVGLL
-51 GGMIAMT
+51 GGMVAMV

-68 VGAIFPIFMI
+68 IGSIFPLFMMVGI
-78 GGMAMMMFGGR
+78 MMMMFRGMG
-89 FGGQQQM
+89 GGQQQM

-115 RETAHESADSMDANY
+115 RETAQESADSMDANY

-135 APTML
+135 APSTL
-140 ASAVGSSR
+140 AAAVGSPR

-205 VVYNLPKMISLLV
+205 VVYNLPKMVSLLV
-218 EPWYSLIGGRE
+218 EPWYALVGERE

-235 RAIVC
+235 RAIIC
-240 QLAFSHGPDHVQMVV
+240 QLAFSHGPDHVQMIV

-260 EQWDWVKWL
+260 DQWDWVKWL
-269 PHFGDPRRQDAA
+269 PHFGDSRRHDAA
-281 GNARMVYSSV
+281 GNARMVYTSV

-329 VTDPQW
+329 VDDPQW
-335 EFVKS
+335 EYVIS
-340 AEGIDGVT
+340 AEGVDGVT

-354 ASMWAAVP
+354 SSMWTDIP
-362 ERTLQF
+362 ERKLQF
-368 DDLGVIEALPRDR
+368 DKTGVIEALPRDR
-381 DTWMVIDEKP
+381 DTWMVIDDKA
-391 WFFALTDHISIAE
+391 WFFALTDQVSIAE

-410 KLARW
+410 KLAQW

-429 HIGARDIMAYYGI
+429 HIGARDILSYYGI
-442 DDPADIDFGSLWG
+442 DDPGNIDFDSLWA

-519 GHPPQELQFVLADL
+519 SHPPEELQFVLADL

-593 VRSRMRARG
+593 VRARMRARG
-602 QDMPPLPML
+602 QDMAPLPML

-694 LGYFRR
+694 LGYFRK
-700 SLEDIVRFQAE
+700 SLEDIIRFQAE
-711 FLWRDYI
+711 FLWRDYFQPGV
-718 SRGITIDG
+718 SIDG

-738 VRPQLFTNLFTPL
+738 IRPQLFTNSFTPL

-757 PDLEPVHSNG
+757 PDIEPVVAQPNG
-767 EVLEAADAEAEDEEE
+767 EVLESDDIEGGEDEDEE
-782 GIRTPKV
+782 GVRTPKV
-789 GTVIIDQLRKIDF
+789 GTVIIDQLRKIKF
-802 EPYRLWQPPLSEP
+802 EPYRLWQPPLTQP
-815 VAIDELV
+815 VAIDDLV
-822 NRFIGH
+822 NRFLGRPWH
-828 QWQQDY
+828 KEY
-834 GTARDLVFPLGI
+834 GSACNLVFPIGI
-846 IDRPFKHD
+846 IDRPYKHD

-896 EQVQFYCLA
+896 QQVQFYCLA
-905 YSGTAL
+905 YSSTAL
-911 TTVARLPHVGE
+911 TTVSRIPHVGE

-944 ERKRSFLEYRI
+944 ERKRSFLECGI
-955 ASMDVFRR
+955 ASMEMFRR

-973 PNDGFGD
+973 PDDGFGD

-1003 LIINQ
+1003 VIINQ
-1008 GPSFGVHVVVSADRE
+1008 GPSFGVHVVVTADRE

-1030 RSGFGSRVELR
+1030 RSGFGSRIELR

-1052 SRFAKE
+1052 SRFAKD

-1073 RLDADPQAGLHTL
+1073 RLDSDPQAGLHTL
-1086 VARPALGSTPTNVF
+1086 VARPALGSTPDNVF
-1100 ASDSIVDAV
+1100 ECDSVVAAV
-1109 SRLASGQAPPIRRL
+1109 SRLTSAQAPPVRRL

-1133 ELAARDTRQGVGA
+1133 ELASRDTRQGVGA
-1146 GGIVWAISELDLA
+1146 GGIAWAISELDLA
-1159 PVYLNFAENAHL
+1159 PVYLNFAENSHL
-1171 VVTGRRECGRTTT
+1171 MVTGRRECGRTTT

-1196 APGTSSA
+1196 APGASSA
-1203 LAATG
+1203 PPPAPGRPSAQVWLVDPRRQLLTALGSDYVERFAYNLDGVVAMMGELAAALAG
-1208 RAALCPGVAGR
+1208 REPPPGLSAEELLSRSWWSGPEIFLIVDDIQQLPPGFDSPLHKAVPFVNRAADVGLHVIVTRTFGGWSSAGSDPMLRALHQANAPLLVMDADPDEGFIRGKMKGGPLPRGRGLLMAEDTGVFVQV
-1219 PAPSAADRAGL
+1219 AATE
-1230 RVRREVRLQPRRRA
+1230 VRR
-1244 GDDERHVRPSGQ
+1244 
-1256 PRTTARLVG
+1256 
-1265 GGAAVALLVERS
+1265 
-1277 GDLPDRR
+1277 
-1284 RHTADAGRFRFAAA
+1284 
-1298 QGRRLGDPGRRC
+1298 
-1310 RPARDCHPHVR
+1310 
-1321 RLVVRGQRPDAAGTA
+1321 
-1336 PGERATTG
+1336 
-1344 DGRRP
+1344 
-1349 RRGLHPRQDE
+1349 
-1359 GWPAAP
+1359 
-1365 WSRPADGRGHRCV
+1365 
-1378 RPGGGHRAPQVEAA
+1378 
-1392 PPRWGW
+1392 
-1398 LACQPQRSG
+1398 
-1407 NFLSANVF
+1407 
-1415 DGKLISGVQSGGSS
+1415 
-1429 KSGIC
+1429 
-1434 LSHSATTMVSSIRAR
+1434 

>member
-13 APVIKPENIV
+13 PPVIKPENIV
-23 LPTPLSIPP
+23 LSTPLSIPP
-32 PEGKPWWIV
+32 PEGKPWWLI
-41 VVGVVVIGLL
+41 VVGVVVVGLL
-51 GGMIAMT
+51 GGMVAMV

-68 VGAIFPIFMI
+68 IGSIFPLFMMVGI
-78 GGMAMMMFGGR
+78 MMMMFRGMG
-89 FGGQQQM
+89 GGQQQM

-115 RETAHESADSMDANY
+115 RETAQESADSMDANY

-135 APTML
+135 APNTL
-140 ASAVGSSR
+140 AAAVGSPR

-205 VVYNLPKMISLLV
+205 VVYNLPKMVSLLV
-218 EPWYSLIGGRE
+218 EPWYALVGERE

-235 RAIVC
+235 RAIIC
-240 QLAFSHGPDHVQMVV
+240 QLAFSHGPDHVQMIV

-260 EQWDWVKWL
+260 DQWDWVKWL
-269 PHFGDPRRQDAA
+269 PHFGDSRRHDAA
-281 GNARMVYSSV
+281 GNARMVYTSV

-329 VTDPQW
+329 VDDPQW
-335 EFVKS
+335 EYVIS
-340 AEGIDGVT
+340 AEGVDGVT

-354 ASMWAAVP
+354 SSMWTDIL
-362 ERTLQF
+362 ERKLQF
-368 DDLGVIEALPRDR
+368 DKTGVIEALPRDR
-381 DTWMVIDEKP
+381 DTWMVIDDKA
-391 WFFALTDHISIAE
+391 WFFALTDQVSIAE

-410 KLARW
+410 KLAQW

-429 HIGARDIMAYYGI
+429 HIGARDILSYYGI
-442 DDPADIDFGSLWG
+442 DDPGNIDFDSLWA

-519 GHPPQELQFVLADL
+519 SHPPEELQFVLADL

-593 VRSRMRARG
+593 VRARMRARG
-602 QDMPPLPML
+602 QDMAPLPML

-694 LGYFRR
+694 LGYFRK
-700 SLEDIVRFQAE
+700 SLEDIIRFQAE
-711 FLWRDYI
+711 FLWRDYFQPGV
-718 SRGITIDG
+718 SIDG

-738 VRPQLFTNLFTPL
+738 IRPQLFTNSFTPL

-757 PDLEPVHSNG
+757 PDIEPVVAQPNG
-767 EVLEAADAEAEDEEE
+767 EVLESDDIEGGEDEDEE
-782 GIRTPKV
+782 GVRTPKV
-789 GTVIIDQLRKIDF
+789 GTVIIDQLRKIKF
-802 EPYRLWQPPLSEP
+802 EPYRLWQPPLTQP
-815 VAIDELV
+815 VAIDDLV
-822 NRFIGH
+822 NRFLGRPWH
-828 QWQQDY
+828 KEY
-834 GTARDLVFPLGI
+834 GSACNLVFPIGI
-846 IDRPFKHD
+846 IDRPYKHD

-896 EQVQFYCLA
+896 QQVQFYCLA
-905 YSGTAL
+905 YSSTAL
-911 TTVARLPHVGE
+911 TTVSRIPHVGE

-944 ERKRSFLEYRI
+944 ERKRSFLECGI
-955 ASMDVFRR
+955 ASMEMFRR

-973 PNDGFGD
+973 PDDGFGD

-1003 LIINQ
+1003 VIINQ
-1008 GPSFGVHVVVSADRE
+1008 GPSFGVHVVVTADRE

-1030 RSGFGSRVELR
+1030 RSGFGSRIELR

-1052 SRFAKE
+1052 SRFAKD

-1073 RLDADPQAGLHTL
+1073 RLDSDPQAGLHTL
-1086 VARPALGSTPTNVF
+1086 VARPALGSTPDNVF
-1100 ASDSIVDAV
+1100 ECDSVVAAV
-1109 SRLASGQAPPIRRL
+1109 SRLTSAQAPPVRRL

-1133 ELAARDTRQGVGA
+1133 ELASRDTRQGVGA
-1146 GGIVWAISELDLA
+1146 GGIAWAISELDLA
-1159 PVYLNFAENAHL
+1159 PVYLNFAENSHL
-1171 VVTGRRECGRTTT
+1171 MVTGRRECGRTTT

-1196 APGTSSA
+1196 APGASSA
-1203 LAATG
+1203 PPPAPGRPSAQVWLVDPRRQLLTALGSDYVERFAYNLDGVVAMMGELAAALAG
-1208 RAALCPGVAGR
+1208 REPPPGLSAEELLSRSWWSGPEIFLIVDDIQQLPPGFDSPLHKAVPFVNRAADVGLHVIVTRTFGGWSSAGSDPMLRALHQANAPLLVMDADPDEGFIRGKMKGGPLPRGRGLLMAEDTGVFVQV
-1219 PAPSAADRAGL
+1219 AATE
-1230 RVRREVRLQPRRRA
+1230 VRR
-1244 GDDERHVRPSGQ
+1244 
-1256 PRTTARLVG
+1256 
-1265 GGAAVALLVERS
+1265 
-1277 GDLPDRR
+1277 
-1284 RHTADAGRFRFAAA
+1284 
-1298 QGRRLGDPGRRC
+1298 
-1310 RPARDCHPHVR
+1310 
-1321 RLVVRGQRPDAAGTA
+1321 
-1336 PGERATTG
+1336 
-1344 DGRRP
+1344 
-1349 RRGLHPRQDE
+1349 
-1359 GWPAAP
+1359 
-1365 WSRPADGRGHRCV
+1365 
-1378 RPGGGHRAPQVEAA
+1378 
-1392 PPRWGW
+1392 
-1398 LACQPQRSG
+1398 
-1407 NFLSANVF
+1407 
-1415 DGKLISGVQSGGSS
+1415 
-1429 KSGIC
+1429 
-1434 LSHSATTMVSSIRAR
+1434 

>member
-13 APVIKPENIV
+13 PPVIKPENIV
-23 LPTPLSIPP
+23 LSTPLSIPP
-32 PEGKPWWIV
+32 PEGKPWWLI
-41 VVGVVVIGLL
+41 VVGVVVVGLL
-51 GGMIAMT
+51 GGMVAMV

-68 VGAIFPIFMI
+68 IGSIFPLFMMVGI
-78 GGMAMMMFGGR
+78 MMMMFRGMG
-89 FGGQQQM
+89 GGQQQM

-115 RETAHESADSMDANY
+115 RETAQESADSMDANY

-135 APTML
+135 APNTL
-140 ASAVGSSR
+140 AAAVGAPR

-205 VVYNLPKMISLLV
+205 VVYNLPKMVSLLV
-218 EPWYSLIGGRE
+218 EPWYALVGERE

-235 RAIVC
+235 RAIIC
-240 QLAFSHGPDHVQMVV
+240 QLAFSHGPDHVQMIV

-260 EQWDWVKWL
+260 DQWDWVKWL
-269 PHFGDPRRQDAA
+269 PHFGDSRRHDAA
-281 GNARMVYSSV
+281 GNARMVYTSV

-329 VTDPQW
+329 VDDPQW
-335 EFVKS
+335 EYVIS
-340 AEGIDGVT
+340 AEGVDGVT

-354 ASMWAAVP
+354 SSMWTDIP
-362 ERTLQF
+362 ERKLQF
-368 DDLGVIEALPRDR
+368 DKTGVIEALPRDR
-381 DTWMVIDEKP
+381 DTWMVIDDKA
-391 WFFALTDHISIAE
+391 WFFALTDQVSIAE

-410 KLARW
+410 KLAQW

-429 HIGARDIMAYYGI
+429 HIGARDILSYYGI
-442 DDPADIDFGSLWG
+442 DDPGNIDFDSLWA

-519 GHPPQELQFVLADL
+519 SHPPEELQFVLADL

-593 VRSRMRARG
+593 VRARMRARG
-602 QDMPPLPML
+602 QDMAPLPML

-694 LGYFRR
+694 LGYFRK
-700 SLEDIVRFQAE
+700 SLEDIIRFQAE
-711 FLWRDYI
+711 FLWRDYFQPGV
-718 SRGITIDG
+718 SIDG

-738 VRPQLFTNLFTPL
+738 IRPQLFTNSFTPL

-757 PDLEPVHSNG
+757 PDIEPVVAQPNG
-767 EVLEAADAEAEDEEE
+767 EVLESDDIEGGEDEDEE
-782 GIRTPKV
+782 GVRTPKV
-789 GTVIIDQLRKIDF
+789 GTVIIDQLRKIKF
-802 EPYRLWQPPLSEP
+802 EPYRLWQPPLTQP
-815 VAIDELV
+815 VAIDDLV
-822 NRFIGH
+822 NRFLGRPWH
-828 QWQQDY
+828 KEY
-834 GTARDLVFPLGI
+834 GSACNLVFPIGI
-846 IDRPFKHD
+846 IDRPYKHD

-896 EQVQFYCLA
+896 QQVQFYCLA
-905 YSGTAL
+905 YSSTAL
-911 TTVARLPHVGE
+911 TTVSRIPHVGE

-944 ERKRSFLEYRI
+944 ERKRSFLECGI
-955 ASMDVFRR
+955 ASMEMFRR

-973 PNDGFGD
+973 PDDGFGD

-1003 LIINQ
+1003 VIINQ
-1008 GPSFGVHVVVSADRE
+1008 GPSFGVHVVVTADRE

-1030 RSGFGSRVELR
+1030 RSGFGSRIELR

-1052 SRFAKE
+1052 SRFAKD

-1073 RLDADPQAGLHTL
+1073 RLDSDPQAGLHTL
-1086 VARPALGSTPTNVF
+1086 VARPALGSTPDNVF
-1100 ASDSIVDAV
+1100 ECDSVVAAV
-1109 SRLASGQAPPIRRL
+1109 SRLTSAQAPPVRRL

-1133 ELAARDTRQGVGA
+1133 ELASRDTRQGVGA
-1146 GGIVWAISELDLA
+1146 GGIAWAISELDLA
-1159 PVYLNFAENAHL
+1159 PVYLNFAENSHL
-1171 VVTGRRECGRTTT
+1171 MVTGRRECGRTTT

-1196 APGTSSA
+1196 APGASSA
-1203 LAATG
+1203 PPPAPGRPSAQVWLVDPRRQLLTALGSDYVERFAYNLDGVVAMMGELAAALAG
-1208 RAALCPGVAGR
+1208 REPPPGLSAEELLSRSWWSGPEIFLIVDDIQQLPPGFDSPLHKAVPFVNRAADVGLHVIVTRTFGGWSSAGSDPMLRALHQANAPLLVMDADPDEGFIRGKMKGGPLPRGRGLLMAEDTGVFVQV
-1219 PAPSAADRAGL
+1219 AATE
-1230 RVRREVRLQPRRRA
+1230 VRR
-1244 GDDERHVRPSGQ
+1244 
-1256 PRTTARLVG
+1256 
-1265 GGAAVALLVERS
+1265 
-1277 GDLPDRR
+1277 
-1284 RHTADAGRFRFAAA
+1284 
-1298 QGRRLGDPGRRC
+1298 
-1310 RPARDCHPHVR
+1310 
-1321 RLVVRGQRPDAAGTA
+1321 
-1336 PGERATTG
+1336 
-1344 DGRRP
+1344 
-1349 RRGLHPRQDE
+1349 
-1359 GWPAAP
+1359 
-1365 WSRPADGRGHRCV
+1365 
-1378 RPGGGHRAPQVEAA
+1378 
-1392 PPRWGW
+1392 
-1398 LACQPQRSG
+1398 
-1407 NFLSANVF
+1407 
-1415 DGKLISGVQSGGSS
+1415 
-1429 KSGIC
+1429 
-1434 LSHSATTMVSSIRAR
+1434 

>member
-13 APVIKPENIV
+13 PPVIKPENIV
-23 LPTPLSIPP
+23 LSTPLSIPP
-32 PEGKPWWIV
+32 PEGKPWWLI
-41 VVGVVVIGLL
+41 VVGVVVVGLL
-51 GGMIAMT
+51 GGMVAMV

-68 VGAIFPIFMI
+68 IGSIFPLFMMVGI
-78 GGMAMMMFGGR
+78 MMMMFRGMG
-89 FGGQQQM
+89 GGQQQM

-115 RETAHESADSMDANY
+115 RETAQESADSMDANY

-135 APTML
+135 APNTL
-140 ASAVGSSR
+140 AAAVGSPR

-205 VVYNLPKMISLLV
+205 VVYNLPKMVSLLV
-218 EPWYSLIGGRE
+218 EPWYALVGERE

-235 RAIVC
+235 RAIIC
-240 QLAFSHGPDHVQMVV
+240 QLAFSHGPDHVQMIV

-260 EQWDWVKWL
+260 DQWDWVKWL
-269 PHFGDPRRQDAA
+269 PHFGDSRRHDAA
-281 GNARMVYSSV
+281 GNARMVYTSV

-329 VTDPQW
+329 VDDPQW
-335 EFVKS
+335 EYVIS
-340 AEGIDGVT
+340 AEGVDGVT

-354 ASMWAAVP
+354 SSMWTDIP
-362 ERTLQF
+362 ERKLQF
-368 DDLGVIEALPRDR
+368 DKTGVIEALPRDR
-381 DTWMVIDEKP
+381 DTWMVIDDKA
-391 WFFALTDHISIAE
+391 WFFALTDQVSIAE

-410 KLARW
+410 KLAQW

-429 HIGARDIMAYYGI
+429 HIGARDILSYYGI
-442 DDPADIDFGSLWG
+442 DDPGNIDFDSLWA

-519 GHPPQELQFVLADL
+519 SHPPEELQFVLADL

-593 VRSRMRARG
+593 VRARMRARG
-602 QDMPPLPML
+602 QDMAPLPML

-694 LGYFRR
+694 LGYFRK
-700 SLEDIVRFQAE
+700 SLEDIIRFQAE
-711 FLWRDYI
+711 FLWRDYFQPGV
-718 SRGITIDG
+718 SIDG

-738 VRPQLFTNLFTPL
+738 IRPQLFTNSFTPL

-757 PDLEPVHSNG
+757 PDIEPVVAQPNG
-767 EVLEAADAEAEDEEE
+767 EVLESDDIEGGEDEDEE
-782 GIRTPKV
+782 GVRTPKV
-789 GTVIIDQLRKIDF
+789 GTVIIDQLRKIKF
-802 EPYRLWQPPLSEP
+802 EPYRLWQPPLTQP
-815 VAIDELV
+815 VAIDDLV
-822 NRFIGH
+822 NRFLGRPWH
-828 QWQQDY
+828 KEY
-834 GTARDLVFPLGI
+834 GSACNLVFPIGI
-846 IDRPFKHD
+846 IDRPYKHD

-896 EQVQFYCLA
+896 LQVQFYCLA
-905 YSGTAL
+905 YSSTAL
-911 TTVARLPHVGE
+911 TTVSRIPHVGE

-944 ERKRSFLEYRI
+944 ERKRSFLECGI
-955 ASMDVFRR
+955 ASMEMFRR

-973 PNDGFGD
+973 PDDGFGD

-1003 LIINQ
+1003 VIINQ
-1008 GPSFGVHVVVSADRE
+1008 GPSFGVHVVVTADRE

-1030 RSGFGSRVELR
+1030 RSGFGSRIELR

-1052 SRFAKE
+1052 SRFAKD

-1073 RLDADPQAGLHTL
+1073 RLDSDPQAGLHTL
-1086 VARPALGSTPTNVF
+1086 VARPALGSTPDNVF
-1100 ASDSIVDAV
+1100 ECDSVVAAV
-1109 SRLASGQAPPIRRL
+1109 SRLTSAQAPPVRRL

-1133 ELAARDTRQGVGA
+1133 ELASRDTRQGVGA
-1146 GGIVWAISELDLA
+1146 GGIAWAISELDLA
-1159 PVYLNFAENAHL
+1159 PVYLNFAENSHL
-1171 VVTGRRECGRTTT
+1171 MVTGRRECGRTTT

-1196 APGTSSA
+1196 APGASSA
-1203 LAATG
+1203 PPPAPGRPSAQVWLVDPRRQLLTALGSDYVERFAYNLDGVVAMMGELAAALAG
-1208 RAALCPGVAGR
+1208 REPPPGLSAEELLSRSWWSGPEIFLIVDDIQQLPPGFDSPLHKAVPFVNRAADVGLHVIFTRTFGGWSSAGSDPMLRALHQANAPLLVMDADPDEGFIRGKMKGGPLPRGRGLLMAEDTGVFVQV
-1219 PAPSAADRAGL
+1219 AATE
-1230 RVRREVRLQPRRRA
+1230 VRR
-1244 GDDERHVRPSGQ
+1244 
-1256 PRTTARLVG
+1256 
-1265 GGAAVALLVERS
+1265 
-1277 GDLPDRR
+1277 
-1284 RHTADAGRFRFAAA
+1284 
-1298 QGRRLGDPGRRC
+1298 
-1310 RPARDCHPHVR
+1310 
-1321 RLVVRGQRPDAAGTA
+1321 
-1336 PGERATTG
+1336 
-1344 DGRRP
+1344 
-1349 RRGLHPRQDE
+1349 
-1359 GWPAAP
+1359 
-1365 WSRPADGRGHRCV
+1365 
-1378 RPGGGHRAPQVEAA
+1378 
-1392 PPRWGW
+1392 
-1398 LACQPQRSG
+1398 
-1407 NFLSANVF
+1407 
-1415 DGKLISGVQSGGSS
+1415 
-1429 KSGIC
+1429 
-1434 LSHSATTMVSSIRAR
+1434 

>member
-13 APVIKPENIV
+13 PPVIKPENIV
-23 LPTPLSIPP
+23 LSTPLSIPP
-32 PEGKPWWIV
+32 PEGKPWWLI
-41 VVGVVVIGLL
+41 VVGVVVVGLL
-51 GGMIAMT
+51 GGMVAMV
-58 FASGSHVFGG
+58 FASGSDVFGG
-68 VGAIFPIFMI
+68 IGSIFPLFMMVGI
-78 GGMAMMMFGGR
+78 MMMMFRGMG
-89 FGGQQQM
+89 GGQQQM

-115 RETAHESADSMDANY
+115 RETAQESADSMDANY

-135 APTML
+135 APNTL
-140 ASAVGSSR
+140 AAAVGSPR

-205 VVYNLPKMISLLV
+205 VVYNLPKMVSLLV
-218 EPWYSLIGGRE
+218 EPWYALVGERE

-235 RAIVC
+235 RAIIC
-240 QLAFSHGPDHVQMVV
+240 QLAFSHGPDHVQMIV

-260 EQWDWVKWL
+260 DQWDWVKWL
-269 PHFGDPRRQDAA
+269 PHFGDSRRHDAA
-281 GNARMVYSSV
+281 GNARMVYTSV

-329 VTDPQW
+329 VDDPQW
-335 EFVKS
+335 EYVIS
-340 AEGIDGVT
+340 AEGVDGVT

-354 ASMWAAVP
+354 SSMWTDIP
-362 ERTLQF
+362 ERKLQF
-368 DDLGVIEALPRDR
+368 DKTGVIEALPRDR
-381 DTWMVIDEKP
+381 DTWMVIDDKA
-391 WFFALTDHISIAE
+391 WFFALTDQVSIAE

-410 KLARW
+410 KLAQW

-429 HIGARDIMAYYGI
+429 HIGARDILSYYGI
-442 DDPADIDFGSLWG
+442 DDPGNIDFDSLWA

-519 GHPPQELQFVLADL
+519 SHPPEELQFVLADL

-593 VRSRMRARG
+593 VRARMRARG
-602 QDMPPLPML
+602 QDMAPLPML

-694 LGYFRR
+694 LGYFRK
-700 SLEDIVRFQAE
+700 SLEDIIRFQAE
-711 FLWRDYI
+711 FLWRDYFQPGV
-718 SRGITIDG
+718 SIDG

-738 VRPQLFTNLFTPL
+738 IRPQLFTNSFTPL

-757 PDLEPVHSNG
+757 PDIEPVVAQPNG
-767 EVLEAADAEAEDEEE
+767 EVLESDDIEGGEDEDEE
-782 GIRTPKV
+782 GVRTPKV
-789 GTVIIDQLRKIDF
+789 GTVIIDQLRKIKF
-802 EPYRLWQPPLSEP
+802 EPYRLWQPPLTQP
-815 VAIDELV
+815 VAIDDLV
-822 NRFIGH
+822 NRFLGRPWH
-828 QWQQDY
+828 KEY
-834 GTARDLVFPLGI
+834 GSACNLVFPIGI
-846 IDRPFKHD
+846 IDRPYKHD

-896 EQVQFYCLA
+896 QQVQFYCLA
-905 YSGTAL
+905 YSSTAL
-911 TTVARLPHVGE
+911 TTVSRIPHVGE

-944 ERKRSFLEYRI
+944 ERKRSFLECGI
-955 ASMDVFRR
+955 ASMEMFRR

-973 PNDGFGD
+973 PDDGFGD

-1003 LIINQ
+1003 VIINQ
-1008 GPSFGVHVVVSADRE
+1008 GPSFGVHVVVTADRE

-1030 RSGFGSRVELR
+1030 RSGFGSRIELR

-1052 SRFAKE
+1052 SRFAKD

-1073 RLDADPQAGLHTL
+1073 RLDSDPQAGLHTL
-1086 VARPALGSTPTNVF
+1086 VARPALGSTPDNVF
-1100 ASDSIVDAV
+1100 ECDSVVAAV
-1109 SRLASGQAPPIRRL
+1109 SRLTSAQAPPVRRL

-1133 ELAARDTRQGVGA
+1133 ELASRDTRQGVGA
-1146 GGIVWAISELDLA
+1146 GGIAWAISELDLA
-1159 PVYLNFAENAHL
+1159 PVYLNFAENSHL
-1171 VVTGRRECGRTTT
+1171 MVTGRRECGRTTT

-1196 APGTSSA
+1196 APGASSA
-1203 LAATG
+1203 PPPAPGRPSAQVWLVDPRRQLLTALGSDYVERFAYNLDGVVAMMGELAAALAG
-1208 RAALCPGVAGR
+1208 REPPPGLSAEELLSRSWWSGPEIFLIVDDIQQLPPGFDSPLHKAVPFVNRAADVGLHVIVTRTFGGWSSAGSDPMLRALHQANAPLLVMDADPDEGFIRGKMKGGPLPRGRGLLMAEDTGVFVQV
-1219 PAPSAADRAGL
+1219 AATE
-1230 RVRREVRLQPRRRA
+1230 VRR
-1244 GDDERHVRPSGQ
+1244 
-1256 PRTTARLVG
+1256 
-1265 GGAAVALLVERS
+1265 
-1277 GDLPDRR
+1277 
-1284 RHTADAGRFRFAAA
+1284 
-1298 QGRRLGDPGRRC
+1298 
-1310 RPARDCHPHVR
+1310 
-1321 RLVVRGQRPDAAGTA
+1321 
-1336 PGERATTG
+1336 
-1344 DGRRP
+1344 
-1349 RRGLHPRQDE
+1349 
-1359 GWPAAP
+1359 
-1365 WSRPADGRGHRCV
+1365 
-1378 RPGGGHRAPQVEAA
+1378 
-1392 PPRWGW
+1392 
-1398 LACQPQRSG
+1398 
-1407 NFLSANVF
+1407 
-1415 DGKLISGVQSGGSS
+1415 
-1429 KSGIC
+1429 
-1434 LSHSATTMVSSIRAR
+1434 

>member
-13 APVIKPENIV
+13 PPVIKPENIV
-23 LPTPLSIPP
+23 LSTPLSIPP
-32 PEGKPWWIV
+32 PEGKPWWLI
-41 VVGVVVIGLL
+41 VVGVVVVGLL
-51 GGMIAMT
+51 GGMVAMV

-68 VGAIFPIFMI
+68 IGSILPLFMMVGIM
-78 GGMAMMMFGGR
+78 MMMFRGMG
-89 FGGQQQM
+89 GGQQQM

-115 RETAHESADSMDANY
+115 RETAQESADSMDANY

-135 APTML
+135 APNTL
-140 ASAVGSSR
+140 AAAVGSPR

-205 VVYNLPKMISLLV
+205 VVYNLPKMVSLLV
-218 EPWYSLIGGRE
+218 EPWYALVGERE

-235 RAIVC
+235 RAIIC
-240 QLAFSHGPDHVQMVV
+240 QLAFSHGPDHVQMIV

-260 EQWDWVKWL
+260 DQWDWVKWL
-269 PHFGDPRRQDAA
+269 PHFGDSRRHDAA
-281 GNARMVYSSV
+281 GNARMVYTSV

-329 VTDPQW
+329 VDDPQW
-335 EFVKS
+335 EYVIS
-340 AEGIDGVT
+340 AEGVDGVT

-354 ASMWAAVP
+354 SSMWTDIP
-362 ERTLQF
+362 ERKLQF
-368 DDLGVIEALPRDR
+368 DKTGVIEALPRDR
-381 DTWMVIDEKP
+381 DTWMVIDDKA
-391 WFFALTDHISIAE
+391 WFFALTDQVSIAE

-410 KLARW
+410 KLAQW

-429 HIGARDIMAYYGI
+429 HIGARDILSYYGI
-442 DDPADIDFGSLWG
+442 DDPGNIDFDSLWA

-519 GHPPQELQFVLADL
+519 SHPPEELQFVLADL

-593 VRSRMRARG
+593 VRARMRARG
-602 QDMPPLPML
+602 QDMAPLPML

-694 LGYFRR
+694 LGYFRK
-700 SLEDIVRFQAE
+700 SLEDIIRFQAE
-711 FLWRDYI
+711 FLWRDYFQPGV
-718 SRGITIDG
+718 SIDG

-738 VRPQLFTNLFTPL
+738 IRPQLFTNSFTPL

-757 PDLEPVHSNG
+757 PDIEPVVAQPNG
-767 EVLEAADAEAEDEEE
+767 EVLESDDIEGGEDEDEE
-782 GIRTPKV
+782 GVRTPKV
-789 GTVIIDQLRKIDF
+789 GTVIIDQLRKIKF
-802 EPYRLWQPPLSEP
+802 EPYRLWQPPLTQP
-815 VAIDELV
+815 VAIDDLV
-822 NRFIGH
+822 NRFLGRPWH
-828 QWQQDY
+828 KEY
-834 GTARDLVFPLGI
+834 GSACNLVFPIGI
-846 IDRPFKHD
+846 IDRPYKHD

-896 EQVQFYCLA
+896 QQVQFYCLA
-905 YSGTAL
+905 YSSTAL
-911 TTVARLPHVGE
+911 TTVSRIPHVGE

-944 ERKRSFLEYRI
+944 ERKRSFLECGI
-955 ASMDVFRR
+955 ASMEMFRR

-973 PNDGFGD
+973 PDDGFGD

-1003 LIINQ
+1003 VIINQ
-1008 GPSFGVHVVVSADRE
+1008 GPSFGVHVVVTADRE

-1030 RSGFGSRVELR
+1030 RSGFGSRIELR

-1052 SRFAKE
+1052 SRFAKD

-1073 RLDADPQAGLHTL
+1073 RLDSDPQAGLHTL
-1086 VARPALGSTPTNVF
+1086 VARPALGSTPDNVF
-1100 ASDSIVDAV
+1100 ECDSVVAAV
-1109 SRLASGQAPPIRRL
+1109 SRLTSAQAPPVRRL

-1133 ELAARDTRQGVGA
+1133 ELASRDTRQGVGA
-1146 GGIVWAISELDLA
+1146 GGIAWAISELDLA
-1159 PVYLNFAENAHL
+1159 PVYLNFAENSHL
-1171 VVTGRRECGRTTT
+1171 MVTGRRECGRTTT

-1196 APGTSSA
+1196 APGASSA
-1203 LAATG
+1203 PPPAPGRPSAQVWLVDPRRQLLTALGSDYVERFAYNLDGVVAMMGELAAALAG
-1208 RAALCPGVAGR
+1208 REPPPGLSAEELLSRSWWSGPEIFLIVDDIQQLPPGFDSPLHKAVPFVNRAADVGLHVIFTRTFGGWSSAGSDPMLRALHQANAPLLVMDADPDEGFIRGKMKGGPLPRGRGLLMAEDTGVFVQV
-1219 PAPSAADRAGL
+1219 AATE
-1230 RVRREVRLQPRRRA
+1230 VRR
-1244 GDDERHVRPSGQ
+1244 
-1256 PRTTARLVG
+1256 
-1265 GGAAVALLVERS
+1265 
-1277 GDLPDRR
+1277 
-1284 RHTADAGRFRFAAA
+1284 
-1298 QGRRLGDPGRRC
+1298 
-1310 RPARDCHPHVR
+1310 
-1321 RLVVRGQRPDAAGTA
+1321 
-1336 PGERATTG
+1336 
-1344 DGRRP
+1344 
-1349 RRGLHPRQDE
+1349 
-1359 GWPAAP
+1359 
-1365 WSRPADGRGHRCV
+1365 
-1378 RPGGGHRAPQVEAA
+1378 
-1392 PPRWGW
+1392 
-1398 LACQPQRSG
+1398 
-1407 NFLSANVF
+1407 
-1415 DGKLISGVQSGGSS
+1415 
-1429 KSGIC
+1429 
-1434 LSHSATTMVSSIRAR
+1434 

>member
-13 APVIKPENIV
+13 PPVIKPENIV
-23 LPTPLSIPP
+23 LSTPLSIPP
-32 PEGKPWWIV
+32 PEGKPWWLI
-41 VVGVVVIGLL
+41 VVGVVVVGLL
-51 GGMIAMT
+51 GGMVAMV

-68 VGAIFPIFMI
+68 IGSIFPLFMMVGI
-78 GGMAMMMFGGR
+78 MMMMFRGMG
-89 FGGQQQM
+89 GGQQQM

-115 RETAHESADSMDANY
+115 RETAQESADSMDANY

-135 APTML
+135 APNTL
-140 ASAVGSSR
+140 AAAVGSPR

-205 VVYNLPKMISLLV
+205 VVYNLPKMVSLLV
-218 EPWYSLIGGRE
+218 EPWYALVGERE

-235 RAIVC
+235 RAIIC
-240 QLAFSHGPDHVQMVV
+240 QLAFSHGPDHVQMIV

-260 EQWDWVKWL
+260 DQWDWVKWL
-269 PHFGDPRRQDAA
+269 PHFGDSRRHDAA
-281 GNARMVYSSV
+281 GNARMVYTSV

-329 VTDPQW
+329 VDDPQW
-335 EFVKS
+335 EYVIS
-340 AEGIDGVT
+340 AEGVDGVT

-354 ASMWAAVP
+354 SSMWTDIP
-362 ERTLQF
+362 ERKLQF
-368 DDLGVIEALPRDR
+368 DKTGVIEALPRDR
-381 DTWMVIDEKP
+381 DTWMVIDDKA
-391 WFFALTDHISIAE
+391 WFFALTDQVSIAE

-410 KLARW
+410 KLAQW

-429 HIGARDIMAYYGI
+429 HIGARDILSYYGI
-442 DDPADIDFGSLWG
+442 DDPGNIDFDSLWA

-519 GHPPQELQFVLADL
+519 SHPPEELQFVLADL

-593 VRSRMRARG
+593 VRARMRARD
-602 QDMPPLPML
+602 QDMAPLPML

-694 LGYFRR
+694 LGYFRK
-700 SLEDIVRFQAE
+700 SLEDIIRFQAE
-711 FLWRDYI
+711 FLWRDYFQPGV
-718 SRGITIDG
+718 SIDG

-738 VRPQLFTNLFTPL
+738 IRPQLFTNSFTPL

-757 PDLEPVHSNG
+757 PDIEPVVAQPNG
-767 EVLEAADAEAEDEEE
+767 EVLESDDIEGGEDEDEE
-782 GIRTPKV
+782 GVRTPKV
-789 GTVIIDQLRKIDF
+789 GTVIIDQLRKIKF
-802 EPYRLWQPPLSEP
+802 EPYRLWQPPLTQP
-815 VAIDELV
+815 VAIDDLV
-822 NRFIGH
+822 NRFLGRPWH
-828 QWQQDY
+828 KEY
-834 GTARDLVFPLGI
+834 GSACNLVFPIGI
-846 IDRPFKHD
+846 IDRPYKHD

-896 EQVQFYCLA
+896 QQVQFYCLA
-905 YSGTAL
+905 YSSTAL
-911 TTVARLPHVGE
+911 TTVSRIPHVGE

-944 ERKRSFLEYRI
+944 ERKRSFLECGI
-955 ASMDVFRR
+955 ASMEMFRR

-973 PNDGFGD
+973 PDDGFGD

-1003 LIINQ
+1003 VIINQ
-1008 GPSFGVHVVVSADRE
+1008 GPSFGVHVVVTADRE

-1030 RSGFGSRVELR
+1030 RSGFGSRIELR

-1052 SRFAKE
+1052 SRFAKD

-1073 RLDADPQAGLHTL
+1073 RLDSDPQAGLHTL
-1086 VARPALGSTPTNVF
+1086 VARPALGSTPDNVF
-1100 ASDSIVDAV
+1100 ECDSVVAAV
-1109 SRLASGQAPPIRRL
+1109 SRLTSAQAPPVRRL

-1133 ELAARDTRQGVGA
+1133 ELASRDTRQGVGA
-1146 GGIVWAISELDLA
+1146 GGIAWAISELDLA
-1159 PVYLNFAENAHL
+1159 PVYLNFAENSHL
-1171 VVTGRRECGRTTT
+1171 MVTGRRECGRTTT

-1196 APGTSSA
+1196 APGASSA
-1203 LAATG
+1203 PPPAPGRPSAQVWLVDPRRQLLTALGSDYVERFAYNLDGVVAMMGELAAALAG
-1208 RAALCPGVAGR
+1208 REPPPGLSAEELLSRSWWSGPEIFLIVDDIQQLPPGFDSPLHKAVPFVNRAADVGLHVIVTRTFGGWSSAGSDPMLRALHQANAPLLVMDADPDEGFIRGKMKGGPLPRGRGLLMAEDTGVFVQV
-1219 PAPSAADRAGL
+1219 AATE
-1230 RVRREVRLQPRRRA
+1230 VRR
-1244 GDDERHVRPSGQ
+1244 
-1256 PRTTARLVG
+1256 
-1265 GGAAVALLVERS
+1265 
-1277 GDLPDRR
+1277 
-1284 RHTADAGRFRFAAA
+1284 
-1298 QGRRLGDPGRRC
+1298 
-1310 RPARDCHPHVR
+1310 
-1321 RLVVRGQRPDAAGTA
+1321 
-1336 PGERATTG
+1336 
-1344 DGRRP
+1344 
-1349 RRGLHPRQDE
+1349 
-1359 GWPAAP
+1359 
-1365 WSRPADGRGHRCV
+1365 
-1378 RPGGGHRAPQVEAA
+1378 
-1392 PPRWGW
+1392 
-1398 LACQPQRSG
+1398 
-1407 NFLSANVF
+1407 
-1415 DGKLISGVQSGGSS
+1415 
-1429 KSGIC
+1429 
-1434 LSHSATTMVSSIRAR
+1434 

>member
-13 APVIKPENIV
+13 PPVIKPENIV
-23 LPTPLSIPP
+23 LSTPLSIPP
-32 PEGKPWWIV
+32 PEGKPWWLI
-41 VVGVVVIGLL
+41 VVGVVVVGLL
-51 GGMIAMT
+51 GGMIAMV

-68 VGAIFPIFMI
+68 IGSIFPLFMMVGI
-78 GGMAMMMFGGR
+78 MMMMFRGMG
-89 FGGQQQM
+89 GGQQQM

-115 RETAHESADSMDANY
+115 RETAQESADSMDANY

-135 APTML
+135 APNTL
-140 ASAVGSSR
+140 AAAVGSPR

-205 VVYNLPKMISLLV
+205 VVYNLPKMVSLLV
-218 EPWYSLIGGRE
+218 EPWYALVGERE

-235 RAIVC
+235 RAIIC
-240 QLAFSHGPDHVQMVV
+240 QLAFSHGPDHVQMIV

-260 EQWDWVKWL
+260 DQWDWVKWL
-269 PHFGDPRRQDAA
+269 PHFGDSRRHDAA
-281 GNARMVYSSV
+281 GNARMVYTSV

-329 VTDPQW
+329 VDDPQW
-335 EFVKS
+335 EYVIS
-340 AEGIDGVT
+340 AEGVDGVT

-354 ASMWAAVP
+354 SSMWTDIP
-362 ERTLQF
+362 ERKLQF
-368 DDLGVIEALPRDR
+368 DKTGVIEALPRDR
-381 DTWMVIDEKP
+381 DTWMVIDDKA
-391 WFFALTDHISIAE
+391 WFFALTDQVSIAE

-410 KLARW
+410 KLAQW

-429 HIGARDIMAYYGI
+429 HIGARDILSYYGI
-442 DDPADIDFGSLWG
+442 DDPGNIDFDSLWA

-519 GHPPQELQFVLADL
+519 SHPPEELQFVLADL

-593 VRSRMRARG
+593 VRARMRARG
-602 QDMPPLPML
+602 QDMAPLPML

-694 LGYFRR
+694 LGYFRK
-700 SLEDIVRFQAE
+700 SLEDIIRFQAE
-711 FLWRDYI
+711 FLWRDYFQPGV
-718 SRGITIDG
+718 SIDG

-738 VRPQLFTNLFTPL
+738 IRPQLFTNSFTPL

-757 PDLEPVHSNG
+757 PDIEPVVAQPNG
-767 EVLEAADAEAEDEEE
+767 EVLESDDIEGGEDEDEE
-782 GIRTPKV
+782 GVRTPKV
-789 GTVIIDQLRKIDF
+789 GTVIIDQLRKIKF
-802 EPYRLWQPPLSEP
+802 EPYRLWQPPLTQP
-815 VAIDELV
+815 VAIDDLV
-822 NRFIGH
+822 NRFLGRPWH
-828 QWQQDY
+828 KEY
-834 GTARDLVFPLGI
+834 GSACNLVFPIGI
-846 IDRPFKHD
+846 IDRPYKHD

-896 EQVQFYCLA
+896 QQVQFYCLA
-905 YSGTAL
+905 YSSTAL
-911 TTVARLPHVGE
+911 TTVSRIPHVGE

-944 ERKRSFLEYRI
+944 ERKRSFLECGI
-955 ASMDVFRR
+955 ASMEMFRR

-973 PNDGFGD
+973 PDDGFGD

-1003 LIINQ
+1003 VIINQ
-1008 GPSFGVHVVVSADRE
+1008 GPSFGVHVVVTADRE

-1030 RSGFGSRVELR
+1030 RSGFGSRIELR

-1052 SRFAKE
+1052 SRFAKD

-1073 RLDADPQAGLHTL
+1073 RLDSDPQAGLHTL
-1086 VARPALGSTPTNVF
+1086 VARPALGSTPDNVF
-1100 ASDSIVDAV
+1100 ECDSVVAAV
-1109 SRLASGQAPPIRRL
+1109 SRLTSAQAPPVRRL

-1133 ELAARDTRQGVGA
+1133 ELASRDTRQGVGA
-1146 GGIVWAISELDLA
+1146 GGIAWAISELDLA
-1159 PVYLNFAENAHL
+1159 PVYLNFAENSHL
-1171 VVTGRRECGRTTT
+1171 MVTGRRECGRTTT

-1196 APGTSSA
+1196 APGASSA
-1203 LAATG
+1203 PPPAPGRPSAQVWLVDPRRQLLTALGSDYVERFAYNLDGVVAMMGELAAALAG
-1208 RAALCPGVAGR
+1208 REPPPGLSAEELLSRSWWSGPEIFLIVDDIQQLPPGFDSPLHKAVPFVNRAADVGLHVIFTRTFGGWSSAGSDPMLRALHQANAPLLVMDADPDEGFIRGKMKGGPLPRGRGLLMAEDTGVFVQV
-1219 PAPSAADRAGL
+1219 AATE
-1230 RVRREVRLQPRRRA
+1230 VRR
-1244 GDDERHVRPSGQ
+1244 
-1256 PRTTARLVG
+1256 
-1265 GGAAVALLVERS
+1265 
-1277 GDLPDRR
+1277 
-1284 RHTADAGRFRFAAA
+1284 
-1298 QGRRLGDPGRRC
+1298 
-1310 RPARDCHPHVR
+1310 
-1321 RLVVRGQRPDAAGTA
+1321 
-1336 PGERATTG
+1336 
-1344 DGRRP
+1344 
-1349 RRGLHPRQDE
+1349 
-1359 GWPAAP
+1359 
-1365 WSRPADGRGHRCV
+1365 
-1378 RPGGGHRAPQVEAA
+1378 
-1392 PPRWGW
+1392 
-1398 LACQPQRSG
+1398 
-1407 NFLSANVF
+1407 
-1415 DGKLISGVQSGGSS
+1415 
-1429 KSGIC
+1429 
-1434 LSHSATTMVSSIRAR
+1434 

>member
-13 APVIKPENIV
+13 PPVIKPENIV
-23 LPTPLSIPP
+23 LSTPLSIPP
-32 PEGKPWWIV
+32 PEGKPWWLI
-41 VVGVVVIGLL
+41 VVGVVVVGLL
-51 GGMIAMT
+51 GGMVAMV

-68 VGAIFPIFMI
+68 IGSIFPLFMMVGI
-78 GGMAMMMFGGR
+78 MMMMFRGMG
-89 FGGQQQM
+89 GGQQQM

-115 RETAHESADSMDANY
+115 RETAQESADSMDANY

-135 APTML
+135 APNTL
-140 ASAVGSSR
+140 AAAVGSPR

-205 VVYNLPKMISLLV
+205 VVYNLPKMVSLLV
-218 EPWYSLIGGRE
+218 EPWYALVGERE

-235 RAIVC
+235 RAIIC
-240 QLAFSHGPDHVQMVV
+240 QLAFSHGPDHVQMIV

-260 EQWDWVKWL
+260 DQWDWVKWL
-269 PHFGDPRRQDAA
+269 PHFGDSRRHDAA
-281 GNARMVYSSV
+281 GNARMVYTSV

-329 VTDPQW
+329 VDDPQW
-335 EFVKS
+335 EYVIS
-340 AEGIDGVT
+340 AEGVDGVT

-354 ASMWAAVP
+354 SSMWTDIP
-362 ERTLQF
+362 ERKLQF
-368 DDLGVIEALPRDR
+368 DKTGVIEALPRDR
-381 DTWMVIDEKP
+381 DTWMVIDDKA
-391 WFFALTDHISIAE
+391 WFFALTDQVSIAE

-410 KLARW
+410 KLAQW

-429 HIGARDIMAYYGI
+429 HIGARDILSYYGI
-442 DDPADIDFGSLWG
+442 DDPGNIDFDSLWA

-519 GHPPQELQFVLADL
+519 SHPPEELQFVLADL

-593 VRSRMRARG
+593 VRARMRARG
-602 QDMPPLPML
+602 QDMAPLPML

-694 LGYFRR
+694 LGYFRK
-700 SLEDIVRFQAE
+700 SLEDIIRFQAE
-711 FLWRDYI
+711 FLWRDYFQPGV
-718 SRGITIDG
+718 SIDG

-738 VRPQLFTNLFTPL
+738 IRPQLFTNSFTPL

-757 PDLEPVHSNG
+757 PDIEPVVAQPNG
-767 EVLEAADAEAEDEEE
+767 EVLASDDIEGGEDEDEE
-782 GIRTPKV
+782 GVRTPKV
-789 GTVIIDQLRKIDF
+789 GTVIIDQLRKIKF
-802 EPYRLWQPPLSEP
+802 EPYRLWQPPLTQP
-815 VAIDELV
+815 VAIDDLV
-822 NRFIGH
+822 NRFLGRPWH
-828 QWQQDY
+828 KEY
-834 GTARDLVFPLGI
+834 GSACNLVFPIGI
-846 IDRPFKHD
+846 IDRPYKHD

-896 EQVQFYCLA
+896 QQVQFYCLA
-905 YSGTAL
+905 YSSTAL
-911 TTVARLPHVGE
+911 TTVSRIPHVGE

-944 ERKRSFLEYRI
+944 ERKRSFLECGI
-955 ASMDVFRR
+955 ASMEMFRR

-973 PNDGFGD
+973 PDDGFGD

-1003 LIINQ
+1003 VIINQ
-1008 GPSFGVHVVVSADRE
+1008 GPSFGVHVVVTADRE

-1030 RSGFGSRVELR
+1030 RSGFGSRIELR

-1052 SRFAKE
+1052 SRFAKD

-1073 RLDADPQAGLHTL
+1073 RLDSDPQAGLHTL
-1086 VARPALGSTPTNVF
+1086 VARPALGSTPDNVF
-1100 ASDSIVDAV
+1100 ECDSVVAAV
-1109 SRLASGQAPPIRRL
+1109 SRLTSAQAPPVRRL

-1133 ELAARDTRQGVGA
+1133 ELASRDTRQGVGA
-1146 GGIVWAISELDLA
+1146 GGIAWAISELDLA
-1159 PVYLNFAENAHL
+1159 PVYLNFAENSHL
-1171 VVTGRRECGRTTT
+1171 MVTGRRECGRTTT

-1196 APGTSSA
+1196 APGASSA
-1203 LAATG
+1203 PPPAPGRPSAQVWLVDPRRQLLTALGSDYVERFAYNLDGVVAMMGELAAALAG
-1208 RAALCPGVAGR
+1208 REPPPGLSAEELLSRSWWSGPEIFLIVDDIQQLPPGFDSPLHKAVPFVNRAADVGLHVIVTRTFGGWSSAGSDPMLRALHQANAPLLVMDADPDEGFIRGKMKGGPLPRGRGLLMAEDTGVFVQV
-1219 PAPSAADRAGL
+1219 AATE
-1230 RVRREVRLQPRRRA
+1230 VRR
-1244 GDDERHVRPSGQ
+1244 
-1256 PRTTARLVG
+1256 
-1265 GGAAVALLVERS
+1265 
-1277 GDLPDRR
+1277 
-1284 RHTADAGRFRFAAA
+1284 
-1298 QGRRLGDPGRRC
+1298 
-1310 RPARDCHPHVR
+1310 
-1321 RLVVRGQRPDAAGTA
+1321 
-1336 PGERATTG
+1336 
-1344 DGRRP
+1344 
-1349 RRGLHPRQDE
+1349 
-1359 GWPAAP
+1359 
-1365 WSRPADGRGHRCV
+1365 
-1378 RPGGGHRAPQVEAA
+1378 
-1392 PPRWGW
+1392 
-1398 LACQPQRSG
+1398 
-1407 NFLSANVF
+1407 
-1415 DGKLISGVQSGGSS
+1415 
-1429 KSGIC
+1429 
-1434 LSHSATTMVSSIRAR
+1434 

>member
-13 APVIKPENIV
+13 PPVIKPENIV
-23 LPTPLSIPP
+23 LSTPLSIPP
-32 PEGKPWWIV
+32 PEGKPWWLI
-41 VVGVVVIGLL
+41 VVGVVVVGLL
-51 GGMIAMT
+51 GGMVAMV

-68 VGAIFPIFMI
+68 IGSIFPLFMMVGI
-78 GGMAMMMFGGR
+78 MMMMFRGMG
-89 FGGQQQM
+89 GGQQQM

-115 RETAHESADSMDANY
+115 RETAQESADSMDANY

-135 APTML
+135 APNTL
-140 ASAVGSSR
+140 AAAVGSPR

-205 VVYNLPKMISLLV
+205 VVYNLPKMVSLLV
-218 EPWYSLIGGRE
+218 EPWYALVGERE

-235 RAIVC
+235 RAIIC
-240 QLAFSHGPDHVQMVV
+240 QLAFSHGPDHVQMIV

-260 EQWDWVKWL
+260 DQWDWVKWL
-269 PHFGDPRRQDAA
+269 PHFGDSRRHDAA
-281 GNARMVYSSV
+281 GNARMVYTSV

-329 VTDPQW
+329 VDDPQW
-335 EFVKS
+335 EYVIS
-340 AEGIDGVT
+340 AEGVDGVT

-354 ASMWAAVP
+354 SSMWTDIP
-362 ERTLQF
+362 ERKLQF
-368 DDLGVIEALPRDR
+368 DKTGVIEALPRDR
-381 DTWMVIDEKP
+381 DTWMVIDDKA
-391 WFFALTDHISIAE
+391 WFFALTDQVSIAE

-410 KLARW
+410 KLAQW

-429 HIGARDIMAYYGI
+429 HIGARDILSYYGI
-442 DDPADIDFGSLWG
+442 DDPGNIDFDSLWA

-519 GHPPQELQFVLADL
+519 SHPPEELQFVLADL

-593 VRSRMRARG
+593 VRARMRARG
-602 QDMPPLPML
+602 QDMAPLPML

-694 LGYFRR
+694 LGYFRK
-700 SLEDIVRFQAE
+700 SLEDIIRFQAE
-711 FLWRDYI
+711 FLWRDYFQPGV
-718 SRGITIDG
+718 SIDG

-738 VRPQLFTNLFTPL
+738 IRPQLFTNSFTPL

-757 PDLEPVHSNG
+757 PDIEPVVAQPNG
-767 EVLEAADAEAEDEEE
+767 EVLESDDIEGGEDEDEE
-782 GIRTPKV
+782 GVRTPKV
-789 GTVIIDQLRKIDF
+789 GTVIIDQLRKIKF
-802 EPYRLWQPPLSEP
+802 EPYRLWQPPLTQP
-815 VAIDELV
+815 VAIDDLV
-822 NRFIGH
+822 NRFLGRPWH
-828 QWQQDY
+828 KEY
-834 GTARDLVFPLGI
+834 GSACNLVFPIGI
-846 IDRPFKHD
+846 IDRPYKHD

-896 EQVQFYCLA
+896 QQVQFYCLA
-905 YSGTAL
+905 YSSTAL
-911 TTVARLPHVGE
+911 TTVSRIPHVGE

-944 ERKRSFLEYRI
+944 ERKRSFLECGI
-955 ASMDVFRR
+955 ASMEMFRR

-973 PNDGFGD
+973 PDDGFGD

-1003 LIINQ
+1003 VIINQ
-1008 GPSFGVHVVVSADRE
+1008 GPSFGVHVVVTADRE

-1030 RSGFGSRVELR
+1030 RSGFGSRIELR

-1052 SRFAKE
+1052 SRFAKD

-1073 RLDADPQAGLHTL
+1073 RLDSDPQAGLHTL
-1086 VARPALGSTPTNVF
+1086 VARPALGSTPDNVF
-1100 ASDSIVDAV
+1100 ECDSVVAAV
-1109 SRLASGQAPPIRRL
+1109 SRLTSAQAPPVRRL

-1133 ELAARDTRQGVGA
+1133 ELASRDTRQGVGA
-1146 GGIVWAISELDLA
+1146 GGIAWAISELDLA
-1159 PVYLNFAENAHL
+1159 PVYLNFAENSHL
-1171 VVTGRRECGRTTT
+1171 MVTGRRECGRTTT

-1196 APGTSSA
+1196 APGASSA
-1203 LAATG
+1203 PPPAPGRPSAQVWLVDPRRQLLTALGSDYVERFAYNLDGVVAMMGELAAALAG
-1208 RAALCPGVAGR
+1208 REPPPGLSAEELLSRSWWSGPEIFLIVDDIQQLPPGFDSPLHKAVPFVNRAADVGLHVIVTRTFGGWSSAGSDPMLRALRQANAPLLVMDADPDEGFIRGKMKGGPLPRGRGLLMAEDTGVFVQV
-1219 PAPSAADRAGL
+1219 AATE
-1230 RVRREVRLQPRRRA
+1230 VRR
-1244 GDDERHVRPSGQ
+1244 
-1256 PRTTARLVG
+1256 
-1265 GGAAVALLVERS
+1265 
-1277 GDLPDRR
+1277 
-1284 RHTADAGRFRFAAA
+1284 
-1298 QGRRLGDPGRRC
+1298 
-1310 RPARDCHPHVR
+1310 
-1321 RLVVRGQRPDAAGTA
+1321 
-1336 PGERATTG
+1336 
-1344 DGRRP
+1344 
-1349 RRGLHPRQDE
+1349 
-1359 GWPAAP
+1359 
-1365 WSRPADGRGHRCV
+1365 
-1378 RPGGGHRAPQVEAA
+1378 
-1392 PPRWGW
+1392 
-1398 LACQPQRSG
+1398 
-1407 NFLSANVF
+1407 
-1415 DGKLISGVQSGGSS
+1415 
-1429 KSGIC
+1429 
-1434 LSHSATTMVSSIRAR
+1434 